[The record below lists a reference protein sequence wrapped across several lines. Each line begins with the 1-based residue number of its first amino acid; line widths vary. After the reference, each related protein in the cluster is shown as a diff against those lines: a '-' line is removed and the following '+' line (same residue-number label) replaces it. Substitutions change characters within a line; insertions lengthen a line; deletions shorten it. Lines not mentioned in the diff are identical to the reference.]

1 MELAHSLL
9 LNEDALAQITEAKR
23 PVFIFEWLRF
33 LNKVLVAANKVDVKE
48 KQKKLVEQL
57 TSLISSNPGP
67 PTRKLLAK
75 NLATLYSIGDTFT
88 VFQTLDKCNDIIK
101 NKDDT
106 PAYLPTKLAAV
117 ACVGAFY
124 ERMGRML
131 GSSFPETI
139 NNLLKAL
146 KNAESQGRGEILL
159 SLQKVL
165 SGLGAAAASC
175 HRDIYKNAR
184 SLLTDRSMA
193 VRCAVAKCL
202 LELQNEAVFMWTA
215 ELENVATLCF
225 KALEGS
231 TYGVRVAVSKLL
243 GTVMAT
249 ALMPKQAAV
258 MRQNVKRATLDEV
271 LELMA
276 TGFLRGG
283 SSFLKSGGEMLKGGT
298 SVSRE
303 VRVGVTEAYVVFVTV
318 LGGQWLERNFA
329 TFLSHLLELV
339 AHPRATQSHV
349 EAVYSRRC
357 VSFALRATL
366 GALLGEKAQI
376 AAAKDICQAIS
387 KQMRAV
393 EAVVSDSSG
402 ENKGTAADVS
412 ASQHVMVCALKE
424 LGSLVQSLSATAAP
438 LIQEPSIGLLETVMS
453 VLLHPSMAARLAAA
467 WCLRCVAVAL
477 PNQLTPL
484 LDRCAERINALKSS
498 PEAVSGYSF
507 AMAALLGAVHQCP
520 LGIPHSKGKMVV
532 SIAEDLLRSAAQ
544 NSRLSLHRT
553 QAGWLLLGALMTL
566 GSSLVRYHLPKMLL
580 LWRNVFPR
588 SQKEL
593 EAEKAR
599 GDSFTWQVTLE
610 GRAGAL
616 CAMRSFVAH
625 CPELLTEDVIRRLMT
640 PIECA
645 MTMMAHSNRRFR
657 LRGSCPDESLYFQ
670 RSCRYKGPWCSSEG
684 QCSDGS
690 PPSLRHPRPPSSEN
704 IRRQVLPSA
713 ESHLAHKSCSFSAL
727 LRELV
732 AEFTL
737 TDNSSNTTTSL
748 LRSLCH
754 YDDSVLM
761 GSWLQETDHKSIE
774 DQLQPNSASGSGALE
789 HDPSSIYLR
798 VPVGE
803 AVPGPLPLGVS
814 VIDASVALFGVVFPH
829 VSFKHRLQMLDHFAE
844 CVKQA
849 KGVRQQ
855 AVQLNIFTAVLSAL
869 KVEQESRV
877 RESSNKVEQ
886 QSRVRESSNEVEQES
901 RVRESSNK
909 VEQESRVRE
918 WSNKVEQESRVR
930 EWSNKVEQ
938 ESRVREWSNKV
949 EQESRVREWSNKVEQ
964 ESRVRES
971 SNKVEQESRVREW
984 SNKVEQESRVRESSN
999 KVEQESR
1006 VRESS
1011 NKVEQESRVRESS
1024 NKVEQESR
1032 VRESSNK
1039 VEQESRVREWS
1050 NKVEQQSRVR
1060 ESSNKVEQES
1070 RVREWSNKVEQESRV
1085 REWSNKVEQESRVR
1099 EWSNKVEQESRVR
1112 EWSNKVE
1119 QESRVRESS
1128 NKVEQESRVRE
1139 WSNKVEQESRV
1150 REWSNKV
1157 EQESRVRES
1166 SNKVEQESRV
1176 REWSNKVEQ
1185 ESRVRESSKKAEQKS
1200 QGLAENK
1207 STLGPEEVRKSA
1219 LALVMGA
1226 LDNPNPILRCA
1237 AGEALGRMAQVV
1249 GEATFIASMAQHSFD
1264 KLKSARDVVSRTGH
1278 SLALGCLHRYVGGIG
1293 SGQHLKTSVSIL
1305 LALAQDATSHEVQTW
1320 ALHSLALIVDSS
1332 GPMYRGYVEP
1342 TLSLVLT
1349 LLLTVPPS
1357 HTEVHQCLGRCLGA
1371 LITTVGPE
1379 LQGNSVT
1386 ISTIRSSCL
1395 VGCAIMQDHSDSLVQ
1410 AAAIS
1415 CLQQLHMFA
1424 PRHVNLSSL
1433 VPCLCVHLC
1442 SSHLLLRR
1450 AAVACLR
1457 QLAQREAAEV
1467 CEYAM
1472 SLAKKAGDNKDSATL
1487 NLNIS
1492 ETGLEGVLFGMLD
1505 RETDRKLCSDIHDT
1519 LGHML
1524 SSLAVGK
1531 LSHWLKL
1538 CKDVLAASTEVGG
1551 AVAFEVEKEEDSEK
1565 KDEMD
1570 DDIMFTGL
1578 GEDDKSKPSVAPRWV
1593 TRVFAADCLC
1603 RIIHLCENADKT
1615 HFDLAAARTAKAKNP
1630 KGDLLVLHLS
1640 DLIRMAF
1647 MAATD
1652 HSHQLRMAGLQAL
1665 EDIIKKFASVPEP
1678 EFPGHVIL
1686 EQYQANVGAALRPA
1700 FSPDTPS
1707 DITAKA
1713 CQVCSAWIGSGVV
1726 SDLNDLRRVHNLL
1739 VSSLDKV
1746 QAGKGSSSQ
1755 LYSESATTMEKL
1767 AVLKAWAEEQVYVVA
1782 MKLKKE
1788 AESRPARPV
1797 RGGEDDDDEE
1807 DVSDE
1812 GDVLPADS
1820 LITLVQ
1826 PELPSLSRL
1835 WLAALRDYALLT
1847 LPAEFASQLP
1857 PEGGAFYTPETI
1869 DTARLHYRSSWAPIL
1884 HAVALWLSTTDFGA
1898 PDCPE
1903 EPQNATSTGPAG
1915 FPQGPA
1921 APSKSHDELVKDRM
1935 HLLLGVSIEFLCFPR
1950 PEEPIER
1957 VMSCLKALSTLLECP
1972 RARKHIAEDQ
1982 LLAVELLNVLHRLL
1996 LTRDPPSV
2004 QLQVTAVVQET
2015 IRSAHEHLEQ
2025 LRSSESAEE
2034 GGEKEW
2040 PRLLGEGGDSG
2051 ELQPG
2056 KSLVFAAMEL
2066 LVFLLVRHLPQ
2077 ISAKASDSPSHVPI
2091 KPQQLSEHS
2100 NRLLAV
2106 TVGILAELPALCSPA
2121 GSMTILPTALF
2132 LICGVLRE
2140 TAVKTA
2146 DSVVSPPVS
2155 ASLQAI
2161 KTIITSPLSR
2171 VGHIQQQWSSLVRSS
2186 LASVLEYSQ
2195 PDESR
2200 PSVDEVSMLTAIT
2213 LFLVSAGS
2221 ELLGVT
2227 SLQKG
2232 CMERFRNAL
2241 NSSDPLVQLRCYQLL
2256 LSVFQHSVRALS
2268 TPYIHALAPALVE
2281 KLKAAERSRPS
2292 TPAELHA
2299 LQEGVRVLEG
2309 LVGLGEEQNRVQLLA
2324 LLVPTL
2330 ISYLLDENTFSSAP
2344 PTSKALHEFAL
2355 QNLMRIG
2362 PLYPAAFKTV
2372 MGAAPELKPRLE
2384 AAIRADQ
2391 ASNKAKAMARQTQ
2404 PTVQATPTIKLK
2416 TSFF

>member
-1 MELAHSLL
+1 MIRKFKRRRGTELYYKVLAMELAHSLL

-33 LNKVLVAANKVDVKE
+33 LDKVLVAANKVDVKE

-57 TSLISSNPGP
+57 TGLISSAPGP

-101 NKDDT
+101 SKDDT

-124 ERMGRML
+124 EKMGRML
-131 GSSFPETI
+131 GSSFPDTI

-146 KNAESQGRGEILL
+146 KSAESQGRGEILL

-165 SGLGAAAASC
+165 SGLGGAAASC

-202 LELQNEAVFMWTA
+202 LELQNEAVFMWTT

-231 TYGVRVAVSKLL
+231 NYGVRVAVAKLL

-258 MRQNVKRATLDEV
+258 MRQNVKRATLEEV

-283 SSFLKSGGEMLKGGT
+283 SGFLKSGGEMLKGGG

-303 VRVGVTEAYVVFVTV
+303 VRVGVTQAYVVFVTS

-329 TFLSHLLELV
+329 TFLSHVLDLV
-339 AHPRATQSHV
+339 SHPRATQTHV

-357 VSFALRATL
+357 VSFMLRATL
-366 GALLGEKAQI
+366 GGLLGEKAQI
-376 AAAKDICQAIS
+376 AAGKEICQAIS

-393 EAVVSDSSG
+393 EAVVNDISG
-402 ENKGTAADVS
+402 ENKAGAADVS
-412 ASQHVMVCALKE
+412 ASQHVM
-424 LGSLVQSLSATAAP
+424 
-438 LIQEPSIGLLETVMS
+438 
-453 VLLHPSMAARLAAA
+453 
-467 WCLRCVAVAL
+467 
-477 PNQLTPL
+477 LTPL
-484 LDRCAERINALKSS
+484 LDRCAERINNLKSS

-507 AMAALLGAVHQCP
+507 AMAALLGGVHQCP
-520 LGIPHSKGKMVV
+520 LGIPHSKGKLVV
-532 SIAEDLLRSAAQ
+532 SIAEDLLRTAAQ
-544 NSRLSLHRT
+544 NSRLSLQRT

-645 MTMMAHSNRRFR
+645 MTMMSQVPAIIKVHGAHLKASAAMVR
-657 LRGSCPDESLYFQ
+657 LRLYDILALLPPKTYEGSF
-670 RSCRYKGPWCSSEG
+670 
-684 QCSDGS
+684 
-690 PPSLRHPRPPSSEN
+690 N
-704 IRRQVLPSA
+704 
-713 ESHLAHKSCSFSAL
+713 AL

-737 TDNSSNTTTSL
+737 TDNSANTTTSL

-798 VPVGE
+798 IPVGE
-803 AVPGPLPLGVS
+803 AIPGPLPLGVS

-844 CVKQA
+844 CIKQA

-869 KVEQESRV
+869 K
-877 RESSNKVEQ
+877 
-886 QSRVRESSNEVEQES
+886 
-901 RVRESSNK
+901 
-909 VEQESRVRE
+909 
-918 WSNKVEQESRVR
+918 
-930 EWSNKVEQ
+930 
-938 ESRVREWSNKV
+938 
-949 EQESRVREWSNKVEQ
+949 
-964 ESRVRES
+964 
-971 SNKVEQESRVREW
+971 
-984 SNKVEQESRVRESSN
+984 
-999 KVEQESR
+999 
-1006 VRESS
+1006 
-1011 NKVEQESRVRESS
+1011 
-1024 NKVEQESR
+1024 
-1032 VRESSNK
+1032 
-1039 VEQESRVREWS
+1039 
-1050 NKVEQQSRVR
+1050 
-1060 ESSNKVEQES
+1060 
-1070 RVREWSNKVEQESRV
+1070 
-1085 REWSNKVEQESRVR
+1085 
-1099 EWSNKVEQESRVR
+1099 
-1112 EWSNKVE
+1112 
-1119 QESRVRESS
+1119 
-1128 NKVEQESRVRE
+1128 
-1139 WSNKVEQESRV
+1139 
-1150 REWSNKV
+1150 
-1157 EQESRVRES
+1157 
-1166 SNKVEQESRV
+1166 
-1176 REWSNKVEQ
+1176 
-1185 ESRVRESSKKAEQKS
+1185 
-1200 QGLAENK
+1200 GLAENK

-1249 GEATFIASMAQHSFD
+1249 GEATFIARMAQTSFD

-1305 LALAQDATSHEVQTW
+1305 LALAQDGSSHEVQTW

-1379 LQGNSVT
+1379 LQGNGAT

-1472 SLAKKAGDNKDSATL
+1472 TMAKRSGDNKDNTTI
-1487 NLNIS
+1487 NLNIT

-1524 SSLAVGK
+1524 SSLAVEK

-1538 CKDVLAASTEVGG
+1538 CKDVLAATTDVGG
-1551 AVAFEVEKEEDSEK
+1551 ALAFEVEKDEEDSEK

-1570 DDIMFTGL
+1570 DDTMFTGL
-1578 GEDDKSKPSVAPRWV
+1578 GEESKPSVAPRWV

-1603 RIIHLCENADKT
+1603 RIILLCENADKA
-1615 HFDLAAARTAKAKNP
+1615 HFDLATARSAKARNP

-1652 HSHQLRMAGLQAL
+1652 HSNQLRMAGLQAL

-1713 CQVCSAWIGSGVV
+1713 CQVCSTWIGSGVV

-1767 AVLKAWAEEQVYVVA
+1767 AVLKAWAEVYVVA
-1782 MKLKKE
+1782 MKIKKE
-1788 AESRPARPV
+1788 AESKPAKPV
-1797 RGGEDDDDEE
+1797 RSVDDDEE
-1807 DVSDE
+1807 EEDLSAN
-1812 GDVLPADS
+1812 VLPPDS

-1826 PELPSLSRL
+1826 PELPSLSHL
-1835 WLAALRDYALLT
+1835 WLAMLRDYALLT
-1847 LPAEFASQLP
+1847 LPAEFSSQLP
-1857 PEGGAFYTPETI
+1857 PDGGAFYTPETI
-1869 DTARLHYRSSWAPIL
+1869 DTARLHYRSSWAPVL
-1884 HAVALWLSTTDFGA
+1884 HAVALWLSSTGFGA
-1898 PDCPE
+1898 DE
-1903 EPQNATSTGPAG
+1903 EKEEVTSPPSKAPNL
-1915 FPQGPA
+1915 PQGA
-1921 APSKSHDELVKDRM
+1921 SSTTKTFEESVQDRM
-1935 HLLLGVSIEFLCFPR
+1935 HLMLGVSIEFLCFPR
-1950 PEEPIER
+1950 PEEPIEH
-1957 VMSCLKALSTLLECP
+1957 VMSCLQALCTLLESLC
-1972 RARKHIAEDQ
+1972 AKTHIAEDQ

-1996 LTRDPPSV
+1996 LTRDPPAV

-2015 IRSAHEHLEQ
+2015 LRAAQDHLQ
-2025 LRSSESAEE
+2025 RQRTSEGKEE
-2034 GGEKEW
+2034 EREKDSR
-2040 PRLLGEGGDSG
+2040 PSLGEGGETG
-2051 ELQPG
+2051 ELVPG

-2066 LVFLLVRHLPQ
+2066 LVFILVRHLPQ
-2077 ISAKASDSPSHVPI
+2077 LNTRVKESPSHVPFR
-2091 KPQQLSEHS
+2091 PQ
-2100 NRLLAV
+2100 RLPEESARLVAN
-2106 TVGILAELPALCSPA
+2106 TVSILAELPSLCSPA
-2121 GSMTILPTALF
+2121 GSMTILPTVLF
-2132 LICGVLRE
+2132 LIIGVLKE
-2140 TAVKTA
+2140 TAVKTT
-2146 DSVVSPPVS
+2146 DNSVPVPVS
-2155 ASLQAI
+2155 AALQGI
-2161 KTIITSPLSR
+2161 KTIITSPLVRGEST
-2171 VGHIQQQWSSLVRSS
+2171 QTQWTGLVRSS
-2186 LASVLEYSQ
+2186 LASVLEYSH

-2200 PSVDEVSMLTAIT
+2200 PDMDQVSMLTAIT
-2213 LFLVSAGS
+2213 LFLLSAS
-2221 ELLGVT
+2221 NELVGVT
-2227 SLQKG
+2227 VLQKG

-2241 NSSDPLVQLRCYQLL
+2241 NSSDSWVQARCYQLL
-2256 LSVFQHSVRALS
+2256 LSVFQHSSRALS
-2268 TPYIHALAPALVE
+2268 APYIHALAPLMVE
-2281 KLKAAERSRPS
+2281 KLKAVERSRPG
-2292 TPAELHA
+2292 TAAELHA
-2299 LQEGVRVLEG
+2299 VQEGIRVLEN
-2309 LVGLGEEQNRVQLLA
+2309 LVGMGEEQNRVQLLA

-2330 ISYLLDENTFSSAP
+2330 VSYLLDENAISSAP
-2344 PTSKALHEFAL
+2344 QISKSLHDFAL

-2362 PLYPAAFKTV
+2362 PLYPAAFKIV
-2372 MGAAPELKPRLE
+2372 IGAAPELKIRLE
-2384 AAIRADQ
+2384 SAIRANQ
-2391 ASNKAKAMARQTQ
+2391 ASSKAKDAARQAQ
-2404 PTVQATPTIKLK
+2404 PTVQTAPTIKLK

>member
-9 LNEDALAQITEAKR
+9 LNEDALAQITEAKK

-33 LNKVLVAANKVDVKE
+33 LDKVLVATDVKE

-57 TSLISSNPGP
+57 TGLISSSPGP

-75 NLATLYSIGDTFT
+75 NLAALYSIGDTFT

-101 NKDDT
+101 SKDDT
-106 PAYLPTKLAAV
+106 AAYLPTKLAAV

-124 ERMGRML
+124 EKMGRML
-131 GSSFPETI
+131 GSSFPETV
-139 NNLLKAL
+139 NNLLKSL
-146 KNAESQGRGEILL
+146 KGAESQGRSEILM

-165 SGLGAAAASC
+165 NGLGGAAASC

-225 KALEGS
+225 KALENS
-231 TYGVRVAVSKLL
+231 NYGVRVAVSKLL

-249 ALMPKQAAV
+249 ALIPKQATV
-258 MRQNVKRATLDEV
+258 MRQNVKRATLEEV

-283 SSFLKSGGEMLKGGT
+283 SGFLKSGGEMLKVGG
-298 SVSRE
+298 SVNRE
-303 VRVGVTEAYVVFVTV
+303 VRVGVTQAYVVFVTT

-329 TFLSHLLELV
+329 TFLSRVLDLV
-339 AHPRATQSHV
+339 SHPRATQTHV

-357 VSFALRATL
+357 VSFILRATI
-366 GALLGEKAQI
+366 GSLLGEKAQI
-376 AAAKDICQAIS
+376 AAAKDICQAIG
-387 KQMRAV
+387 KQMKAV
-393 EAVVSDSSG
+393 EAVVNDTNS
-402 ENKGTAADVS
+402 ENKSGAADVA
-412 ASQHVMVCALKE
+412 ASQHVMVCALQE
-424 LGSLVQSLSATAAP
+424 LGSLVQSLNATASP
-438 LIQEPSIGLLETVMS
+438 LIQEPSIGLLETVTS

-477 PNQLTPL
+477 PFHLTPF
-484 LDRCAERINALKSS
+484 LDRCAERLNNLKTS

-507 AMAALLGAVHQCP
+507 AMAALLGGVHQCP
-520 LGIPHSKGKMVV
+520 LGIPHAKGKVI
-532 SIAEDLLRSAAQ
+532 SIAEDLLRTAAQ
-544 NSRLSLHRT
+544 NSRLSLQRT

-566 GSSLVRYHLPKMLL
+566 GPSVVRYHLPKMLL

-588 SQKEL
+588 SLKEL

-625 CPELLTEDVIRRLMT
+625 CPELLTEDVIRKLMT

-645 MTMMAHSNRRFR
+645 MTMIIPSVIKAHGAHLKASAAMVR
-657 LRGSCPDESLYFQ
+657 LRLYDILALLPPKT
-670 RSCRYKGPWCSSEG
+670 Y
-684 QCSDGS
+684 DGS
-690 PPSLRHPRPPSSEN
+690 FN
-704 IRRQVLPSA
+704 
-713 ESHLAHKSCSFSAL
+713 AL

-737 TDNSSNTTTSL
+737 TDNSANTTTSL

-754 YDDSVLM
+754 YDDSVLL

-798 VPVGE
+798 IPAGE

-829 VSFKHRLQMLDHFAE
+829 VSYKHRLQMLDHFAE

-869 KVEQESRV
+869 K
-877 RESSNKVEQ
+877 
-886 QSRVRESSNEVEQES
+886 
-901 RVRESSNK
+901 
-909 VEQESRVRE
+909 
-918 WSNKVEQESRVR
+918 
-930 EWSNKVEQ
+930 
-938 ESRVREWSNKV
+938 
-949 EQESRVREWSNKVEQ
+949 
-964 ESRVRES
+964 
-971 SNKVEQESRVREW
+971 
-984 SNKVEQESRVRESSN
+984 
-999 KVEQESR
+999 
-1006 VRESS
+1006 
-1011 NKVEQESRVRESS
+1011 
-1024 NKVEQESR
+1024 
-1032 VRESSNK
+1032 
-1039 VEQESRVREWS
+1039 
-1050 NKVEQQSRVR
+1050 
-1060 ESSNKVEQES
+1060 
-1070 RVREWSNKVEQESRV
+1070 
-1085 REWSNKVEQESRVR
+1085 
-1099 EWSNKVEQESRVR
+1099 
-1112 EWSNKVE
+1112 
-1119 QESRVRESS
+1119 
-1128 NKVEQESRVRE
+1128 
-1139 WSNKVEQESRV
+1139 
-1150 REWSNKV
+1150 
-1157 EQESRVRES
+1157 
-1166 SNKVEQESRV
+1166 
-1176 REWSNKVEQ
+1176 
-1185 ESRVRESSKKAEQKS
+1185 
-1200 QGLAENK
+1200 GLAENK

-1219 LALVMGA
+1219 LTLVMGA

-1249 GEATFIASMAQHSFD
+1249 GEATFIARMAQYSFD

-1305 LALAQDATSHEVQTW
+1305 LALAQDGTSPEVQTW
-1320 ALHSLALIVDSS
+1320 SLHSLALIVDSS

-1371 LITTVGPE
+1371 IITTVGPE
-1379 LQGNSVT
+1379 LQGNGAT

-1395 VGCAIMQDHSDSLVQ
+1395 VGCAITQDHSDSLVQ

-1433 VPCLCVHLC
+1433 VPSLCVHLC

-1472 SLAKKAGDNKDSATL
+1472 SLAKNGGDKENSGV
-1487 NLNIS
+1487 NIT

-1524 SSLAVGK
+1524 SSLAVEN
-1531 LSHWLKL
+1531 LSHWLML
-1538 CKDVLAASTEVGG
+1538 CKDVLAASSVSCLRTHLPQ
-1551 AVAFEVEKEEDSEK
+1551 DN
-1565 KDEMD
+1565 EMD
-1570 DDIMFTGL
+1570 DDTMFTTL
-1578 GEDDKSKPSVAPRWV
+1578 GEEDKSKPSVAPRWA

-1603 RIIHLCENADKT
+1603 RIIMLCENANKA
-1615 HFDLAAARTAKAKNP
+1615 HFDLAMARSAKLKNP
-1630 KGDLLVLHLS
+1630 KNDLLVLHLS

-1652 HSHQLRMAGLQAL
+1652 HSNQLRMAGLQAL

-1700 FSPDTPS
+1700 FSQDTPS

-1713 CQVCSAWIGSGVV
+1713 CQVCSTWIGSGVV

-1755 LYSESATTMEKL
+1755 PYRESAITMEKL
-1767 AVLKAWAEEQVYVVA
+1767 AVLKAWAEVNIHKPKQVI
-1782 MKLKKE
+1782 KNT
-1788 AESRPARPV
+1788 
-1797 RGGEDDDDEE
+1797 DDEE
-1807 DVSDE
+1807 EDFGTVHE
-1812 GDVLPADS
+1812 LPPDS

-1826 PELPSLSRL
+1826 PELPILSRL
-1835 WLAALRDYALLT
+1835 WLAALKDYALLT
-1847 LPAEFASQLP
+1847 LPPEFASQLP
-1857 PEGGAFYTPETI
+1857 PDGGAFYTPETI
-1869 DTARLHYRSSWAPIL
+1869 DTARLHYRNSWAPIL
-1884 HAVALWLSTTDFGA
+1884 HAVALWLNS
-1898 PDCPE
+1898 
-1903 EPQNATSTGPAG
+1903 AG
-1915 FPQGPA
+1915 FNA
-1921 APSKSHDELVKDRM
+1921 SELSEEGTVAMPNSQKCASNDFFVCSFS
-1935 HLLLGVSIEFLCFPR
+1935 GVSIQFLCSPR
-1950 PEEPIER
+1950 PEEPIEH
-1957 VMSCLKALSTLLECP
+1957 VTSCLLALHTLLDSPC
-1972 RARKHIAEDQ
+1972 ARIHIAEDQ
-1982 LLAVELLNVLHRLL
+1982 LLGVELLSVLHRLL
-1996 LTRDPPSV
+1996 LTWDPPSV
-2004 QLQVTAVVQET
+2004 QLLVTRVVQQIVKAAQDYLQEKKNT
-2015 IRSAHEHLEQ
+2015 LNEDDIK
-2025 LRSSESAEE
+2025 
-2034 GGEKEW
+2034 EKETC
-2040 PRLLGEGGDSG
+2040 PVLGEGGETG
-2051 ELQPG
+2051 GLVPG

-2066 LVFLLVRHLPQ
+2066 LMFILVRHMPHL
-2077 ISAKASDSPSHVPI
+2077 STKMLDSPSRVSA
-2091 KPQQLSEHS
+2091 KPQLSEES
-2100 NRLLAV
+2100 ARLVAATV
-2106 TVGILAELPALCSPA
+2106 TILSDLPSLCSPA
-2121 GSMTILPTALF
+2121 GCMTILPTILF
-2132 LICGVLRE
+2132 LITRVLKE
-2140 TAVKTA
+2140 TAIK
-2146 DSVVSPPVS
+2146 SVDNQVPPPVS
-2155 ASLQAI
+2155 AALQGI
-2161 KTIITSPLSR
+2161 KSIVTLSMAKTEET
-2171 VGHIQQQWSSLVRSS
+2171 QKQWTGLIRST
-2186 LASVLEYSQ
+2186 LASILEYSQ
-2195 PDESR
+2195 PEGTK
-2200 PSVDEVSMLTAIT
+2200 PVIDEVSMLTAIA
-2213 LFLVSAGS
+2213 LFLWSAS
-2221 ELLGVT
+2221 TEIIGVQ
-2227 SLQKG
+2227 SLQNG
-2232 CMERFRNAL
+2232 CINKFK
-2241 NSSDPLVQLRCYQLL
+2241 NSSQLKSPCVQAKCYQLL
-2256 LSVFQHSVRALS
+2256 LSVFQHTNRALS
-2268 TPYIHALAPALVE
+2268 TPYIHSLAPIMVE
-2281 KLKAAERSRPS
+2281 KLKAVESNRPNS
-2292 TPAELHA
+2292 NTELLA
-2299 LQEGVRVLEG
+2299 VQEGIKVLET
-2309 LVGLGEEQNRVQLLA
+2309 LVALGEEQNRVQLLA

-2330 ISYLLDENTFSSAP
+2330 ISYLLNENAFACASTV
-2344 PTSKALHEFAL
+2344 SKDLHEFAL
-2355 QNLMRIG
+2355 QNLMHIG
-2362 PLYPAAFKTV
+2362 PLYPHAFKTV
-2372 MGAAPELKPRLE
+2372 MGAAPELKTHLE
-2384 AAIRADQ
+2384 TAVRASQ
-2391 ASNKAKAMARQTQ
+2391 ASKAKAAARQPP
-2404 PTVQATPTIKLK
+2404 PTIHSVPTIKLK

>member
-9 LNEDALAQITEAKR
+9 LNEEALAQITEAKR

-33 LNKVLVAANKVDVKE
+33 LDKVLVAANRVDVKE

-57 TSLISSNPGP
+57 TGLISSAPGP

-75 NLATLYSIGDTFT
+75 NLAILYSIGDTFT
-88 VFQTLDKCNDIIK
+88 VFQTLDKCNEIVK
-101 NKDDT
+101 SKDDT

-124 ERMGRML
+124 EKMGRML
-131 GSSFPETI
+131 GSSFPDTI

-146 KNAESQGRGEILL
+146 KSAESQGRGEILL

-165 SGLGAAAASC
+165 CGLGGAAASC

-202 LELQNEAVFMWTA
+202 LELQNEAVFMWTT

-231 TYGVRVAVSKLL
+231 NYGVRVAVAKLL

-258 MRQNVKRATLDEV
+258 MRQNVKRATLEEV

-283 SSFLKSGGEMLKGGT
+283 SGFLKSGGEMLKGGG

-303 VRVGVTEAYVVFVTV
+303 VRVGVTQAYVVLVTT

-329 TFLSHLLELV
+329 TFLSHVLDLV
-339 AHPRATQSHV
+339 SHPRATQTHV

-357 VSFALRATL
+357 VSFMLRATL
-366 GALLGEKAQI
+366 GGLLGEKAQI
-376 AAAKDICQAIS
+376 AAGKEICQAIS

-393 EAVVSDSSG
+393 EAVVNDISG
-402 ENKGTAADVS
+402 ENKGGAADVS

-424 LGSLVQSLSATAAP
+424 LGSLVQSLSATASP
-438 LIQEPSIGLLETVMS
+438 LIQEPSIGLLETVTS

-477 PNQLTPL
+477 PYQLTPL
-484 LDRCAERINALKSS
+484 LDRCAERINNLKSS

-507 AMAALLGAVHQCP
+507 AMAALLGGVHQCP

-532 SIAEDLLRSAAQ
+532 SIAEDLLRTAAQ
-544 NSRLSLHRT
+544 NSRLSLQRT

-566 GSSLVRYHLPKMLL
+566 GPSLVRYHLPKMLL

-599 GDSFTWQVTLE
+599 GDAFTWQVTLE

-645 MTMMAHSNRRFR
+645 MTMMSHVPAIIKVHGAHLKASAAMVR
-657 LRGSCPDESLYFQ
+657 LRLYDILALLPPKTYEGSF
-670 RSCRYKGPWCSSEG
+670 
-684 QCSDGS
+684 
-690 PPSLRHPRPPSSEN
+690 N
-704 IRRQVLPSA
+704 
-713 ESHLAHKSCSFSAL
+713 AL

-737 TDNSSNTTTSL
+737 TDNSANTTTSL

-761 GSWLQETDHKSIE
+761 GSWLQETDHKCIE

-803 AVPGPLPLGVS
+803 AIPGPLPLGVS

-844 CVKQA
+844 CIKQA

-869 KVEQESRV
+869 K
-877 RESSNKVEQ
+877 
-886 QSRVRESSNEVEQES
+886 
-901 RVRESSNK
+901 
-909 VEQESRVRE
+909 
-918 WSNKVEQESRVR
+918 
-930 EWSNKVEQ
+930 
-938 ESRVREWSNKV
+938 
-949 EQESRVREWSNKVEQ
+949 
-964 ESRVRES
+964 
-971 SNKVEQESRVREW
+971 
-984 SNKVEQESRVRESSN
+984 
-999 KVEQESR
+999 
-1006 VRESS
+1006 
-1011 NKVEQESRVRESS
+1011 
-1024 NKVEQESR
+1024 
-1032 VRESSNK
+1032 
-1039 VEQESRVREWS
+1039 
-1050 NKVEQQSRVR
+1050 
-1060 ESSNKVEQES
+1060 
-1070 RVREWSNKVEQESRV
+1070 
-1085 REWSNKVEQESRVR
+1085 
-1099 EWSNKVEQESRVR
+1099 
-1112 EWSNKVE
+1112 
-1119 QESRVRESS
+1119 
-1128 NKVEQESRVRE
+1128 
-1139 WSNKVEQESRV
+1139 
-1150 REWSNKV
+1150 
-1157 EQESRVRES
+1157 
-1166 SNKVEQESRV
+1166 
-1176 REWSNKVEQ
+1176 
-1185 ESRVRESSKKAEQKS
+1185 
-1200 QGLAENK
+1200 GLAENK

-1249 GEATFIASMAQHSFD
+1249 GEATFIARMAQTSFD

-1305 LALAQDATSHEVQTW
+1305 LALAQDGSSHEVQTW

-1379 LQGNSVT
+1379 LQGNGAT

-1433 VPCLCVHLC
+1433 VPCLCMHLC

-1472 SLAKKAGDNKDSATL
+1472 SLAKRAGDHATV
-1487 NLNIS
+1487 NLNIT

-1524 SSLAVGK
+1524 SSLAVEK

-1538 CKDVLAASTEVGG
+1538 CKDVLAATTDVG
-1551 AVAFEVEKEEDSEK
+1551 APVVFEVEKDEEEDSEK

-1570 DDIMFTGL
+1570 DDTMFTGL

-1603 RIIHLCENADKT
+1603 RIILLCENDKA
-1615 HFDLAAARTAKAKNP
+1615 HFDLAAARSAQAKNP
-1630 KGDLLVLHLS
+1630 KGDPLVLHLS

-1652 HSHQLRMAGLQAL
+1652 HSNQLRMAGLQAL

-1713 CQVCSAWIGSGVV
+1713 CQVCSTWIGSGVV

-1767 AVLKAWAEEQVYVVA
+1767 AVLKAWAEVYVVA
-1782 MKLKKE
+1782 MKIKKD
-1788 AESRPARPV
+1788 AESKPAKPV
-1797 RGGEDDDDEE
+1797 RNVDDDEDE
-1807 DVSDE
+1807 DDL
-1812 GDVLPADS
+1812 GANVLPPDS

-1835 WLAALRDYALLT
+1835 WLAMLRDYALLT
-1847 LPAEFASQLP
+1847 LPAEFSSQLP
-1857 PEGGAFYTPETI
+1857 PDGGAFYTPETI
-1869 DTARLHYRSSWAPIL
+1869 DTARLHYRNSWAPVL
-1884 HAVALWLSTTDFGA
+1884 HAVALWLSSTGFGA
-1898 PDCPE
+1898 E
-1903 EPQNATSTGPAG
+1903 EEKEEVPSSLSRSPVILQ
-1915 FPQGPA
+1915 
-1921 APSKSHDELVKDRM
+1921 APSSTTKTFEESVKDRM
-1935 HLLLGVSIEFLCFPR
+1935 HLMLGVSIEFLCFPR
-1950 PEEPIER
+1950 PEEPMEH
-1957 VMSCLKALSTLLECP
+1957 VMSCLHALFTLLESP
-1972 RARKHIAEDQ
+1972 SAKIHIAEDQ

-1996 LTRDPPSV
+1996 LTRDPPAV
-2004 QLQVTAVVQET
+2004 QLQVIAVVQET
-2015 IRSAHEHLEQ
+2015 IRAAQDHLQ
-2025 LRSSESAEE
+2025 RQKASKGKEE
-2034 GGEKEW
+2034 EGEKESQ
-2040 PRLLGEGGDSG
+2040 LSLGEGGDTG
-2051 ELQPG
+2051 ELVPG

-2066 LVFLLVRHLPQ
+2066 LVFVLVRHLPQ
-2077 ISAKASDSPSHVPI
+2077 LNARVKESPSHVPLR
-2091 KPQQLSEHS
+2091 PQ
-2100 NRLLAV
+2100 RLPEESARLVAN
-2106 TVGILAELPALCSPA
+2106 TVSILAELPSLCSPA
-2121 GSMTILPTALF
+2121 GSMTILPTVLF
-2132 LICGVLRE
+2132 LITGVLRE
-2140 TAVKTA
+2140 AAVKTA
-2146 DSVVSPPVS
+2146 DNAVPVTVS
-2155 ASLQAI
+2155 AALQGI
-2161 KTIITSPLSR
+2161 KTIITSPLAR
-2171 VGHIQQQWSSLVRSS
+2171 VESIQTQWSGLVRSS
-2186 LASVLEYSQ
+2186 LASVLEHSQ

-2200 PSVDEVSMLTAIT
+2200 PDMDEVSMLTAIT
-2213 LFLVSAGS
+2213 LFLLSAS
-2221 ELLGVT
+2221 NELVGVT
-2227 SLQKG
+2227 VLQKG
-2232 CMERFRNAL
+2232 CMDRFRNAL
-2241 NSSDPLVQLRCYQLL
+2241 NSCDPWVQARCYQLL
-2256 LSVFQHSVRALS
+2256 LSVFQHSSRALS
-2268 TPYIHALAPALVE
+2268 TPYIHALAPVMVE
-2281 KLKAAERSRPS
+2281 KLKAVERSRPG
-2292 TPAELHA
+2292 TAAELQA
-2299 LQEGVRVLEG
+2299 VQEGIRVLEN
-2309 LVGLGEEQNRVQLLA
+2309 LVGMGEEQNRVQLLA

-2330 ISYLLDENTFSSAP
+2330 ISYLLDENAISSAP
-2344 PTSKALHEFAL
+2344 QVSRALHDFAL

-2362 PLYPAAFKTV
+2362 PLYPAAFKIV
-2372 MGAAPELKPRLE
+2372 IGAAPELKVRLE
-2384 AAIRADQ
+2384 SAIRANQ
-2391 ASNKAKAMARQTQ
+2391 ASSRAKAAARLAQ
-2404 PTVQATPTIKLK
+2404 PAVQAAPTIKLK

>member
-9 LNEDALAQITEAKR
+9 LNEEALAQITEAKR

-33 LNKVLVAANKVDVKE
+33 LDKVIVGANKLDVKE

-57 TSLISSNPGP
+57 TGLISSSPGP

-88 VFQTLDKCNDIIK
+88 VFQTLDRCNDIIK
-101 NKDDT
+101 SKDDT

-124 ERMGRML
+124 EKMGRML
-131 GSSFPETI
+131 GSSFPETVS
-139 NNLLKAL
+139 NLLKAL
-146 KNAESQGRGEILL
+146 KSAESQGRSEILL
-159 SLQKVL
+159 SLQKIL
-165 SGLGAAAASC
+165 SGLGCAAASC

-184 SLLTDRSMA
+184 SGLTDRSMA

-202 LELQNEAVFMWTA
+202 LELQNESVFMWTT
-215 ELENVATLCF
+215 ELENVVTLCF

-231 TYGVRVAVSKLL
+231 NYGVRVAVSKLL

-283 SSFLKSGGEMLKGGT
+283 SGFLKSGGEMLKGGG

-303 VRVGVTEAYVVFVTV
+303 VRVGVTQAYVVFVTT

-329 TFLSHLLELV
+329 TFLTHVLELIS
-339 AHPRATQSHV
+339 HPRATQSHV

-357 VSFALRATL
+357 VSFILRATVGSL
-366 GALLGEKAQI
+366 MGEKAQI
-376 AAAKDICQAIS
+376 AAAKEICQAIA
-387 KQMRAV
+387 KQMKAV
-393 EAVVSDSSG
+393 ESVVNDANN
-402 ENKGTAADVS
+402 ENKSGATDVS
-412 ASQHVMVCALKE
+412 ASQHVMVCALQE
-424 LGSLVQSLSATAAP
+424 MGSLVQSLSATASP
-438 LIQEPSIGLLETVMS
+438 LIQEPSVGLLETVTS
-453 VLLHPSMAARLAAA
+453 VLLHPSMAARLSAA
-467 WCLRCVAVAL
+467 WCLRCIAVAL
-477 PNQLTPL
+477 PYQLTPL
-484 LDRCAERINALKSS
+484 LDRCAERINSLKTS
-498 PEAVSGYSF
+498 PEAVTGYSF
-507 AMAALLGAVHQCP
+507 AMAALLGSVHQSP
-520 LGIPHSKGKMVV
+520 LGIPHAKGKMVV
-532 SIAEDLLRSAAQ
+532 SIAEDLLRTASQ
-544 NSRLSLHRT
+544 NSRLSLQRT
-553 QAGWLLLGALMTL
+553 QAGWLLLGALMSL
-566 GSSLVRYHLPKMLL
+566 GPSVVRYHLPKMLL

-588 SQKEL
+588 SLKEL

-645 MTMMAHSNRRFR
+645 MLMLSHIPSVIKAYGAQLKASAAMVR
-657 LRGSCPDESLYFQ
+657 LRLYDILALLPPKTYEGSF
-670 RSCRYKGPWCSSEG
+670 
-684 QCSDGS
+684 
-690 PPSLRHPRPPSSEN
+690 N
-704 IRRQVLPSA
+704 
-713 ESHLAHKSCSFSAL
+713 AL

-737 TDNSSNTTTSL
+737 TDNSANTTTSL

-754 YDDSVLM
+754 YDDSVLL

-798 VPVGE
+798 IPVGE

-844 CVKQA
+844 CIKQA

-855 AVQLNIFTAVLSAL
+855 AVQINIFTSVLSAL
-869 KVEQESRV
+869 K
-877 RESSNKVEQ
+877 
-886 QSRVRESSNEVEQES
+886 
-901 RVRESSNK
+901 
-909 VEQESRVRE
+909 
-918 WSNKVEQESRVR
+918 
-930 EWSNKVEQ
+930 
-938 ESRVREWSNKV
+938 
-949 EQESRVREWSNKVEQ
+949 
-964 ESRVRES
+964 
-971 SNKVEQESRVREW
+971 
-984 SNKVEQESRVRESSN
+984 
-999 KVEQESR
+999 
-1006 VRESS
+1006 
-1011 NKVEQESRVRESS
+1011 
-1024 NKVEQESR
+1024 
-1032 VRESSNK
+1032 
-1039 VEQESRVREWS
+1039 
-1050 NKVEQQSRVR
+1050 
-1060 ESSNKVEQES
+1060 
-1070 RVREWSNKVEQESRV
+1070 
-1085 REWSNKVEQESRVR
+1085 
-1099 EWSNKVEQESRVR
+1099 
-1112 EWSNKVE
+1112 
-1119 QESRVRESS
+1119 
-1128 NKVEQESRVRE
+1128 
-1139 WSNKVEQESRV
+1139 
-1150 REWSNKV
+1150 
-1157 EQESRVRES
+1157 
-1166 SNKVEQESRV
+1166 
-1176 REWSNKVEQ
+1176 
-1185 ESRVRESSKKAEQKS
+1185 
-1200 QGLAENK
+1200 GLAENK
-1207 STLGPEEVRKSA
+1207 STLGPDEVRRSA

-1249 GEATFIASMAQHSFD
+1249 GEATFIARMAQYSFD

-1305 LALAQDATSHEVQTW
+1305 LALAQDGTSPEVQTW

-1379 LQGNSVT
+1379 LQGNGAST
-1386 ISTIRSSCL
+1386 STIRSSCL
-1395 VGCAIMQDHSDSLVQ
+1395 VGCAIMQDHSDSLAQ

-1433 VPCLCVHLC
+1433 VPSLCVHLC

-1472 SLAKKAGDNKDSATL
+1472 SLLRNVGDKESSGIG
-1487 NLNIS
+1487 NIT

-1505 RETDRKLCSDIHDT
+1505 RETDRKLCADIHDT

-1524 SSLAVGK
+1524 SSLAVEK

-1538 CKDVLAASTEVGG
+1538 CKDVLAATTDVNAAGQLEGMRDDDG
-1551 AVAFEVEKEEDSEK
+1551 EK

-1570 DDIMFTGL
+1570 DEIMFTSIGD
-1578 GEDDKSKPSVAPRWV
+1578 DDKSKPSVAPRWA

-1603 RIIHLCENADKT
+1603 RIMLLCENADKV
-1615 HFDLAAARTAKAKNP
+1615 HFDLAKARTAKLKNP
-1630 KGDLLVLHLS
+1630 RNDLLVLHLS

-1652 HSHQLRMAGLQAL
+1652 HSNELRMAGLQAL
-1665 EDIIKKFASVPEP
+1665 EDIIKKFAAVPEP

-1700 FSPDTPS
+1700 FSQDTPS

-1713 CQVCSAWIGSGVV
+1713 CQVCSTWIGSGVV

-1767 AVLKAWAEEQVYVVA
+1767 AVLKAWAEVYIVA
-1782 MKLKKE
+1782 MNTKKE
-1788 AESRPARPV
+1788 AETKPIKPV
-1797 RGGEDDDDEE
+1797 KSTDGDNDDFDATDE
-1807 DVSDE
+1807 
-1812 GDVLPADS
+1812 LPADS

-1826 PELPSLSRL
+1826 PELLILSRL
-1835 WLAALRDYALLT
+1835 WLAALKDYALLT

-1857 PEGGAFYTPETI
+1857 SDGGAFYTPETI
-1869 DTARLHYRSSWAPIL
+1869 DSARLHYRTSWAPIL
-1884 HAVALWLSTTDFGA
+1884 HAVTIWL
-1898 PDCPE
+1898 
-1903 EPQNATSTGPAG
+1903 NSTGFTSSGASIL
-1915 FPQGPA
+1915 A
-1921 APSKSHDELVKDRM
+1921 KTLEAINTDRL
-1935 HLLLGVSIEFLCFPR
+1935 HLIFGISIEFLCSPR
-1950 PEEPIER
+1950 PEEPLEH
-1957 VMSCLKALSTLLECP
+1957 VAACLQALHTLLDSSYA
-1972 RARKHIAEDQ
+1972 RAYIGEDQ
-1982 LLAVELLNVLHRLL
+1982 LLVVELLNVLHRLL
-1996 LTRDPPSV
+1996 LTCGPPSI
-2004 QLQVTAVVQET
+2004 QLQVTRVVQQT
-2015 IRSAHEHLEQ
+2015 IRAKDS
-2025 LRSSESAEE
+2025 
-2034 GGEKEW
+2034 
-2040 PRLLGEGGDSG
+2040 LGEGGETG
-2051 ELQPG
+2051 GLIPG
-2056 KSLVFAAMEL
+2056 KSLVFAALEL
-2066 LVFLLVRHLPQ
+2066 LMFILVRHLPQ
-2077 ISAKASDSPSHVPI
+2077 LNPKVTESPSHVPN
-2091 KPQQLSEHS
+2091 KAQLLSEES
-2100 NRLLAV
+2100 GRLVAATV
-2106 TVGILAELPALCSPA
+2106 TILADLPSLCSPS
-2121 GSMTILPTALF
+2121 GSMTVLPTILY
-2132 LICGVLRE
+2132 LITGVLRE
-2140 TAVKTA
+2140 TAIKSA
-2146 DSVVSPPVS
+2146 DNHVAPPVS
-2155 ASLQAI
+2155 AALQAI
-2161 KTIITSPLSR
+2161 KTIITSPLAKSDEIHKPWK
-2171 VGHIQQQWSSLVRSS
+2171 GLICSS
-2186 LASVLEYSQ
+2186 LASVLEYSK
-2195 PDESR
+2195 P
-2200 PSVDEVSMLTAIT
+2200 DEVSMLTAIT
-2213 LFLVSAGS
+2213 LFLLPASNQVVGIQA
-2221 ELLGVT
+2221 
-2227 SLQKG
+2227 LQN
-2232 CMERFRNAL
+2232 CCIERFRSAL
-2241 NSSDPLVQLRCYQLL
+2241 NSNDPWVQAKCYQLL
-2256 LSVFQHSVRALS
+2256 LSVFQHSNRALS
-2268 TPYIHALAPALVE
+2268 TPYIHALAPLVVE
-2281 KLKAAERSRPS
+2281 KLKTVEKNKPENS
-2292 TPAELHA
+2292 AELQA
-2299 LQEGVRVLEG
+2299 VQEGIKVLET
-2309 LVGLGEEQNRVQLLA
+2309 LVNLGEEQNRIQLLA

-2330 ISYLLDENTFSSAP
+2330 ISYLLDENSYNSATT
-2344 PTSKALHEFAL
+2344 TSKGLHEFAL

-2362 PLYPAAFKTV
+2362 PLYPNAFKVV
-2372 MGAAPELKPRLE
+2372 MGAVQELKSKLE
-2384 AAIRADQ
+2384 GAIRASQ
-2391 ASNKAKAMARQTQ
+2391 ASNRAKAAMRQTR
-2404 PTVQATPTIKLK
+2404 PVVQAAPTIKLK

>member
-33 LNKVLVAANKVDVKE
+33 LDKVLVAANRVDVKE

-57 TSLISSNPGP
+57 TGLISSAPGP

-88 VFQTLDKCNDIIK
+88 VFQTLDKCNEIIK
-101 NKDDT
+101 SKDDT
-106 PAYLPTKLAAV
+106 STYLPTKLAAV

-124 ERMGRML
+124 EKMGRML
-131 GSSFPETI
+131 GSSFPDTI

-146 KNAESQGRGEILL
+146 KSAESQGRGEILL

-165 SGLGAAAASC
+165 SGLGGAAASC

-202 LELQNEAVFMWTA
+202 LELQNEAVFMWTT

-231 TYGVRVAVSKLL
+231 NYGVRVAVANLL

-258 MRQNVKRATLDEV
+258 MRQNVKRATLEEV
-271 LELMA
+271 LELLA

-283 SSFLKSGGEMLKGGT
+283 SGFLKSGGEMLKGGG

-303 VRVGVTEAYVVFVTV
+303 VRVGVTQAYVVFVTT

-329 TFLSHLLELV
+329 TFLSHVLDLV
-339 AHPRATQSHV
+339 SHPRATQTHV

-357 VSFALRATL
+357 VSFMLRATL
-366 GALLGEKAQI
+366 GGLLGEKAQI
-376 AAAKDICQAIS
+376 AAGKDICQAIS

-393 EAVVSDSSG
+393 GKEDGGEMSRFRALQKAVVNDISG
-402 ENKGTAADVS
+402 ENKVGASDVS

-424 LGSLVQSLSATAAP
+424 LGSLVQSLSATASP
-438 LIQEPSIGLLETVMS
+438 LIQEPSVGLLETVTS

-477 PNQLTPL
+477 PYQLTPL
-484 LDRCAERINALKSS
+484 LDRCAERINNLKTS

-507 AMAALLGAVHQCP
+507 AMAALLGGVHQCP
-520 LGIPHSKGKMVV
+520 LGIPHSKGKLVV
-532 SIAEDLLRSAAQ
+532 SIAEDLLRTAAQ
-544 NSRLSLHRT
+544 NSRLSLQRT

-566 GSSLVRYHLPKMLL
+566 GPSLVRYHLPKMLL

-625 CPELLTEDVIRRLMT
+625 CPELLTEDVIRRLMS

-645 MTMMAHSNRRFR
+645 MTMMSHVPAIIKVHGAHLKASAAMVR
-657 LRGSCPDESLYFQ
+657 LRLYDILALLPPKT
-670 RSCRYKGPWCSSEG
+670 YEG
-684 QCSDGS
+684 IF
-690 PPSLRHPRPPSSEN
+690 N
-704 IRRQVLPSA
+704 
-713 ESHLAHKSCSFSAL
+713 AL

-737 TDNSSNTTTSL
+737 TDNSANTTTSL

-798 VPVGE
+798 VPSGE
-803 AVPGPLPLGVS
+803 AIPGPLPLGVS

-844 CVKQA
+844 CIKQA

-869 KVEQESRV
+869 K
-877 RESSNKVEQ
+877 
-886 QSRVRESSNEVEQES
+886 
-901 RVRESSNK
+901 
-909 VEQESRVRE
+909 
-918 WSNKVEQESRVR
+918 
-930 EWSNKVEQ
+930 
-938 ESRVREWSNKV
+938 
-949 EQESRVREWSNKVEQ
+949 
-964 ESRVRES
+964 
-971 SNKVEQESRVREW
+971 
-984 SNKVEQESRVRESSN
+984 
-999 KVEQESR
+999 
-1006 VRESS
+1006 
-1011 NKVEQESRVRESS
+1011 
-1024 NKVEQESR
+1024 
-1032 VRESSNK
+1032 
-1039 VEQESRVREWS
+1039 
-1050 NKVEQQSRVR
+1050 
-1060 ESSNKVEQES
+1060 
-1070 RVREWSNKVEQESRV
+1070 
-1085 REWSNKVEQESRVR
+1085 
-1099 EWSNKVEQESRVR
+1099 
-1112 EWSNKVE
+1112 
-1119 QESRVRESS
+1119 
-1128 NKVEQESRVRE
+1128 
-1139 WSNKVEQESRV
+1139 
-1150 REWSNKV
+1150 
-1157 EQESRVRES
+1157 
-1166 SNKVEQESRV
+1166 
-1176 REWSNKVEQ
+1176 
-1185 ESRVRESSKKAEQKS
+1185 
-1200 QGLAENK
+1200 GLAENK

-1249 GEATFIASMAQHSFD
+1249 GEATFIARMAQTSFD

-1305 LALAQDATSHEVQTW
+1305 LALAQDGSSHEVQTW

-1379 LQGNSVT
+1379 LQGNGAT

-1467 CEYAM
+1467 CAYAM
-1472 SLAKKAGDNKDSATL
+1472 SLAKKAGDGKDTTI
-1487 NLNIS
+1487 NLNIT

-1524 SSLAVGK
+1524 SSLAVEK

-1538 CKDVLAASTEVGG
+1538 CKDVLAATTDVGG
-1551 AVAFEVEKEEDSEK
+1551 AVVFEVEKDDEDSEK

-1570 DDIMFTGL
+1570 DDTMFTGL

-1603 RIIHLCENADKT
+1603 RIILLCENDKA
-1615 HFDLAAARTAKAKNP
+1615 HFDLAAARSAKVKNP

-1652 HSHQLRMAGLQAL
+1652 HSNQLRMAGLQAL

-1713 CQVCSAWIGSGVV
+1713 CQVCSTWIGSGVV

-1746 QAGKGSSSQ
+1746 QTGKGSSSQ

-1767 AVLKAWAEEQVYVVA
+1767 AVLKAWAEVYVVA
-1782 MKLKKE
+1782 MKIKRE
-1788 AESRPARPV
+1788 AESKPAKPV
-1797 RGGEDDDDEE
+1797 RSADDDEDEE
-1807 DVSDE
+1807 DLGS
-1812 GDVLPADS
+1812 DVLPPDS

-1835 WLAALRDYALLT
+1835 WLAMLQDYALLT
-1847 LPAEFASQLP
+1847 LPAEFSSQLP

-1869 DTARLHYRSSWAPIL
+1869 DTARLHYRSSWAPVL
-1884 HAVALWLSTTDFGA
+1884 HAVALWLSSTGFGA
-1898 PDCPE
+1898 GE
-1903 EPQNATSTGPAG
+1903 EKDELPSV
-1915 FPQGPA
+1915 
-1921 APSKSHDELVKDRM
+1921 PSKVPALPSGASFPSKTFEESVEDRM
-1935 HLLLGVSIEFLCFPR
+1935 HLMLGVSIEFLCFPR
-1950 PEEPIER
+1950 PEEPLEH
-1957 VMSCLKALSTLLECP
+1957 VMSCLQALFTLLESPC
-1972 RARKHIAEDQ
+1972 AKTHIAHDQ

-1996 LTRDPPSV
+1996 LTRDPPAV
-2004 QLQVTAVVQET
+2004 QLWVTAVVQEV
-2015 IRSAHEHLEQ
+2015 IRAAQDHLQRQRTSRVKEEEDKE
-2025 LRSSESAEE
+2025 ESQ
-2034 GGEKEW
+2034 
-2040 PRLLGEGGDSG
+2040 PILGEGGDTG
-2051 ELQPG
+2051 ELIPG

-2066 LVFLLVRHLPQ
+2066 LVFILVRHLPQ
-2077 ISAKASDSPSHVPI
+2077 LNTRVKESPSHVPFR
-2091 KPQQLSEHS
+2091 PQKLPEESA
-2100 NRLLAV
+2100 RLVAN
-2106 TVGILAELPALCSPA
+2106 TVSILVELPSLCSPA
-2121 GSMTILPTALF
+2121 GTMTILPTVLF
-2132 LICGVLRE
+2132 LITGVVRE

-2146 DSVVSPPVS
+2146 DHSVPVPVS
-2155 ASLQAI
+2155 AALQGI
-2161 KTIITSPLSR
+2161 KTILTSPLVRMDSM
-2171 VGHIQQQWSSLVRSS
+2171 QTQWTGLVRSS
-2186 LASVLEYSQ
+2186 LASVLDYSQ

-2200 PSVDEVSMLTAIT
+2200 QDIDEVSMLTAIT
-2213 LFLVSAGS
+2213 LFLLSAS
-2221 ELLGVT
+2221 NELVGVT
-2227 SLQKG
+2227 VLQKG
-2232 CMERFRNAL
+2232 CMDRFRNAL
-2241 NSSDPLVQLRCYQLL
+2241 NSSDPWVQARCYQLL
-2256 LSVFQHSVRALS
+2256 LSVFQHSSRALS
-2268 TPYIHALAPALVE
+2268 TPYIHALAPPMVE
-2281 KLKAAERSRPS
+2281 KLKAVERSRPG
-2292 TPAELHA
+2292 TTAELQA
-2299 LQEGVRVLEG
+2299 VQEGIRVLEN
-2309 LVGLGEEQNRVQLLA
+2309 LVSMGEEQNRVQLLA

-2330 ISYLLDENTFSSAP
+2330 VSYLLDENAISSAP
-2344 PTSKALHEFAL
+2344 QVSKGLHDFAL

-2362 PLYPAAFKTV
+2362 PLYPAAFKMV
-2372 MGAAPELKPRLE
+2372 IGAVPELKTRLE
-2384 AAIRADQ
+2384 SAVRANQ
-2391 ASNKAKAMARQTQ
+2391 ASSRAKAAARLAQ
-2404 PTVQATPTIKLK
+2404 PAVQAAPTIKLK

>member
-1 MELAHSLL
+1 MFGSFTVTLRLATRSAFCACHLTRFSSESLKCDTTDTRRHSSWVVEAQRRESTALCRQVLTMELAHSLL

-33 LNKVLVAANKVDVKE
+33 LDKVLVAANKVDVKE

-57 TSLISSNPGP
+57 TGLISSAPGP

-88 VFQTLDKCNDIIK
+88 VFQTLDKCNEIIK
-101 NKDDT
+101 SKDDT

-124 ERMGRML
+124 EKMGRML
-131 GSSFPETI
+131 GSSFPDTI

-146 KNAESQGRGEILL
+146 KSAESQGRGEILL

-165 SGLGAAAASC
+165 GGLGGAAASC

-202 LELQNEAVFMWTA
+202 LELQNEAVFMWTT
-215 ELENVATLCF
+215 ELENLATLCF

-231 TYGVRVAVSKLL
+231 NYGVRVAVAKLL

-258 MRQNVKRATLDEV
+258 MRQNVKRATLEEV

-283 SSFLKSGGEMLKGGT
+283 SGFLKSGGEMLKGGG

-303 VRVGVTEAYVVFVTV
+303 VRVGITQAYVVFVTT

-329 TFLSHLLELV
+329 TFLSHVLDLV
-339 AHPRATQSHV
+339 SHPRATQTHV

-357 VSFALRATL
+357 VSFMLRATL
-366 GALLGEKAQI
+366 GGLLGEKAQI
-376 AAAKDICQAIS
+376 AAGKEICQAIS

-393 EAVVSDSSG
+393 EAVVNDISG
-402 ENKGTAADVS
+402 ENKAGAADVS

-424 LGSLVQSLSATAAP
+424 LGSLVQSLSATASP
-438 LIQEPSIGLLETVMS
+438 FIQEPSIGLLETVTS

-477 PNQLTPL
+477 PYQLTPL
-484 LDRCAERINALKSS
+484 LDRCAERINNLKNS

-507 AMAALLGAVHQCP
+507 AMAALLGGVHQCP
-520 LGIPHSKGKMVV
+520 LGIPHSKGKLVV
-532 SIAEDLLRSAAQ
+532 SIAEDLLRTAAQ
-544 NSRLSLHRT
+544 NSRLSLQRT

-566 GSSLVRYHLPKMLL
+566 GPSLVRYHLPKMLL

-645 MTMMAHSNRRFR
+645 MTMMSHVPAIIKVHGAHLKASAAMVR
-657 LRGSCPDESLYFQ
+657 LRLYDILALLPPKTYEGSF
-670 RSCRYKGPWCSSEG
+670 
-684 QCSDGS
+684 
-690 PPSLRHPRPPSSEN
+690 N
-704 IRRQVLPSA
+704 
-713 ESHLAHKSCSFSAL
+713 AL

-737 TDNSSNTTTSL
+737 TDNSANTTTSL

-803 AVPGPLPLGVS
+803 AIPGPLPLGVS

-844 CVKQA
+844 CIKQA

-869 KVEQESRV
+869 K
-877 RESSNKVEQ
+877 
-886 QSRVRESSNEVEQES
+886 
-901 RVRESSNK
+901 
-909 VEQESRVRE
+909 
-918 WSNKVEQESRVR
+918 
-930 EWSNKVEQ
+930 
-938 ESRVREWSNKV
+938 
-949 EQESRVREWSNKVEQ
+949 
-964 ESRVRES
+964 
-971 SNKVEQESRVREW
+971 
-984 SNKVEQESRVRESSN
+984 
-999 KVEQESR
+999 
-1006 VRESS
+1006 
-1011 NKVEQESRVRESS
+1011 
-1024 NKVEQESR
+1024 
-1032 VRESSNK
+1032 
-1039 VEQESRVREWS
+1039 
-1050 NKVEQQSRVR
+1050 
-1060 ESSNKVEQES
+1060 
-1070 RVREWSNKVEQESRV
+1070 
-1085 REWSNKVEQESRVR
+1085 
-1099 EWSNKVEQESRVR
+1099 
-1112 EWSNKVE
+1112 
-1119 QESRVRESS
+1119 
-1128 NKVEQESRVRE
+1128 
-1139 WSNKVEQESRV
+1139 
-1150 REWSNKV
+1150 
-1157 EQESRVRES
+1157 
-1166 SNKVEQESRV
+1166 
-1176 REWSNKVEQ
+1176 
-1185 ESRVRESSKKAEQKS
+1185 
-1200 QGLAENK
+1200 GLAENK
-1207 STLGPEEVRKSA
+1207 STLGPDEVRKSA

-1249 GEATFIASMAQHSFD
+1249 GEATFIARMAQTSFD

-1305 LALAQDATSHEVQTW
+1305 LALAQDGSSHEVQTW

-1379 LQGNSVT
+1379 LQGNGAT

-1472 SLAKKAGDNKDSATL
+1472 SLARRAGDSKDNTAI
-1487 NLNIS
+1487 NLNIT

-1524 SSLAVGK
+1524 SSLAVEK

-1538 CKDVLAASTEVGG
+1538 CKDVLAATTEVGG
-1551 AVAFEVEKEEDSEK
+1551 AVTFEVEKDEEDSEK

-1570 DDIMFTGL
+1570 DDTMFTGL

-1603 RIIHLCENADKT
+1603 RIILLCENADKA
-1615 HFDLAAARTAKAKNP
+1615 HFDLATARSAKAKNP

-1652 HSHQLRMAGLQAL
+1652 HSNQLRMAGLQAL

-1767 AVLKAWAEEQVYVVA
+1767 AVLKAWAEVYVVA
-1782 MKLKKE
+1782 MKIKKE
-1788 AESRPARPV
+1788 AESKPAKPV
-1797 RGGEDDDDEE
+1797 RSVDDEE
-1807 DVSDE
+1807 DEEDV
-1812 GDVLPADS
+1812 GANVLPPDS
-1820 LITLVQ
+1820 LIILVQ

-1835 WLAALRDYALLT
+1835 WLAMLRDYALLT
-1847 LPAEFASQLP
+1847 LPAEFSSQLP
-1857 PEGGAFYTPETI
+1857 PDGGEFYTPETI
-1869 DTARLHYRSSWAPIL
+1869 DTARIHYRSSWAPVL
-1884 HAVALWLSTTDFGA
+1884 HAVALWLS
-1898 PDCPE
+1898 
-1903 EPQNATSTGPAG
+1903 STGFGEEKEEAPS
-1915 FPQGPA
+1915 
-1921 APSKSHDELVKDRM
+1921 APSKTPNLPQGALSTTKTFEESVNDKM
-1935 HLLLGVSIEFLCFPR
+1935 HLMLGVSIEFLCFPR
-1950 PEEPIER
+1950 PEEPIEH
-1957 VMSCLKALSTLLECP
+1957 VMSCLWALYTLLESPC
-1972 RARKHIAEDQ
+1972 AKTHIAVDQ

-1996 LTRDPPSV
+1996 LTRDPLAV

-2015 IRSAHEHLEQ
+2015 IRAAQDHLQRQKNSKGKE
-2025 LRSSESAEE
+2025 EE
-2034 GGEKEW
+2034 GEKDSQ
-2040 PRLLGEGGDSG
+2040 PGLGEGGDTG
-2051 ELQPG
+2051 ELVPG

-2066 LVFLLVRHLPQ
+2066 LVFILVRHLPQ
-2077 ISAKASDSPSHVPI
+2077 LNTRVKESPSHVPLR
-2091 KPQQLSEHS
+2091 PQ
-2100 NRLLAV
+2100 RLPEESARLVAN
-2106 TVGILAELPALCSPA
+2106 TVSILAELPSLCSPA
-2121 GSMTILPTALF
+2121 GSMTILPTVLF
-2132 LICGVLRE
+2132 LITGVLRE
-2140 TAVKTA
+2140 TAVKTS
-2146 DSVVSPPVS
+2146 DNSVPVTVS
-2155 ASLQAI
+2155 AALQGI
-2161 KTIITSPLSR
+2161 KTIITSPLARAES
-2171 VGHIQQQWSSLVRSS
+2171 IQTQWPCLVRSS

-2200 PSVDEVSMLTAIT
+2200 PDMDEISMLTAIT
-2213 LFLVSAGS
+2213 LFLLSASS
-2221 ELLGVT
+2221 ELVGVT
-2227 SLQKG
+2227 VLQKG
-2232 CMERFRNAL
+2232 CMERFRNGL
-2241 NSSDPLVQLRCYQLL
+2241 NSSDPGVQARCYQLL
-2256 LSVFQHSVRALS
+2256 LSVFQHSSRALS
-2268 TPYIHALAPALVE
+2268 TPYIHALAPLMVE
-2281 KLKAAERSRPS
+2281 KLKAVERSRPG
-2292 TPAELHA
+2292 TAAELQA
-2299 LQEGVRVLEG
+2299 VQEGIRVLEN
-2309 LVGLGEEQNRVQLLA
+2309 LVSMGEEQNRVQLLA

-2330 ISYLLDENTFSSAP
+2330 ISYLLDDKAISSAP
-2344 PTSKALHEFAL
+2344 QTSRGLHEFAL

-2362 PLYPAAFKTV
+2362 PLYPAAFKIV
-2372 MGAAPELKPRLE
+2372 IGAAPELKTRLE
-2384 AAIRADQ
+2384 SAIRANQ
-2391 ASNKAKAMARQTQ
+2391 ASNKAKAAARQAQ
-2404 PTVQATPTIKLK
+2404 PTVQAAPTIKLK

>member
-33 LNKVLVAANKVDVKE
+33 LDKVLVAANKVDVKE

-57 TSLISSNPGP
+57 TGLISSAPGP

-101 NKDDT
+101 SKDDT
-106 PAYLPTKLAAV
+106 PTYLPTKLAAV

-124 ERMGRML
+124 EKMGRML

-146 KNAESQGRGEILL
+146 KSAESQGRGEILL

-165 SGLGAAAASC
+165 SGLGGAAASC

-202 LELQNEAVFMWTA
+202 LELQNEAVFMWTT

-231 TYGVRVAVSKLL
+231 NYGVRVAVSKLL

-258 MRQNVKRATLDEV
+258 MRQNVKKATLEEV

-283 SSFLKSGGEMLKGGT
+283 SGFLKSGGEMLKGGG

-303 VRVGVTEAYVVFVTV
+303 VRVGVTQAYVVFVTT

-329 TFLSHLLELV
+329 TFLSHVLELV
-339 AHPRATQSHV
+339 SHPRATQTHV

-357 VSFALRATL
+357 VSFMLRASL
-366 GALLGEKAQI
+366 GGLLGEKAQI
-376 AAAKDICQAIS
+376 AAAKELCQAIA
-387 KQMRAV
+387 KQTRAV
-393 EAVVSDSSG
+393 EAVVNDTSG
-402 ENKGTAADVS
+402 ENKAGGADVS

-424 LGSLVQSLSATAAP
+424 LGSLVQSLSATASPLIQEPSRLAPDTGALYRYACPPPLTDPPKPASP
-438 LIQEPSIGLLETVMS
+438 LIQEPSIGLLETVTS

-477 PNQLTPL
+477 PYQLTPL
-484 LDRCAERINALKSS
+484 LDRCAERINNLKTS

-507 AMAALLGAVHQCP
+507 AMAALLGGVHQCP

-532 SIAEDLLRSAAQ
+532 SIAEDLLRTAAQ
-544 NSRLSLHRT
+544 NSRLSLQRT

-566 GSSLVRYHLPKMLL
+566 GPSLVRYHLPKMLL

-645 MTMMAHSNRRFR
+645 MTMMSHVPAVIKVHGAHLKASAAMVR
-657 LRGSCPDESLYFQ
+657 LRLYDILALLPPKTYEGSF
-670 RSCRYKGPWCSSEG
+670 
-684 QCSDGS
+684 
-690 PPSLRHPRPPSSEN
+690 N
-704 IRRQVLPSA
+704 
-713 ESHLAHKSCSFSAL
+713 AL

-737 TDNSSNTTTSL
+737 TDNSANTTTSL

-803 AVPGPLPLGVS
+803 AIPGPLPLGVS
-814 VIDASVALFGVVFPH
+814 VIDASVALRRGLPH

-844 CVKQA
+844 CIKQA

-869 KVEQESRV
+869 K
-877 RESSNKVEQ
+877 
-886 QSRVRESSNEVEQES
+886 
-901 RVRESSNK
+901 
-909 VEQESRVRE
+909 
-918 WSNKVEQESRVR
+918 
-930 EWSNKVEQ
+930 
-938 ESRVREWSNKV
+938 
-949 EQESRVREWSNKVEQ
+949 
-964 ESRVRES
+964 
-971 SNKVEQESRVREW
+971 
-984 SNKVEQESRVRESSN
+984 
-999 KVEQESR
+999 
-1006 VRESS
+1006 
-1011 NKVEQESRVRESS
+1011 
-1024 NKVEQESR
+1024 
-1032 VRESSNK
+1032 
-1039 VEQESRVREWS
+1039 
-1050 NKVEQQSRVR
+1050 
-1060 ESSNKVEQES
+1060 
-1070 RVREWSNKVEQESRV
+1070 
-1085 REWSNKVEQESRVR
+1085 
-1099 EWSNKVEQESRVR
+1099 
-1112 EWSNKVE
+1112 
-1119 QESRVRESS
+1119 
-1128 NKVEQESRVRE
+1128 
-1139 WSNKVEQESRV
+1139 
-1150 REWSNKV
+1150 
-1157 EQESRVRES
+1157 
-1166 SNKVEQESRV
+1166 
-1176 REWSNKVEQ
+1176 
-1185 ESRVRESSKKAEQKS
+1185 
-1200 QGLAENK
+1200 GLAENK
-1207 STLGPEEVRKSA
+1207 SSLGPEEVRRSA

-1249 GEATFIASMAQHSFD
+1249 GEATFIARMAQYSFD

-1305 LALAQDATSHEVQTW
+1305 LALAQDGTSHEVQTW

-1379 LQGNSVT
+1379 LQGNSAS

-1472 SLAKKAGDNKDSATL
+1472 SLAKRAGDSKDSTAI
-1487 NLNIS
+1487 NLNIT

-1524 SSLAVGK
+1524 SSLAVEK

-1538 CKDVLAASTEVGG
+1538 CKDVLAASTEAGG
-1551 AVAFEVEKEEDSEK
+1551 AVALEMRKEDDDSEK

-1570 DDIMFTGL
+1570 DDIMFTAL

-1603 RIIHLCENADKT
+1603 RIILLCENADKA
-1615 HFDLAAARTAKAKNP
+1615 HFDLATARSARAKNP

-1652 HSHQLRMAGLQAL
+1652 HSNQLRMAGLQAL
-1665 EDIIKKFASVPEP
+1665 EDIIKKFAAVPEP

-1713 CQVCSAWIGSGVV
+1713 CQVCSTWIGSGVV

-1767 AVLKAWAEEQVYVVA
+1767 AVLKAWAEVYVVA
-1782 MKLKKE
+1782 MKIKKE
-1788 AESRPARPV
+1788 AENRPAQPP
-1797 RGGEDDDDEE
+1797 RGGEEDEE
-1807 DVSDE
+1807 DVGAE
-1812 GDVLPADS
+1812 ADVLPPDS
-1820 LITLVQ
+1820 LIMLVQ
-1826 PELPSLSRL
+1826 PELPALSRL

-1857 PEGGAFYTPETI
+1857 RTQHRVRGRRGPDDARPSLPGAPGP
-1869 DTARLHYRSSWAPIL
+1869 RWAP
-1884 HAVALWLSTTDFGA
+1884 GA
-1898 PDCPE
+1898 
-1903 EPQNATSTGPAG
+1903 A
-1915 FPQGPA
+1915 PA
-1921 APSKSHDELVKDRM
+1921 AGKNLEELVKDRM

-1950 PEEPIER
+1950 PEEPIEH
-1957 VMSCLKALSTLLECP
+1957 VVSCLQALCTLLDTPC
-1972 RARKHIAEDQ
+1972 ARTHIAEDQ
-1982 LLAVELLNVLHRLL
+1982 LLGVELLNVLHRLL
-1996 LTRDPPSV
+1996 LTRDPPAV
-2004 QLQVTAVVQET
+2004 QLQVTAVVQDT
-2015 IRSAHEHLEQ
+2015 IRSAQDHLQ
-2025 LRSSESAEE
+2025 QQRTRQSKDDASEKDGASALE
-2034 GGEKEW
+2034 GA
-2040 PRLLGEGGDSG
+2040 GGSCSRG
-2051 ELQPG
+2051 SPC
-2056 KSLVFAAMEL
+2056 
-2066 LVFLLVRHLPQ
+2066 HLPYRPRRLPDD
-2077 ISAKASDSPSHVPI
+2077 SA
-2091 KPQQLSEHS
+2091 
-2100 NRLLAV
+2100 RLVAA
-2106 TVGILAELPALCSPA
+2106 TVAILAELPSLCSPA
-2121 GSMTILPTALF
+2121 GSMTVLPTILF
-2132 LICGVLRE
+2132 LITGVLRE
-2140 TAVKTA
+2140 TATKSPDNGVPAPVTA
-2146 DSVVSPPVS
+2146 
-2155 ASLQAI
+2155 ALQGI
-2161 KTIITSPLSR
+2161 KTIITSPLAR
-2171 VGHIQQQWSSLVRSS
+2171 VEKTRTQWTALVRSS

-2200 PSVDEVSMLTAIT
+2200 PDMDEVSMLTAVT
-2213 LFLVSAGS
+2213 LFLLSAGS
-2221 ELLGVT
+2221 EVLGVS

-2232 CMERFRNAL
+2232 CMDRFRNAL
-2241 NSSDPLVQLRCYQLL
+2241 NSSDPWIQARCYQLL
-2256 LSVFQHSVRALS
+2256 LSVFQHSNRALS
-2268 TPYIHALAPALVE
+2268 TPYIHALAPLVVE
-2281 KLKAAERSRPS
+2281 KLKGVERVRPRSAAELQ
-2292 TPAELHA
+2292 AV
-2299 LQEGVRVLEG
+2299 QEGTKVLES
-2309 LVGLGEEQNRVQLLA
+2309 LVALGEEQNRVQLLA

-2330 ISYLLDENTFSSAP
+2330 ISYLLDENAFSSASP
-2344 PTSKALHEFAL
+2344 ASRGLHQLAL
-2355 QNLMRIG
+2355 QDLMRIG

-2372 MGAAPELKPRLE
+2372 IGAAPELKTRLE
-2384 AAIRADQ
+2384 TAILANQ
-2391 ASNKAKAMARQTQ
+2391 ASSKAKAAARLAQ
-2404 PTVQATPTIKLK
+2404 PAVQAAPTIKLK

>member
-1 MELAHSLL
+1 ELY
-9 LNEDALAQITEAKR
+9 D
-23 PVFIFEWLRF
+23 
-33 LNKVLVAANKVDVKE
+33 E
-48 KQKKLVEQL
+48 KQKKLVDQL
-57 TSLISSNPGP
+57 TGLISSAPGP

-88 VFQTLDKCNDIIK
+88 VFQTLDKCNEIIK
-101 NKDDT
+101 SKDDT

-124 ERMGRML
+124 EKMGRML
-131 GSSFPETI
+131 GSSFPDTI

-146 KNAESQGRGEILL
+146 KSAESQGRGEILL

-165 SGLGAAAASC
+165 NGLGGAAASC

-202 LELQNEAVFMWTA
+202 LELQNEAVFMWTT

-231 TYGVRVAVSKLL
+231 NYGVRVAVAKLL

-283 SSFLKSGGEMLKGGT
+283 SGFLKSGGEMLKGGG

-303 VRVGVTEAYVVFVTV
+303 VRVGVTQAYVVFVTT

-329 TFLSHLLELV
+329 TFLSHVLDLV
-339 AHPRATQSHV
+339 SHPRATQTHV

-357 VSFALRATL
+357 VSFMLRATL
-366 GALLGEKAQI
+366 GGLLGEKAQI
-376 AAAKDICQAIS
+376 AAGKEICQAIS

-393 EAVVSDSSG
+393 EAVVNDISG
-402 ENKGTAADVS
+402 ENKAGAADVS

-424 LGSLVQSLSATAAP
+424 LGSLVQSLSATASP
-438 LIQEPSIGLLETVMS
+438 LITEPSIGLLETVTS

-477 PNQLTPL
+477 PYQLTPL
-484 LDRCAERINALKSS
+484 LDRCAERINNLKSS

-507 AMAALLGAVHQCP
+507 AMAALLGGVHQCQ
-520 LGIPHSKGKMVV
+520 LGIPHSKGKLVV
-532 SIAEDLLRSAAQ
+532 SIAEDLLRTAAQ
-544 NSRLSLHRT
+544 NSRLSLQRT

-566 GSSLVRYHLPKMLL
+566 GPSLVRYHLPKMLL

-599 GDSFTWQVTLE
+599 GDAFTWQVTLE

-645 MTMMAHSNRRFR
+645 MTMIVPAIIKVHGAHLKASAAMVR
-657 LRGSCPDESLYFQ
+657 LRLYDILALLPPKTYEGSF
-670 RSCRYKGPWCSSEG
+670 
-684 QCSDGS
+684 
-690 PPSLRHPRPPSSEN
+690 N
-704 IRRQVLPSA
+704 
-713 ESHLAHKSCSFSAL
+713 AL

-737 TDNSSNTTTSL
+737 TDNSANTTTSL

-774 DQLQPNSASGSGALE
+774 DQVRT
-789 HDPSSIYLR
+789 SS
-798 VPVGE
+798 
-803 AVPGPLPLGVS
+803 
-814 VIDASVALFGVVFPH
+814 
-829 VSFKHRLQMLDHFAE
+829 
-844 CVKQA
+844 
-849 KGVRQQ
+849 
-855 AVQLNIFTAVLSAL
+855 
-869 KVEQESRV
+869 
-877 RESSNKVEQ
+877 
-886 QSRVRESSNEVEQES
+886 
-901 RVRESSNK
+901 
-909 VEQESRVRE
+909 
-918 WSNKVEQESRVR
+918 
-930 EWSNKVEQ
+930 
-938 ESRVREWSNKV
+938 
-949 EQESRVREWSNKVEQ
+949 
-964 ESRVRES
+964 
-971 SNKVEQESRVREW
+971 
-984 SNKVEQESRVRESSN
+984 
-999 KVEQESR
+999 
-1006 VRESS
+1006 
-1011 NKVEQESRVRESS
+1011 
-1024 NKVEQESR
+1024 
-1032 VRESSNK
+1032 
-1039 VEQESRVREWS
+1039 
-1050 NKVEQQSRVR
+1050 
-1060 ESSNKVEQES
+1060 
-1070 RVREWSNKVEQESRV
+1070 
-1085 REWSNKVEQESRVR
+1085 
-1099 EWSNKVEQESRVR
+1099 
-1112 EWSNKVE
+1112 
-1119 QESRVRESS
+1119 
-1128 NKVEQESRVRE
+1128 
-1139 WSNKVEQESRV
+1139 
-1150 REWSNKV
+1150 
-1157 EQESRVRES
+1157 
-1166 SNKVEQESRV
+1166 
-1176 REWSNKVEQ
+1176 
-1185 ESRVRESSKKAEQKS
+1185 
-1200 QGLAENK
+1200 GLAENK

-1249 GEATFIASMAQHSFD
+1249 GEATFIARMAQTSFD

-1305 LALAQDATSHEVQTW
+1305 LALAQDGSSHEVQTW

-1379 LQGNSVT
+1379 LQGNGAT

-1433 VPCLCVHLC
+1433 VPCLCLSPAAASCRRGVPETALQSIMALTTPLC
-1442 SSHLLLRR
+1442 VLS
-1450 AAVACLR
+1450 VPQCLTPPP
-1457 QLAQREAAEV
+1457 LE
-1467 CEYAM
+1467 
-1472 SLAKKAGDNKDSATL
+1472 
-1487 NLNIS
+1487 LNIT

-1524 SSLAVGK
+1524 SSLAVEK

-1538 CKDVLAASTEVGG
+1538 CKDVLAATTGKSTKHEL
-1551 AVAFEVEKEEDSEK
+1551 EDSEK

-1570 DDIMFTGL
+1570 DDTMFTGL
-1578 GEDDKSKPSVAPRWV
+1578 GDDDKSKPSVAPRWV

-1603 RIIHLCENADKT
+1603 RIILLCENDKA
-1615 HFDLAAARTAKAKNP
+1615 HFDLAAALTNKQKRSLHERTIKS
-1630 KGDLLVLHLS
+1630 DLLVLHLS

-1652 HSHQLRMAGLQAL
+1652 HSNQLRMAGLQAL
-1665 EDIIKKFASVPEP
+1665 EDIIKKFAS
-1678 EFPGHVIL
+1678 
-1686 EQYQANVGAALRPA
+1686 ANVTALRPA

-1713 CQVCSAWIGSGVV
+1713 CQVCSTWIGSGVV

-1767 AVLKAWAEEQVYVVA
+1767 AVLKAWAEVYVVA
-1782 MKLKKE
+1782 MNVKKE
-1788 AESRPARPV
+1788 A
-1797 RGGEDDDDEE
+1797 D
-1807 DVSDE
+1807 
-1812 GDVLPADS
+1812 

-1835 WLAALRDYALLT
+1835 WLAMLRDYALLT
-1847 LPAEFASQLP
+1847 LPASSP
-1857 PEGGAFYTPETI
+1857 VSCRGAFYTPETI
-1869 DTARLHYRSSWAPIL
+1869 DTARLHYRGSWAPVL
-1884 HAVALWLSTTDFGA
+1884 HAVALWLSSTGFGA
-1898 PDCPE
+1898 E
-1903 EPQNATSTGPAG
+1903 EEEILS
-1915 FPQGPA
+1915 A
-1921 APSKSHDELVKDRM
+1921 ASKSPVLTQGASLTTKTFEESVEDRM
-1935 HLLLGVSIEFLCFPR
+1935 HLMLGISIEFLCFPR
-1950 PEEPIER
+1950 PEEPIEH
-1957 VMSCLKALSTLLECP
+1957 VMSCLQALFTLLESPC
-1972 RARKHIAEDQ
+1972 AKSHIAGDQ

-1996 LTRDPPSV
+1996 LTRDPPAV
-2004 QLQVTAVVQET
+2004 QLQVSAVVQET
-2015 IRSAHEHLEQ
+2015 IRAAQDHLQRQRTSKESDRDVQ
-2025 LRSSESAEE
+2025 LSF
-2034 GGEKEW
+2034 
-2040 PRLLGEGGDSG
+2040 GEGGDSG
-2051 ELQPG
+2051 ELVPG

-2066 LVFLLVRHLPQ
+2066 LVFILVRHLPQ
-2077 ISAKASDSPSHVPI
+2077 LNSRVKESPSHVPLR
-2091 KPQQLSEHS
+2091 PQ
-2100 NRLLAV
+2100 RLPEDSARLVAN
-2106 TVGILAELPALCSPA
+2106 TVSILAELPSLCSPA
-2121 GSMTILPTALF
+2121 GSMTILPTVLF
-2132 LICGVLRE
+2132 LITGVLRE
-2140 TAVKTA
+2140 TALKTPDGFIPA
-2146 DSVVSPPVS
+2146 PVS
-2155 ASLQAI
+2155 AALQGI
-2161 KTIITSPLSR
+2161 KTIITSPLAR
-2171 VGHIQQQWSSLVRSS
+2171 VASMQTQWTDLVRSS
-2186 LASVLEYSQ
+2186 LASVLEHSH

-2200 PSVDEVSMLTAIT
+2200 PDMDEVSMLTAVT
-2213 LFLVSAGS
+2213 LFLLSASG
-2221 ELLGVT
+2221 ELVGVT
-2227 SLQKG
+2227 ALQNG
-2232 CMERFRNAL
+2232 CMECFRNAL
-2241 NSSDPLVQLRCYQLL
+2241 NSSDPTVQARCYQLL
-2256 LSVFQHSVRALS
+2256 LSVFQHSSRALA
-2268 TPYIHALAPALVE
+2268 TPYIHTLAPLMVE
-2281 KLKAAERSRPS
+2281 KLKAVERCRPGS
-2292 TPAELHA
+2292 ATELLA
-2299 LQEGVRVLEG
+2299 VQEGIRVLEN
-2309 LVGLGEEQNRVQLLA
+2309 LVGMGEEQNRVQLLA

-2330 ISYLLDENTFSSAP
+2330 ISYLLDENAISSAP
-2344 PTSKALHEFAL
+2344 HVSKGLHDFAL

-2372 MGAAPELKPRLE
+2372 IGAAPELKIRLE
-2384 AAIRADQ
+2384 SAIRANQ
-2391 ASNKAKAMARQTQ
+2391 ASSKAKAAARQAQ
-2404 PTVQATPTIKLK
+2404 PAAQAAPTIKLK

>member
-33 LNKVLVAANKVDVKE
+33 LDKVLVAANKVDVKE

-57 TSLISSNPGP
+57 TGLISSAPGP

-88 VFQTLDKCNDIIK
+88 VFQTLDKCNEIIK
-101 NKDDT
+101 SKDDT

-124 ERMGRML
+124 EKMGRML
-131 GSSFPETI
+131 GSSFPDTI

-146 KNAESQGRGEILL
+146 KSAESQGRGEILL

-165 SGLGAAAASC
+165 SGLGGAAASC

-202 LELQNEAVFMWTA
+202 LELQNEAVFMWTT
-215 ELENVATLCF
+215 ELENMATLCF

-231 TYGVRVAVSKLL
+231 NYGVRVAVAKLL

-258 MRQNVKRATLDEV
+258 MRQNVKRATLEEV

-283 SSFLKSGGEMLKGGT
+283 SGFLKSGGEMLKGGG

-303 VRVGVTEAYVVFVTV
+303 VRVGVTQAYVVFVTT

-329 TFLSHLLELV
+329 TFLSHVLDLV
-339 AHPRATQSHV
+339 SHPRATQTHV

-357 VSFALRATL
+357 VSFMLRATL
-366 GALLGEKAQI
+366 GGLLGEKAQI
-376 AAAKDICQAIS
+376 AAGKEICQAIS

-393 EAVVSDSSG
+393 VNDISG
-402 ENKGTAADVS
+402 ENKAGAADVS

-424 LGSLVQSLSATAAP
+424 LGSLVQSLSATASP
-438 LIQEPSIGLLETVMS
+438 LIQEPSVGLLETVTS

-477 PNQLTPL
+477 PYQLTPL
-484 LDRCAERINALKSS
+484 LDRCAERINNLKSS

-507 AMAALLGAVHQCP
+507 AMAALLGGVHQCP
-520 LGIPHSKGKMVV
+520 LGIPHSKGKLVV
-532 SIAEDLLRSAAQ
+532 SIAEDLLRTAAQ
-544 NSRLSLHRT
+544 NSRLSLQRT

-566 GSSLVRYHLPKMLL
+566 GPSLVRYHLPKMLL

-645 MTMMAHSNRRFR
+645 MTMMSHVPAIIKVHGAHLKASAAMVR
-657 LRGSCPDESLYFQ
+657 LRLYDILALLPPKTYEGSF
-670 RSCRYKGPWCSSEG
+670 
-684 QCSDGS
+684 
-690 PPSLRHPRPPSSEN
+690 N
-704 IRRQVLPSA
+704 
-713 ESHLAHKSCSFSAL
+713 AL

-737 TDNSSNTTTSL
+737 TDNSANTTTSL

-798 VPVGE
+798 VPIGE
-803 AVPGPLPLGVS
+803 AIPGPLPLGVS

-844 CVKQA
+844 CIKQA

-869 KVEQESRV
+869 K
-877 RESSNKVEQ
+877 
-886 QSRVRESSNEVEQES
+886 
-901 RVRESSNK
+901 
-909 VEQESRVRE
+909 
-918 WSNKVEQESRVR
+918 
-930 EWSNKVEQ
+930 
-938 ESRVREWSNKV
+938 
-949 EQESRVREWSNKVEQ
+949 
-964 ESRVRES
+964 
-971 SNKVEQESRVREW
+971 
-984 SNKVEQESRVRESSN
+984 
-999 KVEQESR
+999 
-1006 VRESS
+1006 
-1011 NKVEQESRVRESS
+1011 
-1024 NKVEQESR
+1024 
-1032 VRESSNK
+1032 
-1039 VEQESRVREWS
+1039 
-1050 NKVEQQSRVR
+1050 
-1060 ESSNKVEQES
+1060 
-1070 RVREWSNKVEQESRV
+1070 
-1085 REWSNKVEQESRVR
+1085 
-1099 EWSNKVEQESRVR
+1099 
-1112 EWSNKVE
+1112 
-1119 QESRVRESS
+1119 
-1128 NKVEQESRVRE
+1128 
-1139 WSNKVEQESRV
+1139 
-1150 REWSNKV
+1150 
-1157 EQESRVRES
+1157 
-1166 SNKVEQESRV
+1166 
-1176 REWSNKVEQ
+1176 
-1185 ESRVRESSKKAEQKS
+1185 
-1200 QGLAENK
+1200 GLAENK

-1249 GEATFIASMAQHSFD
+1249 GEATFIARMAQTSFD

-1305 LALAQDATSHEVQTW
+1305 LALAQDGSSHEVQTW

-1379 LQGNSVT
+1379 LQGNGATV
-1386 ISTIRSSCL
+1386 STIRSSCL

-1472 SLAKKAGDNKDSATL
+1472 SLAKRAGDSKD
-1487 NLNIS
+1487 NLNIT

-1524 SSLAVGK
+1524 SSLAVEK

-1538 CKDVLAASTEVGG
+1538 CKDVLAATTEDFTCQ
-1551 AVAFEVEKEEDSEK
+1551 AVTFEVEKDEEDSEK

-1570 DDIMFTGL
+1570 DDTMFTGL

-1603 RIIHLCENADKT
+1603 RIILLCENADKT
-1615 HFDLAAARTAKAKNP
+1615 HFDLAAARSAQTKNP

-1652 HSHQLRMAGLQAL
+1652 HSNQLRMAGLQAL

-1713 CQVCSAWIGSGVV
+1713 CQVCSTWIGSGVV

-1767 AVLKAWAEEQVYVVA
+1767 AVLKAWAEVR
-1782 MKLKKE
+1782 LKTLIR
-1788 AESRPARPV
+1788 ALYHIY
-1797 RGGEDDDDEE
+1797 DDEDEE
-1807 DVSDE
+1807 D
-1812 GDVLPADS
+1812 L
-1820 LITLVQ
+1820 
-1826 PELPSLSRL
+1826 ELPSLSRL
-1835 WLAALRDYALLT
+1835 WLAMLRDYALLT
-1847 LPAEFASQLP
+1847 LPAEFSSQLP
-1857 PEGGAFYTPETI
+1857 PDGGAFYTPETI
-1869 DTARLHYRSSWAPIL
+1869 DTARLHYRSSWAPVL
-1884 HAVALWLSTTDFGA
+1884 HAVALWLSSTGFGA
-1898 PDCPE
+1898 GE
-1903 EPQNATSTGPAG
+1903 EKEKDSSTPSKAPAL
-1915 FPQGPA
+1915 PQGA
-1921 APSKSHDELVKDRM
+1921 SSTTKTFEESVKDRM
-1935 HLLLGVSIEFLCFPR
+1935 HLMLGKDIQ
-1950 PEEPIER
+1950 
-1957 VMSCLKALSTLLECP
+1957 M
-1972 RARKHIAEDQ
+1972 
-1982 LLAVELLNVLHRLL
+1982 ELLNVLHRLL
-1996 LTRDPPSV
+1996 LTRDPPAV

-2015 IRSAHEHLEQ
+2015 IRAAQDHLQRQRTSKE
-2025 LRSSESAEE
+2025 EE
-2034 GGEKEW
+2034 GEKDSQ
-2040 PRLLGEGGDSG
+2040 PSLGEGGESG
-2051 ELQPG
+2051 ELVPG

-2066 LVFLLVRHLPQ
+2066 LVFILVRHLPQ
-2077 ISAKASDSPSHVPI
+2077 LNTRVKESPSHAPLR
-2091 KPQQLSEHS
+2091 PR
-2100 NRLLAV
+2100 RLPEESARLVAN
-2106 TVGILAELPALCSPA
+2106 TVSILAELPSLCSPA
-2121 GSMTILPTALF
+2121 GSMTILPTVLF
-2132 LICGVLRE
+2132 LITGVLRE
-2140 TAVKTA
+2140 TAVKTS
-2146 DSVVSPPVS
+2146 DSSVPMPVS
-2155 ASLQAI
+2155 AALQGI
-2161 KTIITSPLSR
+2161 KTIITSPLAR
-2171 VGHIQQQWSSLVRSS
+2171 VESTQKQWTGLVRSS

-2195 PDESR
+2195 PGKQIPDM
-2200 PSVDEVSMLTAIT
+2200 DEVSMLTAIT
-2213 LFLVSAGS
+2213 LFLLSAS
-2221 ELLGVT
+2221 NELVGVT
-2227 SLQKG
+2227 VLQRG
-2232 CMERFRNAL
+2232 CMDRFRNAL
-2241 NSSDPLVQLRCYQLL
+2241 NSSDPWVQARCYQLL
-2256 LSVFQHSVRALS
+2256 LSVFQHSSRALS
-2268 TPYIHALAPALVE
+2268 TPYIHALAPLMVE
-2281 KLKAAERSRPS
+2281 KLKAVERSRPG
-2292 TPAELHA
+2292 TAAELQA
-2299 LQEGVRVLEG
+2299 VQEGIRVLEN
-2309 LVGLGEEQNRVQLLA
+2309 LVGMGEEKNRVQLLA

-2330 ISYLLDENTFSSAP
+2330 ISYLLDENAISSAP
-2344 PTSKALHEFAL
+2344 QVSKGLHDFAL

-2372 MGAAPELKPRLE
+2372 IGAAPELKTRLE
-2384 AAIRADQ
+2384 SAIRASQ
-2391 ASNKAKAMARQTQ
+2391 ASSKAKAAARQNLSLLDLMH
-2404 PTVQATPTIKLK
+2404 I
-2416 TSFF
+2416 

>member
-1 MELAHSLL
+1 
-9 LNEDALAQITEAKR
+9 
-23 PVFIFEWLRF
+23 
-33 LNKVLVAANKVDVKE
+33 
-48 KQKKLVEQL
+48 QL
-57 TSLISSNPGP
+57 TGLISSAPGP

-88 VFQTLDKCNDIIK
+88 VFQTLDKCNEIIK
-101 NKDDT
+101 SKDDT

-124 ERMGRML
+124 EKMGRML
-131 GSSFPETI
+131 GSSFPDTI

-146 KNAESQGRGEILL
+146 KSAESQGRGEILL

-165 SGLGAAAASC
+165 NGLGGAAASC

-202 LELQNEAVFMWTA
+202 LELQNEAVFMWTT

-231 TYGVRVAVSKLL
+231 NYGVRVAVAKLL

-249 ALMPKQAAV
+249 ALMPKQA
-258 MRQNVKRATLDEV
+258 RATLDEV

-283 SSFLKSGGEMLKGGT
+283 SGFLKSGGEMLKGGG

-303 VRVGVTEAYVVFVTV
+303 VRVGVTQAYVVFVTT

-329 TFLSHLLELV
+329 TFLSHVLDLV
-339 AHPRATQSHV
+339 SHPRATQTHV

-357 VSFALRATL
+357 VSFMLRATL
-366 GALLGEKAQI
+366 GGLLGEKAQI
-376 AAAKDICQAIS
+376 AAGKEICQAIS

-393 EAVVSDSSG
+393 EAVVNDISG
-402 ENKGTAADVS
+402 ENKAGAADVS

-424 LGSLVQSLSATAAP
+424 LGSLVQSLSATASP
-438 LIQEPSIGLLETVMS
+438 LITEPSIGLLETVTS

-477 PNQLTPL
+477 PYQLTPL
-484 LDRCAERINALKSS
+484 LDRCAERINNLKSS

-507 AMAALLGAVHQCP
+507 AMAALLGGVHQCQ
-520 LGIPHSKGKMVV
+520 LGIPHSKGKLVV
-532 SIAEDLLRSAAQ
+532 SIAEDLLRTAAQ
-544 NSRLSLHRT
+544 NSRLSLQRT

-566 GSSLVRYHLPKMLL
+566 GPSLVRYHLPKMLL

-599 GDSFTWQVTLE
+599 GDAFTWQVTLE

-645 MTMMAHSNRRFR
+645 MTMIVPAIIKVHGAHLKASAAMVR
-657 LRGSCPDESLYFQ
+657 LRLYDILALLPPKTYEGSF
-670 RSCRYKGPWCSSEG
+670 
-684 QCSDGS
+684 
-690 PPSLRHPRPPSSEN
+690 N
-704 IRRQVLPSA
+704 
-713 ESHLAHKSCSFSAL
+713 AL

-737 TDNSSNTTTSL
+737 TDNSANTTTSL

-803 AVPGPLPLGVS
+803 AIPGPLPLGVS

-844 CVKQA
+844 CIKQA

-869 KVEQESRV
+869 K
-877 RESSNKVEQ
+877 
-886 QSRVRESSNEVEQES
+886 
-901 RVRESSNK
+901 
-909 VEQESRVRE
+909 
-918 WSNKVEQESRVR
+918 
-930 EWSNKVEQ
+930 
-938 ESRVREWSNKV
+938 
-949 EQESRVREWSNKVEQ
+949 
-964 ESRVRES
+964 
-971 SNKVEQESRVREW
+971 
-984 SNKVEQESRVRESSN
+984 
-999 KVEQESR
+999 
-1006 VRESS
+1006 
-1011 NKVEQESRVRESS
+1011 
-1024 NKVEQESR
+1024 
-1032 VRESSNK
+1032 
-1039 VEQESRVREWS
+1039 
-1050 NKVEQQSRVR
+1050 
-1060 ESSNKVEQES
+1060 
-1070 RVREWSNKVEQESRV
+1070 
-1085 REWSNKVEQESRVR
+1085 
-1099 EWSNKVEQESRVR
+1099 
-1112 EWSNKVE
+1112 
-1119 QESRVRESS
+1119 
-1128 NKVEQESRVRE
+1128 
-1139 WSNKVEQESRV
+1139 
-1150 REWSNKV
+1150 
-1157 EQESRVRES
+1157 
-1166 SNKVEQESRV
+1166 
-1176 REWSNKVEQ
+1176 
-1185 ESRVRESSKKAEQKS
+1185 
-1200 QGLAENK
+1200 GLAENK

-1249 GEATFIASMAQHSFD
+1249 GEATFIARMAQTSFD

-1305 LALAQDATSHEVQTW
+1305 LALAQDGSSHEVQTW

-1379 LQGNSVT
+1379 LQGNGAT

-1433 VPCLCVHLC
+1433 VPCLCAPVQLSPAAASCRRGVPETALQSIMALTTPLC
-1442 SSHLLLRR
+1442 VLS
-1450 AAVACLR
+1450 VPQCLTPPP
-1457 QLAQREAAEV
+1457 LE
-1467 CEYAM
+1467 
-1472 SLAKKAGDNKDSATL
+1472 
-1487 NLNIS
+1487 LNIT

-1524 SSLAVGK
+1524 SSLAVEK

-1538 CKDVLAASTEVGG
+1538 CKDVLATSGG
-1551 AVAFEVEKEEDSEK
+1551 AVVFEVERDEEDSEK

-1570 DDIMFTGL
+1570 DDTMFTGL
-1578 GEDDKSKPSVAPRWV
+1578 GDDDKSKPSVAPRWV

-1603 RIIHLCENADKT
+1603 RIILLCENDKA
-1615 HFDLAAARTAKAKNP
+1615 HFDLAAAR
-1630 KGDLLVLHLS
+1630 DLLVLHLS

-1652 HSHQLRMAGLQAL
+1652 HSNQLRMAGLQAL

-1678 EFPGHVIL
+1678 EFPVTDIVHVCV
-1686 EQYQANVGAALRPA
+1686 QVGAALRPA

-1713 CQVCSAWIGSGVV
+1713 CQVCSTWIGSGVV

-1767 AVLKAWAEEQVYVVA
+1767 AVLKAWAEVYVVA
-1782 MKLKKE
+1782 MNVKKE
-1788 AESRPARPV
+1788 A
-1797 RGGEDDDDEE
+1797 D
-1807 DVSDE
+1807 
-1812 GDVLPADS
+1812 

-1835 WLAALRDYALLT
+1835 WLAMLRDYALLT
-1847 LPAEFASQLP
+1847 LPASSP
-1857 PEGGAFYTPETI
+1857 VSCRGAFYTPETI
-1869 DTARLHYRSSWAPIL
+1869 DTARLHYRGSWAPVL
-1884 HAVALWLSTTDFGA
+1884 HAVALWLSSTGFGA
-1898 PDCPE
+1898 EEEEILSAASKTPTRPE
-1903 EPQNATSTGPAG
+1903 CISVFCLSGI
-1915 FPQGPA
+1915 
-1921 APSKSHDELVKDRM
+1921 
-1935 HLLLGVSIEFLCFPR
+1935 SIEFLCFPR
-1950 PEEPIER
+1950 PEEPIEH
-1957 VMSCLKALSTLLECP
+1957 VMSCLQALFTLLESPC
-1972 RARKHIAEDQ
+1972 AKSHIAGDQ

-1996 LTRDPPSV
+1996 LTRDPPAV
-2004 QLQVTAVVQET
+2004 QLQVSAVVQET
-2015 IRSAHEHLEQ
+2015 IRAAQDHLQRQRTSKGKEEESDRDVQ
-2025 LRSSESAEE
+2025 LSF
-2034 GGEKEW
+2034 
-2040 PRLLGEGGDSG
+2040 GEGGDSG
-2051 ELQPG
+2051 ELVPG

-2066 LVFLLVRHLPQ
+2066 LVFILVRHLPQ
-2077 ISAKASDSPSHVPI
+2077 LNSRVKESPSHVPLR
-2091 KPQQLSEHS
+2091 PQ
-2100 NRLLAV
+2100 RLPEDSARLVAN
-2106 TVGILAELPALCSPA
+2106 TVSILAELPSLCSPA
-2121 GSMTILPTALF
+2121 GSMTILPTVLF
-2132 LICGVLRE
+2132 LITGVLRE
-2140 TAVKTA
+2140 TALKTPDGFIPA
-2146 DSVVSPPVS
+2146 PVS
-2155 ASLQAI
+2155 AALQGI
-2161 KTIITSPLSR
+2161 KTIITSPLAR
-2171 VGHIQQQWSSLVRSS
+2171 VASMQTQWTDLVRSS
-2186 LASVLEYSQ
+2186 LAS
-2195 PDESR
+2195 SR
-2200 PSVDEVSMLTAIT
+2200 PDMDEVSMLTAVT
-2213 LFLVSAGS
+2213 LFLLSASG
-2221 ELLGVT
+2221 ELVGVT
-2227 SLQKG
+2227 ALQNG
-2232 CMERFRNAL
+2232 CMECFRNAL
-2241 NSSDPLVQLRCYQLL
+2241 NSSDPTVQARCYQLL
-2256 LSVFQHSVRALS
+2256 LSVFQHSSRALA
-2268 TPYIHALAPALVE
+2268 TPYIHTLAPLMVE
-2281 KLKAAERSRPS
+2281 KLKAVERCRPGS
-2292 TPAELHA
+2292 ATELLA
-2299 LQEGVRVLEG
+2299 VQEGIRVLEN
-2309 LVGLGEEQNRVQLLA
+2309 LVGMGEEQNREYSVQLLA

-2330 ISYLLDENTFSSAP
+2330 ISYLLDENAISSAP
-2344 PTSKALHEFAL
+2344 HVSKGLHDFAL

-2372 MGAAPELKPRLE
+2372 IGAAPELKIRLE
-2384 AAIRADQ
+2384 SAIRANQ
-2391 ASNKAKAMARQTQ
+2391 ASSKAKAAARQAQ
-2404 PTVQATPTIKLK
+2404 PAAQAAPTIKLK

>member
-9 LNEDALAQITEAKR
+9 LNEEALAHITEAKR
-23 PVFIFEWLRF
+23 AVFIFEWLRF
-33 LNKVLVAANKVDVKE
+33 LDKVLIAANKVDVKE

-57 TSLISSNPGP
+57 TGLISSSPGP

-75 NLATLYSIGDTFT
+75 NLAVLYSIGDTFT

-101 NKDDT
+101 SKDDT
-106 PAYLPTKLAAV
+106 AAYLPTKLAAV

-146 KNAESQGRGEILL
+146 KSAESQGRGEILL

-165 SGLGAAAASC
+165 GGLGGAAASC

-184 SLLTDRSMA
+184 SMLTDRSMA

-202 LELQNEAVFMWTA
+202 LELQNEAVFIWTT

-231 TYGVRVAVSKLL
+231 TYSVRVAVSTLL
-243 GTVMAT
+243 GTAMAT
-249 ALMPKQAAV
+249 ALMPKQATV
-258 MRQNVKRATLDEV
+258 MRQNVKRATLEEV

-283 SSFLKSGGEMLKGGT
+283 SGFLKSGGEMLKGA

-303 VRVGVTEAYVVFVTV
+303 VRVGVTQAYVVFVTT

-329 TFLSHLLELV
+329 VFLSHLLELV
-339 AHPRATQSHV
+339 AHPRATQTHV

-357 VSFALRATL
+357 VSFALRASL
-366 GALLGEKAQI
+366 GGLLGEKAQI
-376 AAAKDICQAIS
+376 AAAKEICLAIS

-393 EAVVSDSSG
+393 EAVVNDPSSEG
-402 ENKGTAADVS
+402 RAGAADVS

-424 LGSLVQSLSATAAP
+424 LGSLVRSLSATASP
-438 LIQEPSIGLLETVMS
+438 LIQETSVGFLETVTS

-477 PNQLTPL
+477 PHQLTPL
-484 LDRCAERINALKSS
+484 LERCAECINNLKNS

-507 AMAALLGAVHQCP
+507 AMAALLGGVHQCP

-544 NSRLSLHRT
+544 NSRLSLQRT

-566 GSSLVRYHLPKMLL
+566 GPSLVRYHLPKMLL

-599 GDSFTWQVTLE
+599 GDSFSWQVMLE

-645 MTMMAHSNRRFR
+645 MTMMSHVPAVIKVHGAHLKASAAMVR
-657 LRGSCPDESLYFQ
+657 LRLYDILALLPPKTYEGSF
-670 RSCRYKGPWCSSEG
+670 
-684 QCSDGS
+684 
-690 PPSLRHPRPPSSEN
+690 N
-704 IRRQVLPSA
+704 
-713 ESHLAHKSCSFSAL
+713 AL

-737 TDNSSNTTTSL
+737 TDNSANTTTSL

-798 VPVGE
+798 IPAVE

-844 CVKQA
+844 CIKQA

-869 KVEQESRV
+869 K
-877 RESSNKVEQ
+877 
-886 QSRVRESSNEVEQES
+886 
-901 RVRESSNK
+901 
-909 VEQESRVRE
+909 
-918 WSNKVEQESRVR
+918 
-930 EWSNKVEQ
+930 
-938 ESRVREWSNKV
+938 
-949 EQESRVREWSNKVEQ
+949 
-964 ESRVRES
+964 
-971 SNKVEQESRVREW
+971 
-984 SNKVEQESRVRESSN
+984 
-999 KVEQESR
+999 
-1006 VRESS
+1006 
-1011 NKVEQESRVRESS
+1011 
-1024 NKVEQESR
+1024 
-1032 VRESSNK
+1032 
-1039 VEQESRVREWS
+1039 
-1050 NKVEQQSRVR
+1050 
-1060 ESSNKVEQES
+1060 
-1070 RVREWSNKVEQESRV
+1070 
-1085 REWSNKVEQESRVR
+1085 
-1099 EWSNKVEQESRVR
+1099 
-1112 EWSNKVE
+1112 
-1119 QESRVRESS
+1119 
-1128 NKVEQESRVRE
+1128 
-1139 WSNKVEQESRV
+1139 
-1150 REWSNKV
+1150 
-1157 EQESRVRES
+1157 
-1166 SNKVEQESRV
+1166 
-1176 REWSNKVEQ
+1176 
-1185 ESRVRESSKKAEQKS
+1185 
-1200 QGLAENK
+1200 GLAENK
-1207 STLGPEEVRKSA
+1207 SSLGPEEVRKSA

-1249 GEATFIASMAQHSFD
+1249 GEASFIARMAQHSFD

-1305 LALAQDATSHEVQTW
+1305 LALAQDATCHEVQTW

-1379 LQGNSVT
+1379 LQGNSVS

-1433 VPCLCVHLC
+1433 VPSLCVHLC

-1472 SLAKKAGDNKDSATL
+1472 SLARRAGDSKDSTSI
-1487 NLNIS
+1487 NLNIT

-1531 LSHWLKL
+1531 LPHWLKL
-1538 CKDVLAASTEVGG
+1538 CKDVLAATTEVGG
-1551 AVAFEVEKEEDSEK
+1551 TVTSVGRRKDEEEDSEK

-1570 DDIMFTGL
+1570 DDIMFTSL
-1578 GEDDKSKPSVAPRWV
+1578 GQDDKSKPSVAPRWV

-1603 RIIHLCENADKT
+1603 RIIHLCENADKA
-1615 HFDLAAARTAKAKNP
+1615 HFDLAAARVAKTKNP
-1630 KGDLLVLHLS
+1630 EGDFLVLHLC
-1640 DLIRMAF
+1640 DLVRMAF

-1652 HSHQLRMAGLQAL
+1652 HSNQLRMAGLQAL
-1665 EDIIKKFASVPEP
+1665 EDIIKKFAAVPEP

-1726 SDLNDLRRVHNLL
+1726 SDLNDLRRVHTLL

-1746 QAGKGSSSQ
+1746 QTGKSPSSQ

-1767 AVLKAWAEEQVYVVA
+1767 SVLKAWAEVFVVA
-1782 MKLKKE
+1782 MNIKKE
-1788 AESRPARPV
+1788 SQSKPARPPP
-1797 RGGEDDDDEE
+1797 GEDE
-1807 DVSDE
+1807 DVGD
-1812 GDVLPADS
+1812 GDVLPPDS
-1820 LITLVQ
+1820 LMTLVQ
-1826 PELPSLSRL
+1826 PELPSLSHL
-1835 WLAALRDYALLT
+1835 WLAVLRDYALLT
-1847 LPAEFASQLP
+1847 LPAEFSSQLP

-1869 DTARLHYRSSWAPIL
+1869 DTARLHYRSSWASVL
-1884 HAVALWLSTTDFGA
+1884 HAEALWLS
-1898 PDCPE
+1898 
-1903 EPQNATSTGPAG
+1903 STGFGSAEDSAEGKSAPLTG
-1915 FPQGPA
+1915 S
-1921 APSKSHDELVKDRM
+1921 APSALGNNTDDLVKDRL
-1935 HLLLGVSIEFLCFPR
+1935 HLLLGISIEFLCFPR
-1950 PEEPIER
+1950 AEEPIED
-1957 VMSCLKALSTLLECP
+1957 VMSCLHALCTLLDSP
-1972 RARKHIAEDQ
+1972 SARTHIAEDQ

-1996 LTRDPPSV
+1996 LTRDPPCV
-2004 QLQVTAVVQET
+2004 QLQVTTVVQKT
-2015 IRSAHEHLEQ
+2015 IRAAQEHLEHV
-2025 LRSSESAEE
+2025 RSSKTGEDGGDEE
-2034 GGEKEW
+2034 CVSM
-2040 PRLLGEGGDSG
+2040 LGEGGETG
-2051 ELQPG
+2051 ELLPG

-2066 LVFLLVRHLPQ
+2066 LVFILVRHLPHLKAQ
-2077 ISAKASDSPSHVPI
+2077 DTDSARQPPLHLSD
-2091 KPQQLSEHS
+2091 HS
-2100 NRLLAV
+2100 NRLVAATV
-2106 TVGILAELPALCSPA
+2106 TVLAELPSLCSPA
-2121 GSMTILPTALF
+2121 GSMTILPTVLF
-2132 LICGVLRE
+2132 LITGVLRD
-2140 TAVKTA
+2140 TAVKTS
-2146 DSVVSPPVS
+2146 DNSVPAPVS
-2155 ASLQAI
+2155 AALQAI
-2161 KTIITSPLSR
+2161 KTILSSPLAAKS
-2171 VGHIQQQWSSLVRSS
+2171 QAQWSALVRSS
-2186 LASVLEYSQ
+2186 LATVLQHSQ
-2195 PDESR
+2195 PDACGA
-2200 PSVDEVSMLTAIT
+2200 SVDEVSLLTAIT
-2213 LFLVSAGS
+2213 LFLLSASSALVGVS
-2221 ELLGVT
+2221 V
-2227 SLQKG
+2227 LQEG
-2232 CMERFRNAL
+2232 CIERFRHGL
-2241 NSSDPLVQLRCYQLL
+2241 NSADPWTQARCYQLL
-2256 LSVFQHSVRALS
+2256 LSVFQHSCRSLS
-2268 TPYIHALAPALVE
+2268 TPYIHSLAPLLVE
-2281 KLKAAERSRPS
+2281 KLKAVEHSRPS
-2292 TPAELHA
+2292 TPAELQA
-2299 LQEGVRVLEG
+2299 VQEGVKVLES
-2309 LVGLGEEQNRVQLLA
+2309 LVAMGEEQNRVQLLA

-2330 ISYLLDENTFSSAP
+2330 ISYLLDDSAFSTAS
-2344 PTSKALHEFAL
+2344 TSSKGLHEFAL
-2355 QNLMRIG
+2355 QNLMHTG

-2372 MGAAPELKPRLE
+2372 IGAAPELKTRLE
-2384 AAIRADQ
+2384 AAIRSRQ
-2391 ASNKAKAMARQTQ
+2391 ANSKAKSAARQQQ
-2404 PTVQATPTIKLK
+2404 PTVQAAPTIKLK

>member
-33 LNKVLVAANKVDVKE
+33 LDKVLVAANKVDVKE

-57 TSLISSNPGP
+57 TGLISSAPGP

-101 NKDDT
+101 SKDDT

-124 ERMGRML
+124 EKMGRML

-146 KNAESQGRGEILL
+146 KSAESQGRGEILL

-165 SGLGAAAASC
+165 SGLGGAAASC

-202 LELQNEAVFMWTA
+202 LELQNEAVFMWTT

-231 TYGVRVAVSKLL
+231 NYGVRVAVSKLL

-258 MRQNVKRATLDEV
+258 MRQNVKKATLEEV

-283 SSFLKSGGEMLKGGT
+283 SGFLKSGGEMLKGGG

-303 VRVGVTEAYVVFVTV
+303 VRVGVTQAYVVFVTT

-329 TFLSHLLELV
+329 TFLSHVLDLV
-339 AHPRATQSHV
+339 SHPRATQTHV

-357 VSFALRATL
+357 VSFMLRATL
-366 GALLGEKAQI
+366 GGLLGEKAQI
-376 AAAKDICQAIS
+376 AAGKEICQAIA

-393 EAVVSDSSG
+393 GKEVVDGGEISRFRALQKAVVNDTSS
-402 ENKGTAADVS
+402 ENKAGAADVS

-424 LGSLVQSLSATAAP
+424 LGSLVQSLSATASP
-438 LIQEPSIGLLETVMS
+438 LIQEPSIGLLETVTS

-477 PNQLTPL
+477 PYQLTPL
-484 LDRCAERINALKSS
+484 LDRCAERINNLKTS

-507 AMAALLGAVHQCP
+507 AMAALLGGVHQCP

-532 SIAEDLLRSAAQ
+532 SIAEDLLRTAAQ
-544 NSRLSLHRT
+544 NSRLSLQRT

-566 GSSLVRYHLPKMLL
+566 GPSLVRYHLPKMLL

-645 MTMMAHSNRRFR
+645 MTMMSHVPAVIKVHGAHLKASAAMVR
-657 LRGSCPDESLYFQ
+657 LRLYDILALLPPKTYEGSF
-670 RSCRYKGPWCSSEG
+670 
-684 QCSDGS
+684 
-690 PPSLRHPRPPSSEN
+690 N
-704 IRRQVLPSA
+704 
-713 ESHLAHKSCSFSAL
+713 AL

-737 TDNSSNTTTSL
+737 TDNSANTTTSL

-798 VPVGE
+798 IPVGE
-803 AVPGPLPLGVS
+803 AIPGPLPLGVS

-844 CVKQA
+844 CIKQA

-869 KVEQESRV
+869 K
-877 RESSNKVEQ
+877 
-886 QSRVRESSNEVEQES
+886 
-901 RVRESSNK
+901 
-909 VEQESRVRE
+909 
-918 WSNKVEQESRVR
+918 
-930 EWSNKVEQ
+930 
-938 ESRVREWSNKV
+938 
-949 EQESRVREWSNKVEQ
+949 
-964 ESRVRES
+964 
-971 SNKVEQESRVREW
+971 
-984 SNKVEQESRVRESSN
+984 
-999 KVEQESR
+999 
-1006 VRESS
+1006 
-1011 NKVEQESRVRESS
+1011 
-1024 NKVEQESR
+1024 
-1032 VRESSNK
+1032 
-1039 VEQESRVREWS
+1039 
-1050 NKVEQQSRVR
+1050 
-1060 ESSNKVEQES
+1060 
-1070 RVREWSNKVEQESRV
+1070 
-1085 REWSNKVEQESRVR
+1085 
-1099 EWSNKVEQESRVR
+1099 
-1112 EWSNKVE
+1112 
-1119 QESRVRESS
+1119 
-1128 NKVEQESRVRE
+1128 
-1139 WSNKVEQESRV
+1139 
-1150 REWSNKV
+1150 
-1157 EQESRVRES
+1157 
-1166 SNKVEQESRV
+1166 
-1176 REWSNKVEQ
+1176 
-1185 ESRVRESSKKAEQKS
+1185 
-1200 QGLAENK
+1200 GLAENK
-1207 STLGPEEVRKSA
+1207 SSLGPEEVRKSA

-1249 GEATFIASMAQHSFD
+1249 GEATFIARMAQYSFD

-1305 LALAQDATSHEVQTW
+1305 LALAQDGTSHEVQTW

-1379 LQGNSVT
+1379 LQGNSAT

-1472 SLAKKAGDNKDSATL
+1472 SLAKKAGDSKDSTTI
-1487 NLNIS
+1487 NLNIT

-1524 SSLAVGK
+1524 SSLAVEK

-1538 CKDVLAASTEVGG
+1538 CKDVLAATTEVGG
-1551 AVAFEVEKEEDSEK
+1551 AMGLEMGKEEEDSEK

-1570 DDIMFTGL
+1570 DDTMFTAL

-1603 RIIHLCENADKT
+1603 RIILLCENADKA
-1615 HFDLAAARTAKAKNP
+1615 HFDLATARSAKAKNP

-1652 HSHQLRMAGLQAL
+1652 HSNQLRMAGLQAL
-1665 EDIIKKFASVPEP
+1665 EDIIKKFATVPEP

-1713 CQVCSAWIGSGVV
+1713 CQVCSTWIGSGVV

-1767 AVLKAWAEEQVYVVA
+1767 AVLKAWAEVYVVA
-1782 MKLKKE
+1782 MKIKKE
-1788 AESRPARPV
+1788 AENRPARAP
-1797 RGGEDDDDEE
+1797 RGSEEDEDDLGGDA
-1807 DVSDE
+1807 
-1812 GDVLPADS
+1812 DVLPPDS

-1857 PEGGAFYTPETI
+1857 PDGGAFYTPETI

-1884 HAVALWLSTTDFGA
+1884 HAVALWLSSTGFGA
-1898 PDCPE
+1898 NEGPDDASAVPSRG
-1903 EPQNATSTGPAG
+1903 PGTSGY
-1915 FPQGPA
+1915 PQGTPA
-1921 APSKSHDELVKDRM
+1921 TAKNQEELVKDRM

-1950 PEEPIER
+1950 PEEPIEH
-1957 VMSCLKALSTLLECP
+1957 VMSCLQALCTLLDSPC
-1972 RARKHIAEDQ
+1972 ARTHIAEDQ
-1982 LLAVELLNVLHRLL
+1982 LLGMELLNVLHRLL
-1996 LTRDPPSV
+1996 LTRDPPAV
-2004 QLQVTAVVQET
+2004 QLQVTAVVQDT
-2015 IRSAHEHLEQ
+2015 IRAAQDHLQQQRTCKSKEDA
-2025 LRSSESAEE
+2025 SEKDAVSTLGK
-2034 GGEKEW
+2034 GGET
-2040 PRLLGEGGDSG
+2040 G

-2056 KSLVFAAMEL
+2056 KSLVYAAMEL
-2066 LVFLLVRHLPQ
+2066 LVFILVRHLPQ
-2077 ISAKASDSPSHVPI
+2077 LNTRVTDSPSHLPY
-2091 KPQQLSEHS
+2091 KQQRLSEDS
-2100 NRLLAV
+2100 TRLVAA
-2106 TVGILAELPALCSPA
+2106 TVAILADLPSLCSPA
-2121 GSMTILPTALF
+2121 GSMTILPTILF
-2132 LICGVLRE
+2132 LITGVLRE

-2146 DSVVSPPVS
+2146 DNSVPPPVS
-2155 ASLQAI
+2155 AALQGI
-2161 KTIITSPLSR
+2161 KTIITSPLAR
-2171 VGHIQQQWSSLVRSS
+2171 VEKTHKQWTGLVRSS

-2200 PSVDEVSMLTAIT
+2200 PNMDEVSMLTAIT
-2213 LFLVSAGS
+2213 LFLLSAGA
-2221 ELLGVT
+2221 EVVGVT

-2232 CMERFRNAL
+2232 CMDRFRNAL
-2241 NSSDPLVQLRCYQLL
+2241 NSSDPWVQAKCYQLL
-2256 LSVFQHSVRALS
+2256 LSVFQHSSRALS
-2268 TPYIHALAPALVE
+2268 TPYIHSLAPLMVE
-2281 KLKAAERSRPS
+2281 KLKGVERSRPS
-2292 TPAELHA
+2292 SATELQA
-2299 LQEGVRVLEG
+2299 VQEGIKVLES
-2309 LVGLGEEQNRVQLLA
+2309 LVAMGEEQNRVQLLA

-2330 ISYLLDENTFSSAP
+2330 ISYLLDENAFSSAP
-2344 PTSKALHEFAL
+2344 PASKGLHEFAL
-2355 QNLMRIG
+2355 QDLMRIG

-2372 MGAAPELKPRLE
+2372 IGAAPELKTRLE
-2384 AAIRADQ
+2384 TAILANQ
-2391 ASNKAKAMARQTQ
+2391 ASSKAKAAARQAQ
-2404 PTVQATPTIKLK
+2404 PTVQAAPTIKLK

>member
-33 LNKVLVAANKVDVKE
+33 LDKVLVAANKVDVKE

-57 TSLISSNPGP
+57 TGLISSAPGP

-101 NKDDT
+101 SKDDT

-124 ERMGRML
+124 EKMGRML
-131 GSSFPETI
+131 GSSFPDTI

-146 KNAESQGRGEILL
+146 KSAESQGRGEILL

-165 SGLGAAAASC
+165 SGLGGAAASC

-202 LELQNEAVFMWTA
+202 LELQNEAVFMWTT

-231 TYGVRVAVSKLL
+231 NYGVRVAVSKLL

-258 MRQNVKRATLDEV
+258 MRQNVKRATLEEV

-283 SSFLKSGGEMLKGGT
+283 SGFLKSGGEMLKGGA

-303 VRVGVTEAYVVFVTV
+303 VRVGVTQAYVVFVTT

-329 TFLSHLLELV
+329 TFLSHVLDLV
-339 AHPRATQSHV
+339 SHPRATQTHV

-357 VSFALRATL
+357 VSFMLRATL
-366 GALLGEKAQI
+366 GGLLGEKAQI
-376 AAAKDICQAIS
+376 AAGKEICQAIS

-393 EAVVSDSSG
+393 EAVVNDTSG
-402 ENKGTAADVS
+402 ENKAGAADVS

-424 LGSLVQSLSATAAP
+424 LGSLVQSLSATASP
-438 LIQEPSIGLLETVMS
+438 LIQEPSIGLLETVTS

-477 PNQLTPL
+477 PYQLTPL
-484 LDRCAERINALKSS
+484 LDRCAERINNLKSS

-507 AMAALLGAVHQCP
+507 AMAALLGGVHQCP
-520 LGIPHSKGKMVV
+520 LGIPHSKGKV
-532 SIAEDLLRSAAQ
+532 SAEDLLRTAAQ
-544 NSRLSLHRT
+544 NSRLSLQRT

-566 GSSLVRYHLPKMLL
+566 GPSLVRYHLPKMLL

-645 MTMMAHSNRRFR
+645 MTMMSHVPAIIKVHGAHLKASAAMVR
-657 LRGSCPDESLYFQ
+657 LRLYDILALLPPKTYEGSF
-670 RSCRYKGPWCSSEG
+670 
-684 QCSDGS
+684 
-690 PPSLRHPRPPSSEN
+690 N
-704 IRRQVLPSA
+704 
-713 ESHLAHKSCSFSAL
+713 AL

-737 TDNSSNTTTSL
+737 TDNSANTTTSL

-774 DQLQPNSASGSGALE
+774 DQVSQSHPCGALE

-803 AVPGPLPLGVS
+803 AIPGPLPLGVS

-844 CVKQA
+844 CIKQA

-869 KVEQESRV
+869 K
-877 RESSNKVEQ
+877 
-886 QSRVRESSNEVEQES
+886 
-901 RVRESSNK
+901 
-909 VEQESRVRE
+909 
-918 WSNKVEQESRVR
+918 
-930 EWSNKVEQ
+930 
-938 ESRVREWSNKV
+938 
-949 EQESRVREWSNKVEQ
+949 
-964 ESRVRES
+964 
-971 SNKVEQESRVREW
+971 
-984 SNKVEQESRVRESSN
+984 
-999 KVEQESR
+999 
-1006 VRESS
+1006 
-1011 NKVEQESRVRESS
+1011 
-1024 NKVEQESR
+1024 
-1032 VRESSNK
+1032 
-1039 VEQESRVREWS
+1039 
-1050 NKVEQQSRVR
+1050 
-1060 ESSNKVEQES
+1060 
-1070 RVREWSNKVEQESRV
+1070 
-1085 REWSNKVEQESRVR
+1085 
-1099 EWSNKVEQESRVR
+1099 
-1112 EWSNKVE
+1112 
-1119 QESRVRESS
+1119 
-1128 NKVEQESRVRE
+1128 
-1139 WSNKVEQESRV
+1139 
-1150 REWSNKV
+1150 
-1157 EQESRVRES
+1157 
-1166 SNKVEQESRV
+1166 
-1176 REWSNKVEQ
+1176 
-1185 ESRVRESSKKAEQKS
+1185 
-1200 QGLAENK
+1200 GLAENK

-1249 GEATFIASMAQHSFD
+1249 GEATFIARMAQYSFD

-1305 LALAQDATSHEVQTW
+1305 LALAQDGSSHEVQTW

-1379 LQGNSVT
+1379 LQGNGAT

-1472 SLAKKAGDNKDSATL
+1472 SLAKRAGDSKD
-1487 NLNIS
+1487 NLNIT

-1524 SSLAVGK
+1524 SSLAVEK

-1538 CKDVLAASTEVGG
+1538 CKDVLAATTD
-1551 AVAFEVEKEEDSEK
+1551 EEDSEK

-1570 DDIMFTGL
+1570 DDIMFTAL
-1578 GEDDKSKPSVAPRWV
+1578 GEENKTKPSVAPRWV

-1603 RIIHLCENADKT
+1603 RIILLCENADKT
-1615 HFDLAAARTAKAKNP
+1615 HFDLAAAR
-1630 KGDLLVLHLS
+1630 DLLVLHLS

-1652 HSHQLRMAGLQAL
+1652 HSNQLRMAGLQAL

-1713 CQVCSAWIGSGVV
+1713 CQVCSTWIGSGVV

-1739 VSSLDKV
+1739 LSSLDKV

-1767 AVLKAWAEEQVYVVA
+1767 AVLKAWAEVR
-1782 MKLKKE
+1782 MKTLLT
-1788 AESRPARPV
+1788 PDD
-1797 RGGEDDDDEE
+1797 EDDL
-1807 DVSDE
+1807 
-1812 GDVLPADS
+1812 GTDVLPPDS

-1835 WLAALRDYALLT
+1835 WLAMLQDYALLT
-1847 LPAEFASQLP
+1847 LPAEFSSQLP
-1857 PEGGAFYTPETI
+1857 PDGGAFYTPETI
-1869 DTARLHYRSSWAPIL
+1869 DTARLHYRNSWAPVL
-1884 HAVALWLSTTDFGA
+1884 HAVALWLSSTGFGGA
-1898 PDCPE
+1898 EESE
-1903 EPQNATSTGPAG
+1903 EPPAPSRAPG
-1915 FPQGPA
+1915 LPQGVSA
-1921 APSKSHDELVKDRM
+1921 TTKTFEELVKDRM
-1935 HLLLGVSIEFLCFPR
+1935 HLMLGNE
-1950 PEEPIER
+1950 
-1957 VMSCLKALSTLLECP
+1957 T
-1972 RARKHIAEDQ
+1972 

-1996 LTRDPPSV
+1996 LTRDPPAV

-2015 IRSAHEHLEQ
+2015 IRAALDHLRQQRTSQGQEV
-2025 LRSSESAEE
+2025 E
-2034 GGEKEW
+2034 GGEKDSQST
-2040 PRLLGEGGDSG
+2040 LGEGGDTG
-2051 ELQPG
+2051 ELLPG

-2066 LVFLLVRHLPQ
+2066 LVFILVRHLPQ
-2077 ISAKASDSPSHVPI
+2077 LNTRVKESPSHVPLR
-2091 KPQQLSEHS
+2091 PQ
-2100 NRLLAV
+2100 RLPEESARLVAN
-2106 TVGILAELPALCSPA
+2106 TVSILAELPSLCSPA
-2121 GSMTILPTALF
+2121 GSMTILPTVLF
-2132 LICGVLRE
+2132 LITGVLRE
-2140 TAVKTA
+2140 TAVKTG
-2146 DSVVSPPVS
+2146 DNSVPLPVS
-2155 ASLQAI
+2155 AALQGI
-2161 KTIITSPLSR
+2161 KTIITSPLAR
-2171 VGHIQQQWSSLVRSS
+2171 VESTQTQWTGLVRSS

-2195 PDESR
+2195 PDM
-2200 PSVDEVSMLTAIT
+2200 DEVSMLTAIT
-2213 LFLVSAGS
+2213 LFLLSAS
-2221 ELLGVT
+2221 NEIVGVT
-2227 SLQKG
+2227 VLQKG
-2232 CMERFRNAL
+2232 CMDRFRNGL
-2241 NSSDPLVQLRCYQLL
+2241 NSSDPWVQARCYQLL
-2256 LSVFQHSVRALS
+2256 LSVFQHSSRALS
-2268 TPYIHALAPALVE
+2268 TPYIHALAPLMVE
-2281 KLKAAERSRPS
+2281 KLKAVECSRPG
-2292 TPAELHA
+2292 TAAELQA
-2299 LQEGVRVLEG
+2299 VQEGIRVLEN
-2309 LVGLGEEQNRVQLLA
+2309 LVGMGEEQNRVQLLA

-2330 ISYLLDENTFSSAP
+2330 ISYLLDENAISSAP
-2344 PTSKALHEFAL
+2344 QVSKGLHDFAL

-2372 MGAAPELKPRLE
+2372 IGAAPELKTRLE
-2384 AAIRADQ
+2384 SAIRANQ
-2391 ASNKAKAMARQTQ
+2391 ASSKAKAAARQAQ
-2404 PTVQATPTIKLK
+2404 PAVQAAPTIKLK

>member
-33 LNKVLVAANKVDVKE
+33 LDKVLVAANKVDVKE

-57 TSLISSNPGP
+57 TGLISSAPGP

-101 NKDDT
+101 SKDDT

-124 ERMGRML
+124 EKMGRML
-131 GSSFPETI
+131 GSSFPDTI
-139 NNLLKAL
+139 NNMLKAL
-146 KNAESQGRGEILL
+146 KSAESQGRGEMLI

-165 SGLGAAAASC
+165 CGLGGAAASC

-202 LELQNEAVFMWTA
+202 LELQNEAVFMWTT
-215 ELENVATLCF
+215 ELESLATLCF

-231 TYGVRVAVSKLL
+231 NYGVRVAVSKLL

-258 MRQNVKRATLDEV
+258 MRQNVKRATLEEV

-283 SSFLKSGGEMLKGGT
+283 SGFLKSESL
-298 SVSRE
+298 VFQ
-303 VRVGVTEAYVVFVTV
+303 AYVVFVTT

-329 TFLSHLLELV
+329 TFLSHVLDLV
-339 AHPRATQSHV
+339 SHPRATQTHV

-357 VSFALRATL
+357 VSFMLRATL
-366 GALLGEKAQI
+366 GGLLGEKAQI
-376 AAAKDICQAIS
+376 AAGMELCQAIG

-393 EAVVSDSSG
+393 EAVVSDPSG
-402 ENKGTAADVS
+402 DNKSGAADVS

-424 LGSLVQSLSATAAP
+424 LGSLVHSLSATASP
-438 LIQEPSIGLLETVMS
+438 LIQEPSVGLLETVTS

-477 PNQLTPL
+477 PYQLTPL
-484 LDRCAERINALKSS
+484 LDRCAERINNLKSS
-498 PEAVSGYSF
+498 PEAVSGYSV
-507 AMAALLGAVHQCP
+507 AVAALLGGVHQCP
-520 LGIPHSKGKMVV
+520 LGIPHSKGKLVV
-532 SIAEDLLRSAAQ
+532 SIAEDLLRTASQ
-544 NSRLSLHRT
+544 NSRLSLQRT
-553 QAGWLLLGALMTL
+553 QAGWLLLGSLMTL
-566 GSSLVRYHLPKMLL
+566 GPSLVRYHLPKMLL

-599 GDSFTWQVTLE
+599 GDSFSWQVTLE

-645 MTMMAHSNRRFR
+645 MTMLSHVPAIIKLYGAHLKASAAMVR
-657 LRGSCPDESLYFQ
+657 LRLY
-670 RSCRYKGPWCSSEG
+670 
-684 QCSDGS
+684 DI
-690 PPSLRHPRPPSSEN
+690 L
-704 IRRQVLPSA
+704 
-713 ESHLAHKSCSFSAL
+713 AL
-727 LRELV
+727 LPPKTYEGTV
-732 AEFTL
+732 
-737 TDNSSNTTTSL
+737 
-748 LRSLCH
+748 
-754 YDDSVLM
+754 
-761 GSWLQETDHKSIE
+761 
-774 DQLQPNSASGSGALE
+774 LQPNSASGSGALE

-798 VPVGE
+798 IPVGE

-844 CVKQA
+844 CIKQA
-849 KGVRQQ
+849 KGIRQQ

-869 KVEQESRV
+869 K
-877 RESSNKVEQ
+877 
-886 QSRVRESSNEVEQES
+886 
-901 RVRESSNK
+901 
-909 VEQESRVRE
+909 
-918 WSNKVEQESRVR
+918 
-930 EWSNKVEQ
+930 
-938 ESRVREWSNKV
+938 
-949 EQESRVREWSNKVEQ
+949 
-964 ESRVRES
+964 
-971 SNKVEQESRVREW
+971 
-984 SNKVEQESRVRESSN
+984 
-999 KVEQESR
+999 
-1006 VRESS
+1006 
-1011 NKVEQESRVRESS
+1011 
-1024 NKVEQESR
+1024 
-1032 VRESSNK
+1032 
-1039 VEQESRVREWS
+1039 
-1050 NKVEQQSRVR
+1050 
-1060 ESSNKVEQES
+1060 
-1070 RVREWSNKVEQESRV
+1070 
-1085 REWSNKVEQESRVR
+1085 
-1099 EWSNKVEQESRVR
+1099 
-1112 EWSNKVE
+1112 
-1119 QESRVRESS
+1119 
-1128 NKVEQESRVRE
+1128 
-1139 WSNKVEQESRV
+1139 
-1150 REWSNKV
+1150 
-1157 EQESRVRES
+1157 
-1166 SNKVEQESRV
+1166 
-1176 REWSNKVEQ
+1176 
-1185 ESRVRESSKKAEQKS
+1185 
-1200 QGLAENK
+1200 GLAENK

-1249 GEATFIASMAQHSFD
+1249 GEATFIARMAQYSFD

-1305 LALAQDATSHEVQTW
+1305 LALAQDGSSHEVQTW
-1320 ALHSLALIVDSS
+1320 SLHSLALIVDSS

-1379 LQGNSVT
+1379 LQGNGAT

-1467 CEYAM
+1467 CAYAM
-1472 SLAKKAGDNKDSATL
+1472 SLAKRAGDSSGSIK
-1487 NLNIS
+1487 LNIT

-1505 RETDRKLCSDIHDT
+1505 RETDRKLCADIHDT

-1524 SSLAVGK
+1524 SSLAVEK

-1538 CKDVLAASTEVGG
+1538 CKDVLAATTGG
-1551 AVAFEVEKEEDSEK
+1551 AVTFNASRDDEDSEK
-1565 KDEMD
+1565 KDAEMD

-1578 GEDDKSKPSVAPRWV
+1578 GEDDKAKPSVVAPRWV

-1603 RIIHLCENADKT
+1603 RIILLCENANKA
-1615 HFDLAAARTAKAKNP
+1615 HFDLAAARAFRVQNP

-1652 HSHQLRMAGLQAL
+1652 HSNQLRMAGLQAL
-1665 EDIIKKFASVPEP
+1665 EDIIKKFATAPEP

-1713 CQVCSAWIGSGVV
+1713 CQVCSTWIGSGVV
-1726 SDLNDLRRVHNLL
+1726 SDLNDLRRVHTLL

-1746 QAGKGSSSQ
+1746 QAGTGSSSQ

-1767 AVLKAWAEEQVYVVA
+1767 AVLKAWAEVYVVA
-1782 MKLKKE
+1782 MKIKKE
-1788 AESRPARPV
+1788 AESKPEPPV
-1797 RGGEDDDDEE
+1797 RGGGGEEDEDEE
-1807 DVSDE
+1807 EDL
-1812 GDVLPADS
+1812 GGAVLPPDS
-1820 LITLVQ
+1820 LISLVQ

-1835 WLAALRDYALLT
+1835 WLAMLQDYALLT
-1847 LPAEFASQLP
+1847 LPAEFSSQLP

-1869 DTARLHYRSSWAPIL
+1869 DTARIHYRGSWAPVL
-1884 HAVALWLSTTDFGA
+1884 HAVALWLRSTGFGA
-1898 PDCPE
+1898 GQ
-1903 EPQNATSTGPAG
+1903 EPIEPPADPTKAPG
-1915 FPQGPA
+1915 FFPKGA
-1921 APSKSHDELVKDRM
+1921 SSAVAPKSFEDLVKDRM
-1935 HLLLGVSIEFLCFPR
+1935 HLMLGVSIEFLCFPR
-1950 PEEPIER
+1950 AEEPIEN
-1957 VMSCLKALSTLLECP
+1957 VTSCLQGLCTLLDSPC
-1972 RARKHIAEDQ
+1972 AKTHIAEDQ

-1996 LTRDPPSV
+1996 LTRDPPAV

-2015 IRSAHEHLEQ
+2015 IRAAVEHLQEKRTQ
-2025 LRSSESAEE
+2025 QEDE
-2034 GGEKEW
+2034 GEKDR
-2040 PRLLGEGGDSG
+2040 PPTVLGEGGETG
-2051 ELQPG
+2051 ELVPG

-2066 LVFLLVRHLPQ
+2066 LVFILVRHLPQ
-2077 ISAKASDSPSHVPI
+2077 LNTRVKESPSHAALR
-2091 KPQQLSEHS
+2091 PQ
-2100 NRLLAV
+2100 RLPGESACLVAN
-2106 TVGILAELPALCSPA
+2106 TVSILAELPSLCTPA

-2132 LICGVLRE
+2132 LITGVLRE
-2140 TAVKTA
+2140 TALKNA
-2146 DSVVSPPVS
+2146 DLSVPMPVS
-2155 ASLQAI
+2155 AALQGL
-2161 KTIITSPLSR
+2161 KTIITSPLARADST
-2171 VGHIQQQWSSLVRSS
+2171 QTQWTSLVRSS

-2195 PDESR
+2195 PDDSR
-2200 PSVDEVSMLTAIT
+2200 PDMDEVSMLTAIT
-2213 LFLVSAGS
+2213 LFLLSASS
-2221 ELLGVT
+2221 ELVGVT
-2227 SLQKG
+2227 VLQKG
-2232 CMERFRNAL
+2232 CIDRFKNAL
-2241 NSSDPLVQLRCYQLL
+2241 NSSDPMVQTRCYQLL
-2256 LSVFQHSVRALS
+2256 LSVFQHPSRALA
-2268 TPYIHALAPALVE
+2268 TPYIHALAPLMVE
-2281 KLKAAERSRPS
+2281 KLKAVERSRPGS
-2292 TPAELHA
+2292 AGELQA
-2299 LQEGVRVLEG
+2299 VQEGIRVLEN
-2309 LVGLGEEQNRVQLLA
+2309 LVGMGEEQNRVQLLA

-2330 ISYLLDENTFSSAP
+2330 ISYLLDENTMAQAAPASSG
-2344 PTSKALHEFAL
+2344 LHDFAL

-2372 MGAAPELKPRLE
+2372 IGAAPELKTRLE
-2384 AAIRADQ
+2384 SAIRANQ
-2391 ASNKAKAMARQTQ
+2391 ASSKAREAARLAQ
-2404 PTVQATPTIKLK
+2404 PAVQAAPTIKLK

>member
-33 LNKVLVAANKVDVKE
+33 LDKVLVAVDVKE

-57 TSLISSNPGP
+57 TGLISSAPGP

-101 NKDDT
+101 SKDDT

-124 ERMGRML
+124 EKMGRML
-131 GSSFPETI
+131 GSSFPDTI

-146 KNAESQGRGEILL
+146 KSAESQGRGEILL

-165 SGLGAAAASC
+165 SGLGGAAASC

-202 LELQNEAVFMWTA
+202 LELQNEAVFMWTT

-231 TYGVRVAVSKLL
+231 NYGVRVAVAKLL

-258 MRQNVKRATLDEV
+258 MRQNVKRATLEEV

-283 SSFLKSGGEMLKGGT
+283 SGFLKSGGEMLKGGG

-303 VRVGVTEAYVVFVTV
+303 VRVGVTQAYVVFVTT

-329 TFLSHLLELV
+329 TFLSHVLDLV
-339 AHPRATQSHV
+339 SHPRATQTHV

-357 VSFALRATL
+357 VSFMLRATL
-366 GALLGEKAQI
+366 GGLLGEKAQI
-376 AAAKDICQAIS
+376 AAGKEICQAIS

-393 EAVVSDSSG
+393 VNDISG
-402 ENKGTAADVS
+402 ENKAGAGDVS

-424 LGSLVQSLSATAAP
+424 LGSLVQSLSATASP
-438 LIQEPSIGLLETVMS
+438 LIQEPSVGLLETVTS

-477 PNQLTPL
+477 PYQLTPL
-484 LDRCAERINALKSS
+484 LDRCAERINNLKSS

-507 AMAALLGAVHQCP
+507 AMAALLGGVHQCP
-520 LGIPHSKGKMVV
+520 LGIPHTKGKLVV
-532 SIAEDLLRSAAQ
+532 SIAEDLLRTAAQ
-544 NSRLSLHRT
+544 NSRLSLQRT

-566 GSSLVRYHLPKMLL
+566 GPSLVRYHLPKMLL

-610 GRAGAL
+610 
-616 CAMRSFVAH
+616 AMRSFVAH

-645 MTMMAHSNRRFR
+645 MTMIVPAIIKVHGAHLKASAAMVR
-657 LRGSCPDESLYFQ
+657 LRLYDILALLPPKTYEGSF
-670 RSCRYKGPWCSSEG
+670 
-684 QCSDGS
+684 
-690 PPSLRHPRPPSSEN
+690 N
-704 IRRQVLPSA
+704 
-713 ESHLAHKSCSFSAL
+713 AL

-737 TDNSSNTTTSL
+737 TDNSANTTTSL

-774 DQLQPNSASGSGALE
+774 D
-789 HDPSSIYLR
+789 
-798 VPVGE
+798 
-803 AVPGPLPLGVS
+803 
-814 VIDASVALFGVVFPH
+814 
-829 VSFKHRLQMLDHFAE
+829 
-844 CVKQA
+844 
-849 KGVRQQ
+849 
-855 AVQLNIFTAVLSAL
+855 
-869 KVEQESRV
+869 
-877 RESSNKVEQ
+877 
-886 QSRVRESSNEVEQES
+886 
-901 RVRESSNK
+901 
-909 VEQESRVRE
+909 
-918 WSNKVEQESRVR
+918 
-930 EWSNKVEQ
+930 
-938 ESRVREWSNKV
+938 
-949 EQESRVREWSNKVEQ
+949 
-964 ESRVRES
+964 
-971 SNKVEQESRVREW
+971 
-984 SNKVEQESRVRESSN
+984 
-999 KVEQESR
+999 
-1006 VRESS
+1006 
-1011 NKVEQESRVRESS
+1011 
-1024 NKVEQESR
+1024 
-1032 VRESSNK
+1032 
-1039 VEQESRVREWS
+1039 
-1050 NKVEQQSRVR
+1050 
-1060 ESSNKVEQES
+1060 
-1070 RVREWSNKVEQESRV
+1070 
-1085 REWSNKVEQESRVR
+1085 
-1099 EWSNKVEQESRVR
+1099 
-1112 EWSNKVE
+1112 
-1119 QESRVRESS
+1119 
-1128 NKVEQESRVRE
+1128 
-1139 WSNKVEQESRV
+1139 
-1150 REWSNKV
+1150 
-1157 EQESRVRES
+1157 
-1166 SNKVEQESRV
+1166 
-1176 REWSNKVEQ
+1176 
-1185 ESRVRESSKKAEQKS
+1185 

-1249 GEATFIASMAQHSFD
+1249 GEATFIARMAQTSFD

-1305 LALAQDATSHEVQTW
+1305 LALAQDGSSHEVQTW

-1379 LQGNSVT
+1379 LQGNGAT

-1433 VPCLCVHLC
+1433 VPCL
-1442 SSHLLLRR
+1442 
-1450 AAVACLR
+1450 
-1457 QLAQREAAEV
+1457 
-1467 CEYAM
+1467 Y
-1472 SLAKKAGDNKDSATL
+1472 
-1487 NLNIS
+1487 LNIT

-1524 SSLAVGK
+1524 SSLAVEK

-1538 CKDVLAASTEVGG
+1538 CKDVLAATTDVGG
-1551 AVAFEVEKEEDSEK
+1551 AVVFEVQKDEEDSEK

-1570 DDIMFTGL
+1570 DDTMFTGL

-1603 RIIHLCENADKT
+1603 RIILLCENADKT
-1615 HFDLAAARTAKAKNP
+1615 HFDLAAAR
-1630 KGDLLVLHLS
+1630 DLLVLHLS

-1652 HSHQLRMAGLQAL
+1652 HSNQLRMAGLQAL

-1713 CQVCSAWIGSGVV
+1713 CQVCSTWIGSGVV

-1767 AVLKAWAEEQVYVVA
+1767 AVLKAWAEVYVVA
-1782 MKLKKE
+1782 MKIKKE
-1788 AESRPARPV
+1788 AESKPAKPV
-1797 RGGEDDDDEE
+1797 RSGDDDEDEE
-1807 DVSDE
+1807 DL
-1812 GDVLPADS
+1812 GTDVLPPDS

-1835 WLAALRDYALLT
+1835 WLAMLRDYALLT
-1847 LPAEFASQLP
+1847 LPAEFSSQLP
-1857 PEGGAFYTPETI
+1857 PDGGAFYTPETI
-1869 DTARLHYRSSWAPIL
+1869 DTARLHYRSSWAPVL
-1884 HAVALWLSTTDFGA
+1884 HAVALWLNSTGFGA
-1898 PDCPE
+1898 GVGQE
-1903 EPQNATSTGPAG
+1903 EVSS
-1915 FPQGPA
+1915 
-1921 APSKSHDELVKDRM
+1921 APSKPPGLPQGGSTTIKTFEESVKDRM
-1935 HLLLGVSIEFLCFPR
+1935 HLMLGVSIEFLCFPR
-1950 PEEPIER
+1950 PEEPIEH
-1957 VMSCLKALSTLLECP
+1957 VMSCLRALCTLLETPC
-1972 RARKHIAEDQ
+1972 AKTHIADDQ

-1996 LTRDPPSV
+1996 LTRDPPAV

-2015 IRSAHEHLEQ
+2015 IRAAHDHLQ
-2025 LRSSESAEE
+2025 RQKTAKEE
-2034 GGEKEW
+2034 DGEKDSQAS
-2040 PRLLGEGGDSG
+2040 LGEGGDTG
-2051 ELQPG
+2051 ELVPG

-2066 LVFLLVRHLPQ
+2066 LVFILVRHLPQ
-2077 ISAKASDSPSHVPI
+2077 LNTRVKESPSHVPLR
-2091 KPQQLSEHS
+2091 PQ
-2100 NRLLAV
+2100 RLPEKSARLVANAV
-2106 TVGILAELPALCSPA
+2106 SILAELPSLCSPA
-2121 GSMTILPTALF
+2121 GSMTILPTVLF
-2132 LICGVLRE
+2132 LVTGVLKE
-2140 TAVKTA
+2140 TAVKTP
-2146 DSVVSPPVS
+2146 DNSVPVPV
-2155 ASLQAI
+2155 AAALQ
-2161 KTIITSPLSR
+2161 S
-2171 VGHIQQQWSSLVRSS
+2171 
-2186 LASVLEYSQ
+2186 E
-2195 PDESR
+2195 PDM
-2200 PSVDEVSMLTAIT
+2200 DEVSMLTAIT
-2213 LFLVSAGS
+2213 LFLLSASS
-2221 ELLGVT
+2221 ELVGVT
-2227 SLQKG
+2227 VLQKG
-2232 CMERFRNAL
+2232 CMDHFRNAL
-2241 NSSDPLVQLRCYQLL
+2241 NSSDPWVSSHARCYQLL
-2256 LSVFQHSVRALS
+2256 LSVFQHSSRALS
-2268 TPYIHALAPALVE
+2268 TPYIHALAPLMVE
-2281 KLKAAERSRPS
+2281 KLKAVERSRPG
-2292 TPAELHA
+2292 TAAELQA
-2299 LQEGVRVLEG
+2299 VQEGIRVLEN
-2309 LVGLGEEQNRVQLLA
+2309 LVGMGEDQNRVQLLA

-2330 ISYLLDENTFSSAP
+2330 VSYLLDENSISSAP
-2344 PTSKALHEFAL
+2344 QVSKGLHEFAL

-2362 PLYPAAFKTV
+2362 PLYPAAFKIV
-2372 MGAAPELKPRLE
+2372 IGAAPELKTRLE
-2384 AAIRADQ
+2384 SAIRANQ
-2391 ASNKAKAMARQTQ
+2391 ASSKAKAAARQAQ
-2404 PTVQATPTIKLK
+2404 PAVQAAPTIKLK

>member
-9 LNEDALAQITEAKR
+9 LNEDALSQITEAKR

-33 LNKVLVAANKVDVKE
+33 LDKVLVAANKVDVKE

-57 TSLISSNPGP
+57 TGLISSAPGP

-101 NKDDT
+101 SKDDT

-124 ERMGRML
+124 EKMGRML
-131 GSSFPETI
+131 GSSFPDTI

-146 KNAESQGRGEILL
+146 KSAESQGRGEILL

-165 SGLGAAAASC
+165 SGLGGAAASC

-202 LELQNEAVFMWTA
+202 LELQNEAVFMWTT

-231 TYGVRVAVSKLL
+231 NYGVRVAVAKLL

-258 MRQNVKRATLDEV
+258 MRQNVKRATLEEV

-283 SSFLKSGGEMLKGGT
+283 SGFLKSGGEMLKGGG

-303 VRVGVTEAYVVFVTV
+303 VRVGVTQAYVVFVTT

-329 TFLSHLLELV
+329 TFLSHVLDLV
-339 AHPRATQSHV
+339 SHPRATQTHV

-357 VSFALRATL
+357 VSFMLRATL
-366 GALLGEKAQI
+366 GGLLGEKAQI
-376 AAAKDICQAIS
+376 AAGKEICQAIS

-393 EAVVSDSSG
+393 EAVVNDISG
-402 ENKGTAADVS
+402 ENKAGAGDVS

-424 LGSLVQSLSATAAP
+424 LGSLVQSLSATASP
-438 LIQEPSIGLLETVMS
+438 LIQEPSVGLLETVTS

-477 PNQLTPL
+477 PYQLTPL
-484 LDRCAERINALKSS
+484 LDRCAERINNLKSS

-507 AMAALLGAVHQCP
+507 AMAALLGGVHQCP
-520 LGIPHSKGKMVV
+520 LGIPHTKGKLVV
-532 SIAEDLLRSAAQ
+532 SIAEDLLRTAAQ
-544 NSRLSLHRT
+544 NSRLSLQRT

-566 GSSLVRYHLPKMLL
+566 GPSLVRYHLPKMLL

-645 MTMMAHSNRRFR
+645 MTMMSHVPAIIKVHGAHLKASAAMVR
-657 LRGSCPDESLYFQ
+657 LRLYDILALLPPKTYEGSF
-670 RSCRYKGPWCSSEG
+670 
-684 QCSDGS
+684 
-690 PPSLRHPRPPSSEN
+690 N
-704 IRRQVLPSA
+704 
-713 ESHLAHKSCSFSAL
+713 AL

-737 TDNSSNTTTSL
+737 TDNSANTTTSL

-803 AVPGPLPLGVS
+803 AIPGPLPLGVS

-844 CVKQA
+844 CIKQA

-869 KVEQESRV
+869 K
-877 RESSNKVEQ
+877 
-886 QSRVRESSNEVEQES
+886 
-901 RVRESSNK
+901 
-909 VEQESRVRE
+909 
-918 WSNKVEQESRVR
+918 
-930 EWSNKVEQ
+930 
-938 ESRVREWSNKV
+938 
-949 EQESRVREWSNKVEQ
+949 
-964 ESRVRES
+964 
-971 SNKVEQESRVREW
+971 
-984 SNKVEQESRVRESSN
+984 
-999 KVEQESR
+999 
-1006 VRESS
+1006 
-1011 NKVEQESRVRESS
+1011 
-1024 NKVEQESR
+1024 
-1032 VRESSNK
+1032 
-1039 VEQESRVREWS
+1039 
-1050 NKVEQQSRVR
+1050 
-1060 ESSNKVEQES
+1060 
-1070 RVREWSNKVEQESRV
+1070 
-1085 REWSNKVEQESRVR
+1085 
-1099 EWSNKVEQESRVR
+1099 
-1112 EWSNKVE
+1112 
-1119 QESRVRESS
+1119 
-1128 NKVEQESRVRE
+1128 
-1139 WSNKVEQESRV
+1139 
-1150 REWSNKV
+1150 
-1157 EQESRVRES
+1157 
-1166 SNKVEQESRV
+1166 
-1176 REWSNKVEQ
+1176 
-1185 ESRVRESSKKAEQKS
+1185 
-1200 QGLAENK
+1200 GLAENK

-1249 GEATFIASMAQHSFD
+1249 GEATFIARMAQTSFD

-1305 LALAQDATSHEVQTW
+1305 LALAQDGSSHEVQTW

-1379 LQGNSVT
+1379 LQGNGAT

-1472 SLAKKAGDNKDSATL
+1472 SLAKRAGDSKDSTTI
-1487 NLNIS
+1487 NLNIT

-1524 SSLAVGK
+1524 SSLAVEK

-1538 CKDVLAASTEVGG
+1538 CKDVLAATTDVGG
-1551 AVAFEVEKEEDSEK
+1551 AVVFEVEKDEEDSEK

-1570 DDIMFTGL
+1570 DDTMFTGL

-1603 RIIHLCENADKT
+1603 RIILLCENADKT
-1615 HFDLAAARTAKAKNP
+1615 HFDLAAARSAQAKNV

-1652 HSHQLRMAGLQAL
+1652 HSNQLRMAGLQAL

-1713 CQVCSAWIGSGVV
+1713 CQVCSTWIGSGVV

-1767 AVLKAWAEEQVYVVA
+1767 AVLKAWAEVYVVA
-1782 MKLKKE
+1782 MKIKKE
-1788 AESRPARPV
+1788 AESKPAKPV
-1797 RGGEDDDDEE
+1797 RSGDDDEDEE
-1807 DVSDE
+1807 DL
-1812 GDVLPADS
+1812 GTDVLPPDS

-1835 WLAALRDYALLT
+1835 WLAMLRDYALLT
-1847 LPAEFASQLP
+1847 LPAEFSSQLP
-1857 PEGGAFYTPETI
+1857 PDGGAFYTPETI
-1869 DTARLHYRSSWAPIL
+1869 DTARLHYRSSWAPVL
-1884 HAVALWLSTTDFGA
+1884 HAVALWLNSTGFGA
-1898 PDCPE
+1898 GVGQE
-1903 EPQNATSTGPAG
+1903 EVSS
-1915 FPQGPA
+1915 
-1921 APSKSHDELVKDRM
+1921 APSKPPGLPQGCSSTIKTFEESVKDRM
-1935 HLLLGVSIEFLCFPR
+1935 HLMLGVSIEFLCFPR
-1950 PEEPIER
+1950 PEEPIEH
-1957 VMSCLKALSTLLECP
+1957 VMSCLRALCTLLETPC
-1972 RARKHIAEDQ
+1972 AKTHIADDQ

-1996 LTRDPPSV
+1996 LTRDPPAV

-2015 IRSAHEHLEQ
+2015 IRAAHDHLQREKT
-2025 LRSSESAEE
+2025 AKGKEE
-2034 GGEKEW
+2034 DGEKDSQAS
-2040 PRLLGEGGDSG
+2040 LGEGGDTG
-2051 ELQPG
+2051 ELVPG

-2066 LVFLLVRHLPQ
+2066 LVFILVRHLPQ
-2077 ISAKASDSPSHVPI
+2077 LNTRVKESPSHVPLRS
-2091 KPQQLSEHS
+2091 Q
-2100 NRLLAV
+2100 RLPEESARLVANAV
-2106 TVGILAELPALCSPA
+2106 SILAELPSLCSPA
-2121 GSMTILPTALF
+2121 GSMTILPTVLF
-2132 LICGVLRE
+2132 LITGVLKE
-2140 TAVKTA
+2140 TAVKTP
-2146 DSVVSPPVS
+2146 DNSVPVPV
-2155 ASLQAI
+2155 AAALQGI
-2161 KTIITSPLSR
+2161 KTIITSPIARLESVR
-2171 VGHIQQQWSSLVRSS
+2171 TQWTSLVRSS

-2200 PSVDEVSMLTAIT
+2200 PDMDEVSMLTAIT
-2213 LFLVSAGS
+2213 LFLLSASS
-2221 ELLGVT
+2221 ELVGVT
-2227 SLQKG
+2227 VLQKG
-2232 CMERFRNAL
+2232 CMDRFRNAL
-2241 NSSDPLVQLRCYQLL
+2241 NSSDPWVQARCYQLL
-2256 LSVFQHSVRALS
+2256 LSVFQHSSRALS
-2268 TPYIHALAPALVE
+2268 TPYIHALAPLMVE
-2281 KLKAAERSRPS
+2281 KLKAVERSRPG
-2292 TPAELHA
+2292 TVAELQA
-2299 LQEGVRVLEG
+2299 VQEGIRVLEN
-2309 LVGLGEEQNRVQLLA
+2309 LVGMGEEQNRVQLLA

-2330 ISYLLDENTFSSAP
+2330 VSYLLDENSISSAP
-2344 PTSKALHEFAL
+2344 QVSKGLHEFAL

-2362 PLYPAAFKTV
+2362 PLYPAAFKIV
-2372 MGAAPELKPRLE
+2372 IGAAPELKTRLE
-2384 AAIRADQ
+2384 SAIRANQ
-2391 ASNKAKAMARQTQ
+2391 ASSKAKAAARQAQ
-2404 PTVQATPTIKLK
+2404 PAVQAAPTIKLK

>member
-33 LNKVLVAANKVDVKE
+33 LDKVLVAVDVKE

-57 TSLISSNPGP
+57 TGLISSAPGP

-88 VFQTLDKCNDIIK
+88 VFQTLDKCNEIIK
-101 NKDDT
+101 SKDDT

-124 ERMGRML
+124 EKMGRML
-131 GSSFPETI
+131 GSSFPDTI

-146 KNAESQGRGEILL
+146 KSAESQGRGEILL

-165 SGLGAAAASC
+165 SGLGGAAASC

-202 LELQNEAVFMWTA
+202 LELQNEAVFMWTT
-215 ELENVATLCF
+215 ELENMATLCF

-231 TYGVRVAVSKLL
+231 NYGVRVAVAKLL

-258 MRQNVKRATLDEV
+258 MRQNVKRATLEEV

-283 SSFLKSGGEMLKGGT
+283 SGFLKSGGEMLKGGG

-303 VRVGVTEAYVVFVTV
+303 VRVGVTQAYVVFVTT

-329 TFLSHLLELV
+329 TFLSHVLDLV
-339 AHPRATQSHV
+339 SHPRATQTHV

-357 VSFALRATL
+357 VSFMLRATL
-366 GALLGEKAQI
+366 GGLLGEKAQI
-376 AAAKDICQAIS
+376 AAGKEICQAIS
-387 KQMRAV
+387 KQMRV
-393 EAVVSDSSG
+393 MLIAVVNDISG
-402 ENKGTAADVS
+402 ENKAGAADVS

-424 LGSLVQSLSATAAP
+424 LGSLVQSLSATASP
-438 LIQEPSIGLLETVMS
+438 LIQEPSVGLLETVTS

-477 PNQLTPL
+477 PYQLTPL
-484 LDRCAERINALKSS
+484 LDRCAERINNLKSS

-507 AMAALLGAVHQCP
+507 AMAALLGGVHQCP
-520 LGIPHSKGKMVV
+520 LGIPHSKGKV
-532 SIAEDLLRSAAQ
+532 IAEDLLRTAAQ
-544 NSRLSLHRT
+544 NSRLSLQRT

-566 GSSLVRYHLPKMLL
+566 GPSLVRYHLPKMLL

-645 MTMMAHSNRRFR
+645 MTMMSHVPAIIKVHGAHLKASAAMVR
-657 LRGSCPDESLYFQ
+657 LRLYDILALLPPKTYEGSF
-670 RSCRYKGPWCSSEG
+670 
-684 QCSDGS
+684 
-690 PPSLRHPRPPSSEN
+690 N
-704 IRRQVLPSA
+704 
-713 ESHLAHKSCSFSAL
+713 AL

-737 TDNSSNTTTSL
+737 TDNSANTTTSL

-798 VPVGE
+798 VPIGE
-803 AVPGPLPLGVS
+803 AIPGPLPLGVS

-844 CVKQA
+844 CIKQA

-869 KVEQESRV
+869 K
-877 RESSNKVEQ
+877 
-886 QSRVRESSNEVEQES
+886 
-901 RVRESSNK
+901 
-909 VEQESRVRE
+909 
-918 WSNKVEQESRVR
+918 
-930 EWSNKVEQ
+930 
-938 ESRVREWSNKV
+938 
-949 EQESRVREWSNKVEQ
+949 
-964 ESRVRES
+964 
-971 SNKVEQESRVREW
+971 
-984 SNKVEQESRVRESSN
+984 
-999 KVEQESR
+999 
-1006 VRESS
+1006 
-1011 NKVEQESRVRESS
+1011 
-1024 NKVEQESR
+1024 
-1032 VRESSNK
+1032 
-1039 VEQESRVREWS
+1039 
-1050 NKVEQQSRVR
+1050 
-1060 ESSNKVEQES
+1060 
-1070 RVREWSNKVEQESRV
+1070 
-1085 REWSNKVEQESRVR
+1085 
-1099 EWSNKVEQESRVR
+1099 
-1112 EWSNKVE
+1112 
-1119 QESRVRESS
+1119 
-1128 NKVEQESRVRE
+1128 
-1139 WSNKVEQESRV
+1139 
-1150 REWSNKV
+1150 
-1157 EQESRVRES
+1157 
-1166 SNKVEQESRV
+1166 
-1176 REWSNKVEQ
+1176 
-1185 ESRVRESSKKAEQKS
+1185 
-1200 QGLAENK
+1200 GLAENK

-1249 GEATFIASMAQHSFD
+1249 GEATFIARMAQTSFD

-1305 LALAQDATSHEVQTW
+1305 LALAQDGSSHEVQTW

-1379 LQGNSVT
+1379 LQGKFSTV
-1386 ISTIRSSCL
+1386 STIRSSCL

-1472 SLAKKAGDNKDSATL
+1472 SLAKRAGDSKDSTPI
-1487 NLNIS
+1487 NLNIT

-1524 SSLAVGK
+1524 SSLAVEK

-1538 CKDVLAASTEVGG
+1538 CKDVLAATTEDFTCQ
-1551 AVAFEVEKEEDSEK
+1551 AVTFEVEKDEEDSEK

-1570 DDIMFTGL
+1570 DDTMFTGL

-1603 RIIHLCENADKT
+1603 RIILLCENADKT
-1615 HFDLAAARTAKAKNP
+1615 HFDLAAARSAQTKNP

-1652 HSHQLRMAGLQAL
+1652 HSNQLRMAGLQAL

-1713 CQVCSAWIGSGVV
+1713 CQVCSTWIGSGVV

-1767 AVLKAWAEEQVYVVA
+1767 AVLKAWAEVR
-1782 MKLKKE
+1782 LKTLIR
-1788 AESRPARPV
+1788 ALYHICY
-1797 RGGEDDDDEE
+1797 DDEDEE
-1807 DVSDE
+1807 DL
-1812 GDVLPADS
+1812 GAN
-1820 LITLVQ
+1820 
-1826 PELPSLSRL
+1826 LPSLSRL
-1835 WLAALRDYALLT
+1835 WLAMLRDYALLT
-1847 LPAEFASQLP
+1847 LPAEFSSQLP
-1857 PEGGAFYTPETI
+1857 PDGGAFYTPETI
-1869 DTARLHYRSSWAPIL
+1869 DTARLHYRSSWAPVL
-1884 HAVALWLSTTDFGA
+1884 HAVALWLSSTGFGA
-1898 PDCPE
+1898 GE
-1903 EPQNATSTGPAG
+1903 EKEKDSSTPSKAPAL
-1915 FPQGPA
+1915 PQGA
-1921 APSKSHDELVKDRM
+1921 SSTTKTFEESVKDRM
-1935 HLLLGVSIEFLCFPR
+1935 HLMLGKDIQ
-1950 PEEPIER
+1950 
-1957 VMSCLKALSTLLECP
+1957 M
-1972 RARKHIAEDQ
+1972 
-1982 LLAVELLNVLHRLL
+1982 ELLNVLHRLL
-1996 LTRDPPSV
+1996 LTRDPPAV

-2015 IRSAHEHLEQ
+2015 IRAAQDHLQRQRTSKE
-2025 LRSSESAEE
+2025 EE
-2034 GGEKEW
+2034 GEKDSQ
-2040 PRLLGEGGDSG
+2040 PSLGEGGESG
-2051 ELQPG
+2051 ELVPG

-2066 LVFLLVRHLPQ
+2066 LVFILVRHLPQ
-2077 ISAKASDSPSHVPI
+2077 LNTRVKESPSHAPLR
-2091 KPQQLSEHS
+2091 PR
-2100 NRLLAV
+2100 RLPEESARLVAN
-2106 TVGILAELPALCSPA
+2106 TVSILAELPSLCSPA
-2121 GSMTILPTALF
+2121 GSMTILPTVLF
-2132 LICGVLRE
+2132 LITGVLRE
-2140 TAVKTA
+2140 TAVKTS
-2146 DSVVSPPVS
+2146 DSSVPMPVS
-2155 ASLQAI
+2155 AALQGI
-2161 KTIITSPLSR
+2161 KTIITSPLAR
-2171 VGHIQQQWSSLVRSS
+2171 VESTQKQWTGLVRSS

-2200 PSVDEVSMLTAIT
+2200 PDMDEVSMLTAIT
-2213 LFLVSAGS
+2213 LFLLSAS
-2221 ELLGVT
+2221 NELVGVT
-2227 SLQKG
+2227 VLQRG
-2232 CMERFRNAL
+2232 CMDRFRNAL
-2241 NSSDPLVQLRCYQLL
+2241 NSSDPWVQARCYQLL
-2256 LSVFQHSVRALS
+2256 LSVFQHSSRALS
-2268 TPYIHALAPALVE
+2268 TPYIHALAPLMVE
-2281 KLKAAERSRPS
+2281 KLKAVERSRPG
-2292 TPAELHA
+2292 TAAELQA
-2299 LQEGVRVLEG
+2299 VQEGIRVLEN
-2309 LVGLGEEQNRVQLLA
+2309 LVGMGEEKNRVQLLA

-2330 ISYLLDENTFSSAP
+2330 ISYLLDENAISSAP
-2344 PTSKALHEFAL
+2344 QVSKGLHDFAL

-2372 MGAAPELKPRLE
+2372 IGAAPELKTRLE
-2384 AAIRADQ
+2384 SAIRASQ
-2391 ASNKAKAMARQTQ
+2391 ASSKAKAAARQAQ
-2404 PTVQATPTIKLK
+2404 PTVQTAPTIKLK

>member
-33 LNKVLVAANKVDVKE
+33 LDKVLVAVDVKE

-57 TSLISSNPGP
+57 TGLISSAPGP

-88 VFQTLDKCNDIIK
+88 VFQTLDKCNEIIK
-101 NKDDT
+101 SKDDT

-124 ERMGRML
+124 EKMGRML
-131 GSSFPETI
+131 GSSFPDTI

-146 KNAESQGRGEILL
+146 KSAESQGRGEILL

-165 SGLGAAAASC
+165 SGLGGAAASC

-202 LELQNEAVFMWTA
+202 LELQNEAVFMWTT
-215 ELENVATLCF
+215 ELENMATLCF

-231 TYGVRVAVSKLL
+231 NYGVRVAVAKLL

-258 MRQNVKRATLDEV
+258 MRQNVKRATLEEV

-283 SSFLKSGGEMLKGGT
+283 SGFLKSGGEMLKGGG

-303 VRVGVTEAYVVFVTV
+303 VRVGVTQAYVVFVTT

-329 TFLSHLLELV
+329 TFLSHVLDLV
-339 AHPRATQSHV
+339 SHPRATQTHV

-357 VSFALRATL
+357 VSFMLRATL
-366 GALLGEKAQI
+366 GGLLGEKAQI
-376 AAAKDICQAIS
+376 AAGKEICQAIS
-387 KQMRAV
+387 KQMRDDSY
-393 EAVVSDSSG
+393 SDLLCNLDTVAG
-402 ENKGTAADVS
+402 AADVS

-424 LGSLVQSLSATAAP
+424 LGSLVQSLSATASP
-438 LIQEPSIGLLETVMS
+438 LIQEPSVGLLETVTS

-477 PNQLTPL
+477 PYQLTPL
-484 LDRCAERINALKSS
+484 LDRCAERINNLKSS

-507 AMAALLGAVHQCP
+507 AMAALLGGVHQCP
-520 LGIPHSKGKMVV
+520 LGIPHSKGKV
-532 SIAEDLLRSAAQ
+532 IAEDLLRTAAQ
-544 NSRLSLHRT
+544 NSRLSLQRT

-566 GSSLVRYHLPKMLL
+566 GPSLVRYHLPKMLL

-645 MTMMAHSNRRFR
+645 MTMMSHVPAIIKVHGAHLKASAAMVR
-657 LRGSCPDESLYFQ
+657 LRLYDILALLPPKTYEGSF
-670 RSCRYKGPWCSSEG
+670 
-684 QCSDGS
+684 
-690 PPSLRHPRPPSSEN
+690 N
-704 IRRQVLPSA
+704 
-713 ESHLAHKSCSFSAL
+713 AL

-737 TDNSSNTTTSL
+737 TDNSANTTTSL

-798 VPVGE
+798 VPIGE
-803 AVPGPLPLGVS
+803 AIPGPLPLGVS

-844 CVKQA
+844 CIKQA

-869 KVEQESRV
+869 K
-877 RESSNKVEQ
+877 
-886 QSRVRESSNEVEQES
+886 
-901 RVRESSNK
+901 
-909 VEQESRVRE
+909 
-918 WSNKVEQESRVR
+918 
-930 EWSNKVEQ
+930 
-938 ESRVREWSNKV
+938 
-949 EQESRVREWSNKVEQ
+949 
-964 ESRVRES
+964 
-971 SNKVEQESRVREW
+971 
-984 SNKVEQESRVRESSN
+984 
-999 KVEQESR
+999 
-1006 VRESS
+1006 
-1011 NKVEQESRVRESS
+1011 
-1024 NKVEQESR
+1024 
-1032 VRESSNK
+1032 
-1039 VEQESRVREWS
+1039 
-1050 NKVEQQSRVR
+1050 
-1060 ESSNKVEQES
+1060 
-1070 RVREWSNKVEQESRV
+1070 
-1085 REWSNKVEQESRVR
+1085 
-1099 EWSNKVEQESRVR
+1099 
-1112 EWSNKVE
+1112 
-1119 QESRVRESS
+1119 
-1128 NKVEQESRVRE
+1128 
-1139 WSNKVEQESRV
+1139 
-1150 REWSNKV
+1150 
-1157 EQESRVRES
+1157 
-1166 SNKVEQESRV
+1166 
-1176 REWSNKVEQ
+1176 
-1185 ESRVRESSKKAEQKS
+1185 
-1200 QGLAENK
+1200 GLAENK

-1249 GEATFIASMAQHSFD
+1249 GEATFIARMAQTSFD

-1305 LALAQDATSHEVQTW
+1305 LALAQDGSSHEVQTW

-1379 LQGNSVT
+1379 LQGKFCYSGGLLSTV
-1386 ISTIRSSCL
+1386 STIP
-1395 VGCAIMQDHSDSLVQ
+1395 
-1410 AAAIS
+1410 AIS

-1472 SLAKKAGDNKDSATL
+1472 SLAKRAGDSKDSTPI
-1487 NLNIS
+1487 NLNIT

-1524 SSLAVGK
+1524 SSLAVEK

-1538 CKDVLAASTEVGG
+1538 CKDVLAATTED
-1551 AVAFEVEKEEDSEK
+1551 FTCQDEEDSEK

-1570 DDIMFTGL
+1570 DDTMFTGL

-1603 RIIHLCENADKT
+1603 RIILLCENADKT
-1615 HFDLAAARTAKAKNP
+1615 HFDLAAARSAQTKNP

-1652 HSHQLRMAGLQAL
+1652 HSNQLRMAGLQAL

-1713 CQVCSAWIGSGVV
+1713 CQVCSTWIGSGVV

-1767 AVLKAWAEEQVYVVA
+1767 AVLKAWAEVR
-1782 MKLKKE
+1782 LKTLIRDLG
-1788 AESRPARPV
+1788 AN
-1797 RGGEDDDDEE
+1797 
-1807 DVSDE
+1807 
-1812 GDVLPADS
+1812 VLPPDS

-1835 WLAALRDYALLT
+1835 WLAMLRDYALLT
-1847 LPAEFASQLP
+1847 LPAEFSSQLP
-1857 PEGGAFYTPETI
+1857 PDGGAFYTPETI
-1869 DTARLHYRSSWAPIL
+1869 DTARLHYRSSWAPVL
-1884 HAVALWLSTTDFGA
+1884 HAVALWLSSTGFGA
-1898 PDCPE
+1898 GE
-1903 EPQNATSTGPAG
+1903 EKEKDSSTPSKAPAL
-1915 FPQGPA
+1915 PQGA
-1921 APSKSHDELVKDRM
+1921 SSTTKTFEESVKDRM
-1935 HLLLGVSIEFLCFPR
+1935 HLMLGKDIQ
-1950 PEEPIER
+1950 
-1957 VMSCLKALSTLLECP
+1957 M
-1972 RARKHIAEDQ
+1972 
-1982 LLAVELLNVLHRLL
+1982 ELLNVLHRLL
-1996 LTRDPPSV
+1996 LTRDPPAV

-2015 IRSAHEHLEQ
+2015 IRAAQDHLQRQRTSKE
-2025 LRSSESAEE
+2025 EE
-2034 GGEKEW
+2034 GEKDSQ
-2040 PRLLGEGGDSG
+2040 PSLGEGGESG
-2051 ELQPG
+2051 ELVPG

-2066 LVFLLVRHLPQ
+2066 LVFILVRHLPQ
-2077 ISAKASDSPSHVPI
+2077 LNTRVKESPSHAPLR
-2091 KPQQLSEHS
+2091 PR
-2100 NRLLAV
+2100 RLPEESARLVAN
-2106 TVGILAELPALCSPA
+2106 TVSILAELPSLCSPA
-2121 GSMTILPTALF
+2121 GSMTILPTVLF
-2132 LICGVLRE
+2132 LITGVLRE
-2140 TAVKTA
+2140 TAVKTS
-2146 DSVVSPPVS
+2146 DSSVPMPVS
-2155 ASLQAI
+2155 AALQGI
-2161 KTIITSPLSR
+2161 KTIITSPLAR
-2171 VGHIQQQWSSLVRSS
+2171 VESTQKQWTGLVRSS

-2200 PSVDEVSMLTAIT
+2200 PDMDEVSMLTAIT
-2213 LFLVSAGS
+2213 LFLLSAS
-2221 ELLGVT
+2221 NELVGVT
-2227 SLQKG
+2227 VLQRG
-2232 CMERFRNAL
+2232 CMDRFRNAL
-2241 NSSDPLVQLRCYQLL
+2241 NSSDPWVQARCYQLL
-2256 LSVFQHSVRALS
+2256 LSVFQHSSRALS
-2268 TPYIHALAPALVE
+2268 TPYIHALAPLMVE
-2281 KLKAAERSRPS
+2281 KLKAVERSRPG
-2292 TPAELHA
+2292 TAAELQA
-2299 LQEGVRVLEG
+2299 VQEGIRVLEN
-2309 LVGLGEEQNRVQLLA
+2309 LVGMGEEKNRVQLLA

-2330 ISYLLDENTFSSAP
+2330 ISYLLDENAISSAP
-2344 PTSKALHEFAL
+2344 QVSKGLHDFAL

-2372 MGAAPELKPRLE
+2372 IGAAPELKTRLE
-2384 AAIRADQ
+2384 SAIRASQ
-2391 ASNKAKAMARQTQ
+2391 ASSKAKAAARQAQ
-2404 PTVQATPTIKLK
+2404 PTVQTAPTIKLK

>member
-1 MELAHSLL
+1 MGLWDVSSRTFDNATPLLLVVIHLGPSKHRKQSDRQIVAMELAHSLL

-33 LNKVLVAANKVDVKE
+33 LDKVLVAANKVDVKE

-57 TSLISSNPGP
+57 TGLISSAPGP

-88 VFQTLDKCNDIIK
+88 VFQTLDKCNEIIK
-101 NKDDT
+101 SKDDT
-106 PAYLPTKLAAV
+106 PTYLPTKLAAV
-117 ACVGAFY
+117 ACLGAFY
-124 ERMGRML
+124 EKMGRML
-131 GSSFPETI
+131 GSSFPDTI

-146 KNAESQGRGEILL
+146 KSAESQGRGEILL

-165 SGLGAAAASC
+165 SGLGGAAASC

-202 LELQNEAVFMWTA
+202 LELQNEAVFMWTT
-215 ELENVATLCF
+215 ELENMATLCF

-231 TYGVRVAVSKLL
+231 NYGVRVAVAKLL

-249 ALMPKQAAV
+249 SLLPKQAAV
-258 MRQNVKRATLDEV
+258 MRQNVKRATLEEV

-283 SSFLKSGGEMLKGGT
+283 SGFLKSGGEMLKGGG

-303 VRVGVTEAYVVFVTV
+303 VRVGVTQAYVVFVTT

-329 TFLSHLLELV
+329 TFLSHVLDLV
-339 AHPRATQSHV
+339 SHPRATQTHV

-357 VSFALRATL
+357 VSFMLRATL
-366 GALLGEKAQI
+366 GGLLGEKAQI
-376 AAAKDICQAIS
+376 AAGKEICQAIG

-393 EAVVSDSSG
+393 EAVVNDING
-402 ENKGTAADVS
+402 ENKTGAADVS

-424 LGSLVQSLSATAAP
+424 LGSLVQSLSATASP
-438 LIQEPSIGLLETVMS
+438 LIQEPSVGLLETVTS

-467 WCLRCVAVAL
+467 RCLRCVAVAL
-477 PNQLTPL
+477 PYQLSPL
-484 LDRCAERINALKSS
+484 LDRCAERINSLKSS

-507 AMAALLGAVHQCP
+507 AMAALLGGVHQCP
-520 LGIPHSKGKMVV
+520 LGIPHSKGKSVV
-532 SIAEDLLRSAAQ
+532 SIAEDLLRTAAQ
-544 NSRLSLHRT
+544 NSRLSLQRT

-625 CPELLTEDVIRRLMT
+625 CPELLTEDVIRRLMS
-640 PIECA
+640 PVECA
-645 MTMMAHSNRRFR
+645 MTMLSHVPAITKVHGAHLKASAAMVR
-657 LRGSCPDESLYFQ
+657 LRLYDILALLPPKT
-670 RSCRYKGPWCSSEG
+670 YEG
-684 QCSDGS
+684 
-690 PPSLRHPRPPSSEN
+690 N
-704 IRRQVLPSA
+704 
-713 ESHLAHKSCSFSAL
+713 FNAL

-737 TDNSSNTTTSL
+737 TDNSANTTTSL

-803 AVPGPLPLGVS
+803 AIPGPLPLGVS

-869 KVEQESRV
+869 K
-877 RESSNKVEQ
+877 
-886 QSRVRESSNEVEQES
+886 
-901 RVRESSNK
+901 
-909 VEQESRVRE
+909 
-918 WSNKVEQESRVR
+918 
-930 EWSNKVEQ
+930 
-938 ESRVREWSNKV
+938 
-949 EQESRVREWSNKVEQ
+949 
-964 ESRVRES
+964 
-971 SNKVEQESRVREW
+971 
-984 SNKVEQESRVRESSN
+984 
-999 KVEQESR
+999 
-1006 VRESS
+1006 
-1011 NKVEQESRVRESS
+1011 
-1024 NKVEQESR
+1024 
-1032 VRESSNK
+1032 
-1039 VEQESRVREWS
+1039 
-1050 NKVEQQSRVR
+1050 
-1060 ESSNKVEQES
+1060 
-1070 RVREWSNKVEQESRV
+1070 
-1085 REWSNKVEQESRVR
+1085 
-1099 EWSNKVEQESRVR
+1099 
-1112 EWSNKVE
+1112 
-1119 QESRVRESS
+1119 
-1128 NKVEQESRVRE
+1128 
-1139 WSNKVEQESRV
+1139 
-1150 REWSNKV
+1150 
-1157 EQESRVRES
+1157 
-1166 SNKVEQESRV
+1166 
-1176 REWSNKVEQ
+1176 
-1185 ESRVRESSKKAEQKS
+1185 
-1200 QGLAENK
+1200 GLAENK

-1249 GEATFIASMAQHSFD
+1249 GEVTFIARMAQTSFD

-1305 LALAQDATSHEVQTW
+1305 LALAQDGSSHEVQTW

-1379 LQGNSVT
+1379 LQGNSAT

-1472 SLAKKAGDNKDSATL
+1472 SLARRAGDNKDSTAIK
-1487 NLNIS
+1487 LNIT

-1524 SSLAVGK
+1524 SSLAVEK

-1538 CKDVLAASTEVGG
+1538 CKDVLAATTDVGG
-1551 AVAFEVEKEEDSEK
+1551 AVPVKVEKDEDSEK

-1570 DDIMFTGL
+1570 DDTMFTGL
-1578 GEDDKSKPSVAPRWV
+1578 GEDEKSKPSVAPRWV

-1603 RIIHLCENADKT
+1603 RIILLCENADKA
-1615 HFDLAAARTAKAKNP
+1615 HFDLAAARAGKAKNA

-1652 HSHQLRMAGLQAL
+1652 HSNQLRMAGLQAL

-1713 CQVCSAWIGSGVV
+1713 CQVCSTWIGSGVV

-1767 AVLKAWAEEQVYVVA
+1767 AVLKAWAEVYVVA
-1782 MKLKKE
+1782 MKVKKE
-1788 AESRPARPV
+1788 ADSKPAKVVR
-1797 RGGEDDDDEE
+1797 RGGGGGEEEDEE
-1807 DVSDE
+1807 DL
-1812 GDVLPADS
+1812 GADVLPPDS

-1826 PELPSLSRL
+1826 PELPTLSRL
-1835 WLAALRDYALLT
+1835 WLAMLRDYALLT
-1847 LPAEFASQLP
+1847 LPAEFSSQLP

-1869 DTARLHYRSSWAPIL
+1869 DTARHHYRSSWAPVL
-1884 HAVALWLSTTDFGA
+1884 HAVALWLNSTGFTAAEDQDEASPASFKPSNLPQVSTTKTF
-1898 PDCPE
+1898 E
-1903 EPQNATSTGPAG
+1903 
-1915 FPQGPA
+1915 
-1921 APSKSHDELVKDRM
+1921 ELVKDKL
-1935 HLLLGVSIEFLCFPR
+1935 HLMLGVSIEFLCFPR
-1950 PEEPIER
+1950 PEEPIEH
-1957 VMSCLKALSTLLECP
+1957 VISCLHALCTLLETPCVK
-1972 RARKHIAEDQ
+1972 KHIAEDQ

-1996 LTRDPPSV
+1996 LTRDPPAV
-2004 QLQVTAVVQET
+2004 QLLVTAVVQET
-2015 IRSAHEHLEQ
+2015 VRAAQDHLQQQRANKGKEEEE
-2025 LRSSESAEE
+2025 SEKDSQADLGD
-2034 GGEKEW
+2034 GGET
-2040 PRLLGEGGDSG
+2040 G
-2051 ELQPG
+2051 ELVPG
-2056 KSLVFAAMEL
+2056 KSLVYATMEL
-2066 LVFLLVRHLPQ
+2066 LVFILVRHLPQ
-2077 ISAKASDSPSHVPI
+2077 LNSRVKESPSHVPLR
-2091 KPQQLSEHS
+2091 PQ
-2100 NRLLAV
+2100 RLPEESARLVAN
-2106 TVGILAELPALCSPA
+2106 TVSILAELPLLCSAA
-2121 GSMTILPTALF
+2121 GGMTILPTVLF
-2132 LICGVLRE
+2132 LITGVLRD
-2140 TAVKTA
+2140 T
-2146 DSVVSPPVS
+2146 
-2155 ASLQAI
+2155 AI
-2161 KTIITSPLSR
+2161 KTPDNSVPPPVAAALQGIKVILTSPMAR
-2171 VGHIQQQWSSLVRSS
+2171 VESIQTRWTALVRSS

-2195 PDESR
+2195 PDETR
-2200 PSVDEVSMLTAIT
+2200 PDMEEVSMLTAIP
-2213 LFLVSAGS
+2213 LFLLSASS
-2221 ELLGVT
+2221 ELVGVVV
-2227 SLQKG
+2227 LQKG
-2232 CMERFRNAL
+2232 CIDRFRNAL
-2241 NSSDPLVQLRCYQLL
+2241 NSSDPWVQARCYQLL
-2256 LSVFQHSVRALS
+2256 LSVFQHANRALS
-2268 TPYIHALAPALVE
+2268 TPYIHALAPLMVE
-2281 KLKAAERSRPS
+2281 KLKAVERSRPG
-2292 TPAELHA
+2292 TAAELQA
-2299 LQEGVRVLEG
+2299 VQEGIRVLEN
-2309 LVGLGEEQNRVQLLA
+2309 LVSMGEEKNRVQLLA

-2330 ISYLLDENTFSSAP
+2330 ISYLLDENAISSAP
-2344 PTSKALHEFAL
+2344 QVSRSLHDFAL

-2372 MGAAPELKPRLE
+2372 IGAAPELKTRLE
-2384 AAIRADQ
+2384 SAVRANQ
-2391 ASNKAKAMARQTQ
+2391 ASSKAKAAARQAQ
-2404 PTVQATPTIKLK
+2404 PAVQAAPTIKLK

>member
-33 LNKVLVAANKVDVKE
+33 LDKVLVAANKVDVKE

-57 TSLISSNPGP
+57 TGLISSAPGP

-101 NKDDT
+101 SKDDT

-124 ERMGRML
+124 EKMGRML
-131 GSSFPETI
+131 GSSFPDTI

-146 KNAESQGRGEILL
+146 KSAESQGRGEILL

-165 SGLGAAAASC
+165 SGLGGAAASC

-202 LELQNEAVFMWTA
+202 LELQNEAVFMWTT

-231 TYGVRVAVSKLL
+231 NYGVRVAVAKLL

-249 ALMPKQAAV
+249 ALMPKQAAG
-258 MRQNVKRATLDEV
+258 RLQSGFRATLEEV

-283 SSFLKSGGEMLKGGT
+283 SGFLKSGGEMLKGGG

-303 VRVGVTEAYVVFVTV
+303 VRVGVTQAYVVFVTT

-329 TFLSHLLELV
+329 TFLSHVLDLV
-339 AHPRATQSHV
+339 SHPRATQTHV

-357 VSFALRATL
+357 VSFMLRATL
-366 GALLGEKAQI
+366 GGLLGEKAQI
-376 AAAKDICQAIS
+376 AAGKEICQAIS

-393 EAVVSDSSG
+393 VNDISG
-402 ENKGTAADVS
+402 ENKAGAGDVS

-424 LGSLVQSLSATAAP
+424 LGSLVQSLSATASP
-438 LIQEPSIGLLETVMS
+438 LIQEPSVGLLETVTS

-477 PNQLTPL
+477 PYQLTPL
-484 LDRCAERINALKSS
+484 LDRCAERINNLKSS

-507 AMAALLGAVHQCP
+507 AMAALLGGVHQCP
-520 LGIPHSKGKMVV
+520 LGIPHTKGKLVV
-532 SIAEDLLRSAAQ
+532 SIAEDLLRTAAQ
-544 NSRLSLHRT
+544 NSRLSLQRT

-566 GSSLVRYHLPKMLL
+566 GPSLVRYHLPKMLL

-645 MTMMAHSNRRFR
+645 MTMMSHVPAIIKVHGAHLKASAAMVR
-657 LRGSCPDESLYFQ
+657 LRLYDILALLPPKTYEGSF
-670 RSCRYKGPWCSSEG
+670 
-684 QCSDGS
+684 
-690 PPSLRHPRPPSSEN
+690 N
-704 IRRQVLPSA
+704 
-713 ESHLAHKSCSFSAL
+713 AL

-737 TDNSSNTTTSL
+737 TDNSANTTTSL

-774 DQLQPNSASGSGALE
+774 DQVSCGALE

-803 AVPGPLPLGVS
+803 AIPGPLPLGVS

-829 VSFKHRLQMLDHFAE
+829 VSFKHRQGALSYCE
-844 CVKQA
+844 CIKQA

-869 KVEQESRV
+869 K
-877 RESSNKVEQ
+877 
-886 QSRVRESSNEVEQES
+886 
-901 RVRESSNK
+901 
-909 VEQESRVRE
+909 
-918 WSNKVEQESRVR
+918 
-930 EWSNKVEQ
+930 
-938 ESRVREWSNKV
+938 
-949 EQESRVREWSNKVEQ
+949 
-964 ESRVRES
+964 
-971 SNKVEQESRVREW
+971 
-984 SNKVEQESRVRESSN
+984 
-999 KVEQESR
+999 
-1006 VRESS
+1006 
-1011 NKVEQESRVRESS
+1011 
-1024 NKVEQESR
+1024 
-1032 VRESSNK
+1032 
-1039 VEQESRVREWS
+1039 
-1050 NKVEQQSRVR
+1050 
-1060 ESSNKVEQES
+1060 
-1070 RVREWSNKVEQESRV
+1070 
-1085 REWSNKVEQESRVR
+1085 
-1099 EWSNKVEQESRVR
+1099 
-1112 EWSNKVE
+1112 
-1119 QESRVRESS
+1119 
-1128 NKVEQESRVRE
+1128 
-1139 WSNKVEQESRV
+1139 
-1150 REWSNKV
+1150 
-1157 EQESRVRES
+1157 
-1166 SNKVEQESRV
+1166 
-1176 REWSNKVEQ
+1176 
-1185 ESRVRESSKKAEQKS
+1185 
-1200 QGLAENK
+1200 GLAENK

-1249 GEATFIASMAQHSFD
+1249 GEATFIARMAQTSFD

-1305 LALAQDATSHEVQTW
+1305 LALAQDGSSHEVQTW

-1379 LQGNSVT
+1379 LQGNST

-1472 SLAKKAGDNKDSATL
+1472 SLAKRAGDSKDSTAI
-1487 NLNIS
+1487 NLNIT

-1524 SSLAVGK
+1524 SSLAVEK

-1538 CKDVLAASTEVGG
+1538 CKDVLAATTDVGG
-1551 AVAFEVEKEEDSEK
+1551 AVVFEVQKDEEDSEK

-1570 DDIMFTGL
+1570 DDTMFTGL

-1603 RIIHLCENADKT
+1603 RIILLCENADKT
-1615 HFDLAAARTAKAKNP
+1615 HFDLAAAR
-1630 KGDLLVLHLS
+1630 DLLVLHLS

-1652 HSHQLRMAGLQAL
+1652 HSNQLRMAGLQAL

-1713 CQVCSAWIGSGVV
+1713 CQVCSTWIGSGVV

-1767 AVLKAWAEEQVYVVA
+1767 AVLKAWAE
-1782 MKLKKE
+1782 
-1788 AESRPARPV
+1788 V
-1797 RGGEDDDDEE
+1797 RWKMNDDEDEE
-1807 DVSDE
+1807 DL
-1812 GDVLPADS
+1812 GTDVLPPDS

-1835 WLAALRDYALLT
+1835 WLAMLRDYALLT
-1847 LPAEFASQLP
+1847 LPAEFSSQLP
-1857 PEGGAFYTPETI
+1857 PDGGAFYTPETI
-1869 DTARLHYRSSWAPIL
+1869 DTARLHYRSSWAPVL
-1884 HAVALWLSTTDFGA
+1884 HAVALWLNSTGFGA
-1898 PDCPE
+1898 GVGQE
-1903 EPQNATSTGPAG
+1903 EVSS
-1915 FPQGPA
+1915 
-1921 APSKSHDELVKDRM
+1921 APSKPPGLPQGGSTTIKTFEESVKDRM
-1935 HLLLGVSIEFLCFPR
+1935 HLMLGVSIEFLCFPR
-1950 PEEPIER
+1950 PEEPIEH
-1957 VMSCLKALSTLLECP
+1957 VMSCLRALCTLLETPC
-1972 RARKHIAEDQ
+1972 AKTHIADDQ

-1996 LTRDPPSV
+1996 LTRDPPAV

-2015 IRSAHEHLEQ
+2015 IRAAHDHLQRQKTED
-2025 LRSSESAEE
+2025 
-2034 GGEKEW
+2034 GEKDSQAS
-2040 PRLLGEGGDSG
+2040 LGEGGDTG
-2051 ELQPG
+2051 ELVPG

-2066 LVFLLVRHLPQ
+2066 LVFILVRHLPQ
-2077 ISAKASDSPSHVPI
+2077 LNTRVKESPSHVPLR
-2091 KPQQLSEHS
+2091 PQ
-2100 NRLLAV
+2100 RLPEKSARLVANAV
-2106 TVGILAELPALCSPA
+2106 SILAELPSLCSPA
-2121 GSMTILPTALF
+2121 GSMTILPTVLF
-2132 LICGVLRE
+2132 LVTGVLKE
-2140 TAVKTA
+2140 TAVKTP
-2146 DSVVSPPVS
+2146 DNSVPVPV
-2155 ASLQAI
+2155 AAALQTEI
-2161 KTIITSPLSR
+2161 CL
-2171 VGHIQQQWSSLVRSS
+2171 
-2186 LASVLEYSQ
+2186 
-2195 PDESR
+2195 
-2200 PSVDEVSMLTAIT
+2200 VSMLTAIT
-2213 LFLVSAGS
+2213 LFLLSASS
-2221 ELLGVT
+2221 ELVGVT
-2227 SLQKG
+2227 VLQKG
-2232 CMERFRNAL
+2232 CMDHFRNAL
-2241 NSSDPLVQLRCYQLL
+2241 NSSDPWSS
-2256 LSVFQHSVRALS
+2256 SVKRKIRALS
-2268 TPYIHALAPALVE
+2268 TPYIHALAPLMVE
-2281 KLKAAERSRPS
+2281 KLKAVERSRPG
-2292 TPAELHA
+2292 TAAELQA
-2299 LQEGVRVLEG
+2299 VQEGIRVLEN
-2309 LVGLGEEQNRVQLLA
+2309 LVGMGEDQNRVQLLA

-2330 ISYLLDENTFSSAP
+2330 VSYLLDENSISSAP
-2344 PTSKALHEFAL
+2344 QVSKGLHEFAL

-2362 PLYPAAFKTV
+2362 PLYPAAFKIV
-2372 MGAAPELKPRLE
+2372 IGAAPELKTRLE
-2384 AAIRADQ
+2384 SAIRANQ
-2391 ASNKAKAMARQTQ
+2391 ASSKAKAAARQAQ
-2404 PTVQATPTIKLK
+2404 PAVQAAPTIKLK

>member
-9 LNEDALAQITEAKR
+9 LNEEALAQITEAKR

-33 LNKVLVAANKVDVKE
+33 LDKVLVAANKVDVKE

-57 TSLISSNPGP
+57 TGLISSAPGP

-88 VFQTLDKCNDIIK
+88 VFQTLDKCNEIIK
-101 NKDDT
+101 SKDDT

-124 ERMGRML
+124 EKMGRML
-131 GSSFPETI
+131 GSSFPDTI

-146 KNAESQGRGEILL
+146 KSAESQGRGEILL

-165 SGLGAAAASC
+165 SGLGGAAASC

-202 LELQNEAVFMWTA
+202 LELQNEAVFMWTT
-215 ELENVATLCF
+215 ELESLATLCF

-231 TYGVRVAVSKLL
+231 NYGVRVAVAKLL

-271 LELMA
+271 LELMS

-283 SSFLKSGGEMLKGGT
+283 SGFLKSGGEMLKGA

-303 VRVGVTEAYVVFVTV
+303 VRVGVTQAYVVFVTT

-329 TFLSHLLELV
+329 TFLSHVLDLV
-339 AHPRATQSHV
+339 SHPRATQTHV

-357 VSFALRATL
+357 VSFMLRATL
-366 GALLGEKAQI
+366 GGLLGEKAQI
-376 AAAKDICQAIS
+376 AAGKEICQAIS

-393 EAVVSDSSG
+393 EAVVNDLTG
-402 ENKGTAADVS
+402 ENKAGAADVS

-424 LGSLVQSLSATAAP
+424 LGSLVQSLSATASP
-438 LIQEPSIGLLETVMS
+438 LIQEPSIGLLETVTS

-477 PNQLTPL
+477 PYQLTPL
-484 LDRCAERINALKSS
+484 LDRCAERINNLKSS

-507 AMAALLGAVHQCP
+507 AMAALLGGVHQCP
-520 LGIPHSKGKMVV
+520 LGIPHSKGKLVV

-544 NSRLSLHRT
+544 NSRLSLQRT

-566 GSSLVRYHLPKMLL
+566 GPALVRYHLPKMLL

-645 MTMMAHSNRRFR
+645 MTMMSHVPSIIKVHGAHLKASAAMVR
-657 LRGSCPDESLYFQ
+657 LRLYDILALLPPKTYEGSF
-670 RSCRYKGPWCSSEG
+670 
-684 QCSDGS
+684 
-690 PPSLRHPRPPSSEN
+690 N
-704 IRRQVLPSA
+704 
-713 ESHLAHKSCSFSAL
+713 AL

-737 TDNSSNTTTSL
+737 TDNSANTTTSL

-798 VPVGE
+798 IPVGE
-803 AVPGPLPLGVS
+803 AIPGPLPLGVS

-844 CVKQA
+844 CIKQA

-869 KVEQESRV
+869 K
-877 RESSNKVEQ
+877 
-886 QSRVRESSNEVEQES
+886 
-901 RVRESSNK
+901 
-909 VEQESRVRE
+909 
-918 WSNKVEQESRVR
+918 
-930 EWSNKVEQ
+930 
-938 ESRVREWSNKV
+938 
-949 EQESRVREWSNKVEQ
+949 
-964 ESRVRES
+964 
-971 SNKVEQESRVREW
+971 
-984 SNKVEQESRVRESSN
+984 
-999 KVEQESR
+999 
-1006 VRESS
+1006 
-1011 NKVEQESRVRESS
+1011 
-1024 NKVEQESR
+1024 
-1032 VRESSNK
+1032 
-1039 VEQESRVREWS
+1039 
-1050 NKVEQQSRVR
+1050 
-1060 ESSNKVEQES
+1060 
-1070 RVREWSNKVEQESRV
+1070 
-1085 REWSNKVEQESRVR
+1085 
-1099 EWSNKVEQESRVR
+1099 
-1112 EWSNKVE
+1112 
-1119 QESRVRESS
+1119 
-1128 NKVEQESRVRE
+1128 
-1139 WSNKVEQESRV
+1139 
-1150 REWSNKV
+1150 
-1157 EQESRVRES
+1157 
-1166 SNKVEQESRV
+1166 
-1176 REWSNKVEQ
+1176 
-1185 ESRVRESSKKAEQKS
+1185 
-1200 QGLAENK
+1200 GLAENK

-1249 GEATFIASMAQHSFD
+1249 GEATFIARMAQTSFD

-1305 LALAQDATSHEVQTW
+1305 LALAQDGSSHEVQTW

-1379 LQGNSVT
+1379 LQGNGAT

-1472 SLAKKAGDNKDSATL
+1472 SLAKKAGDGTTI
-1487 NLNIS
+1487 NLNIT

-1524 SSLAVGK
+1524 SSLAVEK

-1538 CKDVLAASTEVGG
+1538 CKDVLAATTDVGG
-1551 AVAFEVEKEEDSEK
+1551 AVVFEVERDEEDSEK
-1565 KDEMD
+1565 NNETD
-1570 DDIMFTGL
+1570 DDTMFTGL
-1578 GEDDKSKPSVAPRWV
+1578 GDDDKSKPSVAPRWV

-1603 RIIHLCENADKT
+1603 RIILLCENADKA
-1615 HFDLAAARTAKAKNP
+1615 HFDLAAARSAQAK
-1630 KGDLLVLHLS
+1630 KGDLLVRHLS

-1652 HSHQLRMAGLQAL
+1652 HSNQLRMAGLQAL

-1713 CQVCSAWIGSGVV
+1713 CQVCSTWIGSGVV

-1767 AVLKAWAEEQVYVVA
+1767 AVLKAWAEVYVVA
-1782 MKLKKE
+1782 MKIKKE
-1788 AESRPARPV
+1788 AESKPAKPV
-1797 RGGEDDDDEE
+1797 RSGDEDEDEE
-1807 DVSDE
+1807 DLSV
-1812 GDVLPADS
+1812 DVLPPDS

-1835 WLAALRDYALLT
+1835 WLAMLRDYALLT
-1847 LPAEFASQLP
+1847 LPAEFSSQLP
-1857 PEGGAFYTPETI
+1857 PDGGAFYTPETI
-1869 DTARLHYRSSWAPIL
+1869 DTARLHYRSSWAPVL
-1884 HAVALWLSTTDFGA
+1884 HAVALWLNSTGFGA
-1898 PDCPE
+1898 GEDKPDSP
-1903 EPQNATSTGPAG
+1903 S
-1915 FPQGPA
+1915 
-1921 APSKSHDELVKDRM
+1921 APSKAAGVPQPKTFEESVKDRM
-1935 HLLLGVSIEFLCFPR
+1935 HLILGVSIEFLCFPR
-1950 PEEPIER
+1950 PEEPIEH
-1957 VMSCLKALSTLLECP
+1957 VMSCLQALCTLLDSPC
-1972 RARKHIAEDQ
+1972 AKMHIAEDQ

-1996 LTRDPPSV
+1996 LTRDPPAV

-2015 IRSAHEHLEQ
+2015 IRAAQDQ
-2025 LRSSESAEE
+2025 LQRQRSSKNKDEE
-2034 GGEKEW
+2034 VEKESV
-2040 PRLLGEGGDSG
+2040 PGLGEGGDTG
-2051 ELQPG
+2051 ELVPG
-2056 KSLVFAAMEL
+2056 KSLVFATMEL
-2066 LVFLLVRHLPQ
+2066 LVFILVRHLPQ
-2077 ISAKASDSPSHVPI
+2077 LNTKVKESPSHAALR
-2091 KPQQLSEHS
+2091 PQRLSEES
-2100 NRLLAV
+2100 ARLVAH
-2106 TVGILAELPALCSPA
+2106 TVSILAELPSLCTPA
-2121 GSMTILPTALF
+2121 GSMTILPTVLF
-2132 LICGVLRE
+2132 LITGVLKE
-2140 TAVKTA
+2140 TALKTA
-2146 DSVVSPPVS
+2146 DNSVPAPVS
-2155 ASLQAI
+2155 AALQAI
-2161 KTIITSPLSR
+2161 KTIITSPLAR
-2171 VGHIQQQWSSLVRSS
+2171 EETIKTQWTTLVRSS

-2200 PSVDEVSMLTAIT
+2200 PDMDDVSMLTAIT
-2213 LFLVSAGS
+2213 LFLLSAGS
-2221 ELLGVT
+2221 ELVGVT
-2227 SLQKG
+2227 VLQKG
-2232 CMERFRNAL
+2232 CLDRYRNAL
-2241 NSSDPLVQLRCYQLL
+2241 NSGDPWLEARCYQLL
-2256 LSVFQHSVRALS
+2256 LSVFQHCSRALS
-2268 TPYIHALAPALVE
+2268 TPYIHALAPILVE
-2281 KLKAAERSRPS
+2281 KLKSVETNRPM
-2292 TPAELHA
+2292 TNVELQA
-2299 LQEGVRVLEG
+2299 VQEGIRVLET
-2309 LVGLGEEQNRVQLLA
+2309 LVGMGEEQNRVQLLA

-2330 ISYLLDENTFSSAP
+2330 ISYLLDEKAISSAP
-2344 PTSKALHEFAL
+2344 PVSKGLHEFAL

-2362 PLYPAAFKTV
+2362 PLYPAAFKIV
-2372 MGAAPELKPRLE
+2372 IGAAPELKTRLE
-2384 AAIRADQ
+2384 SAIRANQ
-2391 ASNKAKAMARQTQ
+2391 ASSKAKAAARQAQ
-2404 PTVQATPTIKLK
+2404 PTVQAAPTIKLK

>member
-33 LNKVLVAANKVDVKE
+33 LDKVLVAANRVDVKE

-57 TSLISSNPGP
+57 TGLISSAPGP

-88 VFQTLDKCNDIIK
+88 VFQTLDKCNEIIK
-101 NKDDT
+101 SKDDT

-124 ERMGRML
+124 EKMGRML
-131 GSSFPETI
+131 GSSFPDTI

-146 KNAESQGRGEILL
+146 KSAESQGRGEILL

-165 SGLGAAAASC
+165 NGLGGAAASC

-202 LELQNEAVFMWTA
+202 LELQNEAVFMWTT
-215 ELENVATLCF
+215 ELENMATLCF

-231 TYGVRVAVSKLL
+231 NYGVRVAVAKLL

-258 MRQNVKRATLDEV
+258 MRQNVKRATLEEV

-283 SSFLKSGGEMLKGGT
+283 SGFLKSGGEMLKGGG

-303 VRVGVTEAYVVFVTV
+303 VRVGVTQAYVVFVTT

-329 TFLSHLLELV
+329 TFLSHVLDLV
-339 AHPRATQSHV
+339 SHPRATQTHV

-357 VSFALRATL
+357 VSFMLRATL
-366 GALLGEKAQI
+366 GGLLGEKAQI
-376 AAAKDICQAIS
+376 AAGKEICQAIS

-393 EAVVSDSSG
+393 EAVVNDISG
-402 ENKGTAADVS
+402 ENKAGAADVS

-424 LGSLVQSLSATAAP
+424 LGSLVQSLSATASP
-438 LIQEPSIGLLETVMS
+438 LIQEPSIGLLETVTS

-477 PNQLTPL
+477 PYQLTPL
-484 LDRCAERINALKSS
+484 LDRCAERINNLKSS

-507 AMAALLGAVHQCP
+507 AMAALLGGVHQCP
-520 LGIPHSKGKMVV
+520 LGIPHSKGKLVV
-532 SIAEDLLRSAAQ
+532 SIAEDLLRTAAQ
-544 NSRLSLHRT
+544 NSRLSLQRT

-566 GSSLVRYHLPKMLL
+566 GPSLVRYHLPKMLL

-645 MTMMAHSNRRFR
+645 MTMMSHVPAIIKVHGAHLKASAAMVR
-657 LRGSCPDESLYFQ
+657 LRLYDILALLPPKTYEGSF
-670 RSCRYKGPWCSSEG
+670 
-684 QCSDGS
+684 
-690 PPSLRHPRPPSSEN
+690 N
-704 IRRQVLPSA
+704 
-713 ESHLAHKSCSFSAL
+713 AL

-737 TDNSSNTTTSL
+737 TDNSANTTTSL

-803 AVPGPLPLGVS
+803 AIPGPLPLGVS

-844 CVKQA
+844 CIKQA

-869 KVEQESRV
+869 K
-877 RESSNKVEQ
+877 
-886 QSRVRESSNEVEQES
+886 
-901 RVRESSNK
+901 
-909 VEQESRVRE
+909 
-918 WSNKVEQESRVR
+918 
-930 EWSNKVEQ
+930 
-938 ESRVREWSNKV
+938 
-949 EQESRVREWSNKVEQ
+949 
-964 ESRVRES
+964 
-971 SNKVEQESRVREW
+971 
-984 SNKVEQESRVRESSN
+984 
-999 KVEQESR
+999 
-1006 VRESS
+1006 
-1011 NKVEQESRVRESS
+1011 
-1024 NKVEQESR
+1024 
-1032 VRESSNK
+1032 
-1039 VEQESRVREWS
+1039 
-1050 NKVEQQSRVR
+1050 
-1060 ESSNKVEQES
+1060 
-1070 RVREWSNKVEQESRV
+1070 
-1085 REWSNKVEQESRVR
+1085 
-1099 EWSNKVEQESRVR
+1099 
-1112 EWSNKVE
+1112 
-1119 QESRVRESS
+1119 
-1128 NKVEQESRVRE
+1128 
-1139 WSNKVEQESRV
+1139 
-1150 REWSNKV
+1150 
-1157 EQESRVRES
+1157 
-1166 SNKVEQESRV
+1166 
-1176 REWSNKVEQ
+1176 
-1185 ESRVRESSKKAEQKS
+1185 
-1200 QGLAENK
+1200 GLAENK

-1249 GEATFIASMAQHSFD
+1249 GEATFIARMAQTSFD

-1305 LALAQDATSHEVQTW
+1305 LALAQDGSSHEVQTW

-1379 LQGNSVT
+1379 LQGNGAT

-1433 VPCLCVHLC
+1433 VPCLCVRHPEGC
-1442 SSHLLLRR
+1442 RGVRVCHEPGEESRR
-1450 AAVACLR
+1450 
-1457 QLAQREAAEV
+1457 QQRH
-1467 CEYAM
+1467 
-1472 SLAKKAGDNKDSATL
+1472 
-1487 NLNIS
+1487 LNIT

-1524 SSLAVGK
+1524 SSLAVEK
-1531 LSHWLKL
+1531 LPHWLKL
-1538 CKDVLAASTEVGG
+1538 CKDVLAATTDVGG
-1551 AVAFEVEKEEDSEK
+1551 AVVFEVEKDEEDSEK

-1570 DDIMFTGL
+1570 DDTMFTGL

-1603 RIIHLCENADKT
+1603 RIILLCENDKA
-1615 HFDLAAARTAKAKNP
+1615 HFDLAAARSAKAKNP

-1652 HSHQLRMAGLQAL
+1652 HSNQLRMAGLQAL

-1713 CQVCSAWIGSGVV
+1713 CQVCSTWIGSGVV

-1767 AVLKAWAEEQVYVVA
+1767 AVLKAWAEVYVVS
-1782 MKLKKE
+1782 MKIKKE
-1788 AESRPARPV
+1788 AESKPAKPARNAD
-1797 RGGEDDDDEE
+1797 EDDDE
-1807 DVSDE
+1807 DDM
-1812 GDVLPADS
+1812 GADVLPPDS

-1835 WLAALRDYALLT
+1835 WLAMLRDYALLT
-1847 LPAEFASQLP
+1847 LPAEFSSQLP
-1857 PEGGAFYTPETI
+1857 PDGGAFYTPETI
-1869 DTARLHYRSSWAPIL
+1869 DTARLHYRSSWAPVL
-1884 HAVALWLSTTDFGA
+1884 HAVALWLSSTGFGA
-1898 PDCPE
+1898 DE
-1903 EPQNATSTGPAG
+1903 EKEDVPS
-1915 FPQGPA
+1915 
-1921 APSKSHDELVKDRM
+1921 APSKAPALPQGASVTTKTFEESVEDRM
-1935 HLLLGVSIEFLCFPR
+1935 HLMLGVSIEFLCFPR
-1950 PEEPIER
+1950 PEEPIEH
-1957 VMSCLKALSTLLECP
+1957 VMSCLQALFTLLASPC
-1972 RARKHIAEDQ
+1972 AKIHIAQDQ

-1996 LTRDPPSV
+1996 LTRDPPAV
-2004 QLQVTAVVQET
+2004 QLQVSAVVQET
-2015 IRSAHEHLEQ
+2015 IRAAQDHLQQQRTSKE
-2025 LRSSESAEE
+2025 EE
-2034 GGEKEW
+2034 GEKDCQ
-2040 PRLLGEGGDSG
+2040 PSLGEGGDTG
-2051 ELQPG
+2051 ELVPG

-2066 LVFLLVRHLPQ
+2066 LVFILVRHLPQ
-2077 ISAKASDSPSHVPI
+2077 LNTRVKESPSHVPLR
-2091 KPQQLSEHS
+2091 PQ
-2100 NRLLAV
+2100 RLPEESARLVAN
-2106 TVGILAELPALCSPA
+2106 TVSILAELPSLCSPA
-2121 GSMTILPTALF
+2121 ASMTILPTVLF
-2132 LICGVLRE
+2132 LITGVLRE

-2146 DSVVSPPVS
+2146 DNLVPVPVS
-2155 ASLQAI
+2155 AALQGI
-2161 KTIITSPLSR
+2161 KTIITSPLAR
-2171 VGHIQQQWSSLVRSS
+2171 VESMQAQWTGLVRSS
-2186 LASVLEYSQ
+2186 LASVLEHSQ

-2200 PSVDEVSMLTAIT
+2200 PDMDEVSMLTAIT
-2213 LFLVSAGS
+2213 LFLLSAS
-2221 ELLGVT
+2221 NELVGVT
-2227 SLQKG
+2227 VLQKG
-2232 CMERFRNAL
+2232 CMDRFRNAL
-2241 NSSDPLVQLRCYQLL
+2241 NSSDPWVQARCYQLL
-2256 LSVFQHSVRALS
+2256 LSVFQHSSRALS
-2268 TPYIHALAPALVE
+2268 TPYIHALAPLMVE
-2281 KLKAAERSRPS
+2281 KLKAVERSRPG
-2292 TPAELHA
+2292 TAAELQA
-2299 LQEGVRVLEG
+2299 VQEGIRVLEN
-2309 LVGLGEEQNRVQLLA
+2309 LVGMGEEQNRVQLLA

-2330 ISYLLDENTFSSAP
+2330 ISYLLDENAISSAP
-2344 PTSKALHEFAL
+2344 QVSKGLHDFAL

-2372 MGAAPELKPRLE
+2372 IGAAPELKIRLE
-2384 AAIRADQ
+2384 SAIRANQ
-2391 ASNKAKAMARQTQ
+2391 ASSRAKAAARQAQ
-2404 PTVQATPTIKLK
+2404 PTVQAAPTIKLK

>member
-33 LNKVLVAANKVDVKE
+33 LDKVLVAANKVDVKE

-57 TSLISSNPGP
+57 TGLISSAPGP

-101 NKDDT
+101 SKDDT

-124 ERMGRML
+124 EKMGRML

-146 KNAESQGRGEILL
+146 KSAESQGRGEILL

-165 SGLGAAAASC
+165 HGLGGAAASC

-202 LELQNEAVFMWTA
+202 LELQNEAVFMWTT

-231 TYGVRVAVSKLL
+231 NYGVRVAVSKLL

-258 MRQNVKRATLDEV
+258 MRQNVKRATLEEV

-283 SSFLKSGGEMLKGGT
+283 SGFLKSGGEMLKGGG

-303 VRVGVTEAYVVFVTV
+303 VRVGVTQAYVVFVTT

-329 TFLSHLLELV
+329 TFLSHVLELV
-339 AHPRATQSHV
+339 AHPRATQTHV

-366 GALLGEKAQI
+366 GGLLGEKAQI
-376 AAAKDICQAIS
+376 AAAKEICQAIS

-402 ENKGTAADVS
+402 ENKGGAADVS

-424 LGSLVQSLSATAAP
+424 LGSLVQSLSATSSP
-438 LIQEPSIGLLETVMS
+438 IIQEPSIGLLETVSS

-477 PNQLTPL
+477 PYQLTPL
-484 LDRCAERINALKSS
+484 LDRCAERINNLKSS

-507 AMAALLGAVHQCP
+507 AMAALLGGIHQCP

-532 SIAEDLLRSAAQ
+532 SIAEDLLRTASQ
-544 NSRLSLHRT
+544 NSRLSLQRT

-566 GSSLVRYHLPKMLL
+566 GPSVVRYHLPKMLL

-599 GDSFTWQVTLE
+599 GDPFTWQVTLE

-645 MTMMAHSNRRFR
+645 MTMMSHVPAVIKVHGAHLKASAAMVR
-657 LRGSCPDESLYFQ
+657 LRLYDILALLPPKTYEGSF
-670 RSCRYKGPWCSSEG
+670 
-684 QCSDGS
+684 
-690 PPSLRHPRPPSSEN
+690 N
-704 IRRQVLPSA
+704 
-713 ESHLAHKSCSFSAL
+713 AL

-737 TDNSSNTTTSL
+737 TDNSANTTTSL

-803 AVPGPLPLGVS
+803 VIPGPLPLGVS

-844 CVKQA
+844 CIKQA

-869 KVEQESRV
+869 K
-877 RESSNKVEQ
+877 
-886 QSRVRESSNEVEQES
+886 
-901 RVRESSNK
+901 
-909 VEQESRVRE
+909 
-918 WSNKVEQESRVR
+918 
-930 EWSNKVEQ
+930 
-938 ESRVREWSNKV
+938 
-949 EQESRVREWSNKVEQ
+949 
-964 ESRVRES
+964 
-971 SNKVEQESRVREW
+971 
-984 SNKVEQESRVRESSN
+984 
-999 KVEQESR
+999 
-1006 VRESS
+1006 
-1011 NKVEQESRVRESS
+1011 
-1024 NKVEQESR
+1024 
-1032 VRESSNK
+1032 
-1039 VEQESRVREWS
+1039 
-1050 NKVEQQSRVR
+1050 
-1060 ESSNKVEQES
+1060 
-1070 RVREWSNKVEQESRV
+1070 
-1085 REWSNKVEQESRVR
+1085 
-1099 EWSNKVEQESRVR
+1099 
-1112 EWSNKVE
+1112 
-1119 QESRVRESS
+1119 
-1128 NKVEQESRVRE
+1128 
-1139 WSNKVEQESRV
+1139 
-1150 REWSNKV
+1150 
-1157 EQESRVRES
+1157 
-1166 SNKVEQESRV
+1166 
-1176 REWSNKVEQ
+1176 
-1185 ESRVRESSKKAEQKS
+1185 
-1200 QGLAENK
+1200 GLAENK

-1249 GEATFIASMAQHSFD
+1249 GEATFIARMAQDSFD

-1305 LALAQDATSHEVQTW
+1305 LALAQDGSSHEVQTW

-1379 LQGNSVT
+1379 LQGNGAT

-1457 QLAQREAAEV
+1457 QLVQREAAEV

-1472 SLAKKAGDNKDSATL
+1472 SLAKKASDSKDSATI
-1487 NLNIS
+1487 NLNIT

-1531 LSHWLKL
+1531 LAHWLKL
-1538 CKDVLAASTEVGG
+1538 CKDVLAATTDVGG
-1551 AVAFEVEKEEDSEK
+1551 AVGFEMGKDEDSEK
-1565 KDEMD
+1565 KDDTD
-1570 DDIMFTGL
+1570 DDTMFTSL
-1578 GEDDKSKPSVAPRWV
+1578 GEEPSKPNVAPRWV

-1603 RIIHLCENADKT
+1603 RIIHLCENSDKA
-1615 HFDLAAARTAKAKNP
+1615 HFDLATARSARAKNP

-1652 HSHQLRMAGLQAL
+1652 NSNQLRMAGLQAL

-1713 CQVCSAWIGSGVV
+1713 CQVCSTWIGSGVV

-1767 AVLKAWAEEQVYVVA
+1767 AVLKAWAEVFVVA
-1782 MKLKKE
+1782 MKIKKE
-1788 AESRPARPV
+1788 AESRPPKSS
-1797 RGGEDDDDEE
+1797 GGEEDEDEE
-1807 DVSDE
+1807 AGE
-1812 GDVLPADS
+1812 ETGILPPDS

-1826 PELPSLSRL
+1826 PELPALSRL

-1857 PEGGAFYTPETI
+1857 PDGGAFYTPETI
-1869 DTARLHYRSSWAPIL
+1869 DTARLHYRNSWAPIL
-1884 HAVALWLSTTDFGA
+1884 HAVSLWLH
-1898 PDCPE
+1898 
-1903 EPQNATSTGPAG
+1903 STGFGSAEGAEDATPGPPKGSGPVAV
-1915 FPQGPA
+1915 FPPVGQV
-1921 APSKSHDELVKDRM
+1921 PSKSQEELVKDRM
-1935 HLLLGVSIEFLCFPR
+1935 HLLLGISIEFLCFPR
-1950 PEEPIER
+1950 PEEPIEH
-1957 VMSCLKALSTLLECP
+1957 VMSCLQALCTLLDSP
-1972 RARKHIAEDQ
+1972 SARQHIAQDQ

-1996 LTRDPPSV
+1996 LTCDPPSV

-2015 IRSAHEHLEQ
+2015 IHSALDHLQ
-2025 LRSSESAEE
+2025 LQRSSSSVEEGEEKESAAA
-2034 GGEKEW
+2034 
-2040 PRLLGEGGDSG
+2040 LGEGGDSG
-2051 ELQPG
+2051 ELLPG

-2066 LVFLLVRHLPQ
+2066 LVFILMRHLPQ
-2077 ISAKASDSPSHVPI
+2077 LNTRAGDSPSHPAYR
-2091 KPQQLSEHS
+2091 PHS
-2100 NRLLAV
+2100 LTQEGTRLVAA
-2106 TVGILAELPALCSPA
+2106 TVAILAELPALCSPA
-2121 GSMTILPTALF
+2121 GSMTILPTVLF
-2132 LICGVLRE
+2132 LITGVLRE
-2140 TAVKTA
+2140 TAVKTP
-2146 DSVVSPPVS
+2146 DHSVPVPVS
-2155 ASLQAI
+2155 AALQGI
-2161 KTIITSPLSR
+2161 KTIITSPLAR
-2171 VGHIQQQWSSLVRSS
+2171 AEKTHKQWTSLVWSS
-2186 LASVLEYSQ
+2186 LASVLEYAQ

-2200 PSVDEVSMLTAIT
+2200 PNMDEVSMLTAIT
-2213 LFLVSAGS
+2213 LFLLSASS

-2227 SLQKG
+2227 ALQKG
-2232 CMERFRNAL
+2232 CMDRFRNAL
-2241 NSSDPLVQLRCYQLL
+2241 NSSDPWVQARCYQLL
-2256 LSVFQHSVRALS
+2256 MSVFQHSSRALS
-2268 TPYIHALAPALVE
+2268 TPYIHALAPLLVE
-2281 KLKAAERSRPS
+2281 KLKAVERSRPNNA
-2292 TPAELHA
+2292 AELQA
-2299 LQEGVRVLEG
+2299 VQEGVKVLEN
-2309 LVGLGEEQNRVQLLA
+2309 LVAMGEEQNRVQLLA

-2330 ISYLLDENTFSSAP
+2330 VSYLLDENAFSSAAP
-2344 PTSKALHEFAL
+2344 ASKGLHNFAL
-2355 QNLMRIG
+2355 QDLMRIG

-2372 MGAAPELKPRLE
+2372 IGAAPELKTRLE
-2384 AAIRADQ
+2384 TAILANQ
-2391 ASNKAKAMARQTQ
+2391 ASSKAMAAARLAQ
-2404 PTVQATPTIKLK
+2404 PTVQAAPTIKLK

>member
-33 LNKVLVAANKVDVKE
+33 LDKVLVAANKVDIKE

-57 TSLISSNPGP
+57 TGLISSAPGP

-101 NKDDT
+101 SKDDT
-106 PAYLPTKLAAV
+106 PTYLPTKLAAV

-124 ERMGRML
+124 EKMGRML

-146 KNAESQGRGEILL
+146 KSAESQGRGEILL

-165 SGLGAAAASC
+165 SGLGGAAASC

-202 LELQNEAVFMWTA
+202 LELQNEAVFMWTT

-231 TYGVRVAVSKLL
+231 NYGVRVAVSKLL

-258 MRQNVKRATLDEV
+258 MRQNVKKATLEEV

-283 SSFLKSGGEMLKGGT
+283 SGFLKSGGEMLKGGG

-303 VRVGVTEAYVVFVTV
+303 VRVGVTQAYVVLVTT

-329 TFLSHLLELV
+329 TFLSHVLDLV
-339 AHPRATQSHV
+339 SHPRATQTHV

-357 VSFALRATL
+357 VSFMLRATL
-366 GALLGEKAQI
+366 GGLLGEKAQI
-376 AAAKDICQAIS
+376 AAGKELCQAIG

-393 EAVVSDSSG
+393 GKEVVDGGEISRFRALQKAVVNDSSG
-402 ENKGTAADVS
+402 ENKTGAADVS

-424 LGSLVQSLSATAAP
+424 LGSLVHSLSATASP
-438 LIQEPSIGLLETVMS
+438 LIQEPSVGLLETVTS
-453 VLLHPSMAARLAAA
+453 VLLHPSMAARMAAA

-477 PNQLTPL
+477 PYQLTPL
-484 LDRCAERINALKSS
+484 LDRCAERINNLKTS

-507 AMAALLGAVHQCP
+507 AMAALLGGVHQCP

-532 SIAEDLLRSAAQ
+532 SIAEDLLRTAAQ
-544 NSRLSLHRT
+544 NSRLSLQRT

-566 GSSLVRYHLPKMLL
+566 GPALVRYHLPKMLL

-645 MTMMAHSNRRFR
+645 MTMMSHVPAVIKVHGAHLKASAAMVR
-657 LRGSCPDESLYFQ
+657 LRLYDILALLPPKTYEGSF
-670 RSCRYKGPWCSSEG
+670 
-684 QCSDGS
+684 
-690 PPSLRHPRPPSSEN
+690 N
-704 IRRQVLPSA
+704 
-713 ESHLAHKSCSFSAL
+713 AL

-737 TDNSSNTTTSL
+737 TDNSANTTTSL

-798 VPVGE
+798 VPMGE
-803 AVPGPLPLGVS
+803 AIPGPLPLGVS

-844 CVKQA
+844 CIKQA

-869 KVEQESRV
+869 K
-877 RESSNKVEQ
+877 
-886 QSRVRESSNEVEQES
+886 
-901 RVRESSNK
+901 
-909 VEQESRVRE
+909 
-918 WSNKVEQESRVR
+918 
-930 EWSNKVEQ
+930 
-938 ESRVREWSNKV
+938 
-949 EQESRVREWSNKVEQ
+949 
-964 ESRVRES
+964 
-971 SNKVEQESRVREW
+971 
-984 SNKVEQESRVRESSN
+984 
-999 KVEQESR
+999 
-1006 VRESS
+1006 
-1011 NKVEQESRVRESS
+1011 
-1024 NKVEQESR
+1024 
-1032 VRESSNK
+1032 
-1039 VEQESRVREWS
+1039 
-1050 NKVEQQSRVR
+1050 
-1060 ESSNKVEQES
+1060 
-1070 RVREWSNKVEQESRV
+1070 
-1085 REWSNKVEQESRVR
+1085 
-1099 EWSNKVEQESRVR
+1099 
-1112 EWSNKVE
+1112 
-1119 QESRVRESS
+1119 
-1128 NKVEQESRVRE
+1128 
-1139 WSNKVEQESRV
+1139 
-1150 REWSNKV
+1150 
-1157 EQESRVRES
+1157 
-1166 SNKVEQESRV
+1166 
-1176 REWSNKVEQ
+1176 
-1185 ESRVRESSKKAEQKS
+1185 
-1200 QGLAENK
+1200 GLAENK
-1207 STLGPEEVRKSA
+1207 SSLGPEEVRKSA

-1249 GEATFIASMAQHSFD
+1249 GEASFIARMAQYSFD

-1305 LALAQDATSHEVQTW
+1305 LALAQDGTSHEVQTW

-1379 LQGNSVT
+1379 LQGNSAT

-1424 PRHVNLSSL
+1424 PRHVNLTSL

-1472 SLAKKAGDNKDSATL
+1472 SLAKRAGESTSI
-1487 NLNIS
+1487 NLNIT

-1524 SSLAVGK
+1524 SSLAVEK

-1551 AVAFEVEKEEDSEK
+1551 PVALEMGKEEEDSEK

-1570 DDIMFTGL
+1570 DDIMFTAL
-1578 GEDDKSKPSVAPRWV
+1578 GDDDKSKPSVAPRWV

-1603 RIIHLCENADKT
+1603 RIILLCENADKA
-1615 HFDLAAARTAKAKNP
+1615 HFDLATARSARAKNP
-1630 KGDLLVLHLS
+1630 KGDLLVVHLS

-1652 HSHQLRMAGLQAL
+1652 HSNQLRMAGLQAL
-1665 EDIIKKFASVPEP
+1665 EDIIKKFAAVPEP

-1700 FSPDTPS
+1700 FSLDTPS

-1713 CQVCSAWIGSGVV
+1713 CQVCSTWIGSGVV

-1767 AVLKAWAEEQVYVVA
+1767 AVLKAWAEVYVVA
-1782 MKLKKE
+1782 MKIKKE
-1788 AESRPARPV
+1788 AENRPAQPPRDS
-1797 RGGEDDDDEE
+1797 EEDEE
-1807 DVSDE
+1807 ELGADA
-1812 GDVLPADS
+1812 DVLPPDS

-1826 PELPSLSRL
+1826 PELPSLNRL

-1857 PEGGAFYTPETI
+1857 PDGGAFYTPETI

-1884 HAVALWLSTTDFGA
+1884 HAVALWLSSTGFGA
-1898 PDCPE
+1898 SEGPDEAP
-1903 EPQNATSTGPAG
+1903 PAPLRGPGATVY
-1915 FPQGPA
+1915 PQGTPA
-1921 APSKSHDELVKDRM
+1921 AGKNLEELVKDRM

-1950 PEEPIER
+1950 PEEPIEH
-1957 VMSCLKALSTLLECP
+1957 VMSCLQALCTLLDSPC
-1972 RARKHIAEDQ
+1972 ARTHIAEDQ
-1982 LLAVELLNVLHRLL
+1982 LLGVELLNVLHRLL
-1996 LTRDPPSV
+1996 LTRDPPAV
-2004 QLQVTAVVQET
+2004 QLQVTAVVQDT
-2015 IRSAHEHLEQ
+2015 IRAAHDHLQQHRTSKIKEDACEKDGASA
-2025 LRSSESAEE
+2025 
-2034 GGEKEW
+2034 
-2040 PRLLGEGGDSG
+2040 LGEGGDSG
-2051 ELQPG
+2051 ELLPG
-2056 KSLVFAAMEL
+2056 KSLVYAAMEL
-2066 LVFLLVRHLPQ
+2066 LVFILVRHLPQ
-2077 ISAKASDSPSHVPI
+2077 LNTRVSDSPSHLPYR
-2091 KPQQLSEHS
+2091 PQ
-2100 NRLLAV
+2100 RLPEDSTHLVAA
-2106 TVGILAELPALCSPA
+2106 TVAILAELPSLCSPA
-2121 GSMTILPTALF
+2121 GSMTILPTILF
-2132 LICGVLRE
+2132 LITGVLRE
-2140 TAVKTA
+2140 TAVK
-2146 DSVVSPPVS
+2146 SVDNVVPAPVS
-2155 ASLQAI
+2155 AALQGI
-2161 KTIITSPLSR
+2161 KTIITSPLAR
-2171 VGHIQQQWSSLVRSS
+2171 TEKTHTQWTALVRSS

-2200 PSVDEVSMLTAIT
+2200 PNMDEVSMLTAIT
-2213 LFLVSAGS
+2213 LFLLSAGA
-2221 ELLGVT
+2221 EVVGVT
-2227 SLQKG
+2227 TLQKG
-2232 CMERFRNAL
+2232 CMDRFRNAL
-2241 NSSDPLVQLRCYQLL
+2241 NSSDPWVQAREKMGPAPP
-2256 LSVFQHSVRALS
+2256 VRSSSTHPCVPVSALKGPRSSCPRLS
-2268 TPYIHALAPALVE
+2268 TPYIHALAPLVVE
-2281 KLKAAERSRPS
+2281 KLKGVERARPGS
-2292 TPAELHA
+2292 ASDLQA
-2299 LQEGVRVLEG
+2299 VQEGVRVLES
-2309 LVGLGEEQNRVQLLA
+2309 LVAMGDEHNRVQLLA

-2330 ISYLLDENTFSSAP
+2330 ISYLLDENASSSAP
-2344 PTSKALHEFAL
+2344 PASRGLHDFAL
-2355 QNLMRIG
+2355 QDLMRIG

-2372 MGAAPELKPRLE
+2372 IGAAPELKTRLE
-2384 AAIRADQ
+2384 TAVLANQ
-2391 ASNKAKAMARQTQ
+2391 ASSKAKAAARLAQ
-2404 PTVQATPTIKLK
+2404 PTVQAAPTIKLK